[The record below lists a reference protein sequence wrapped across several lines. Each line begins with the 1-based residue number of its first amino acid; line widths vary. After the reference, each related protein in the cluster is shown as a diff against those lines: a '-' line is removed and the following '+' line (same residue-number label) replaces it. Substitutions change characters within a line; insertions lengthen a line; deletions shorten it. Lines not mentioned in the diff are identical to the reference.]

1 MATRWEQI
9 TELFKQTAREV
20 TTTPASW
27 RAFLTSAC
35 RNYRL
40 PFDEQLLIYA
50 QRPDATA
57 VLEMERWNQR
67 FGRWVN
73 RGAKGIAVFD
83 REHPN
88 RLRYYFD
95 VADTHET
102 RMSRPVPLWQVRP
115 EYEQDV
121 VETLE
126 NSFGELEHR
135 EDLGDAL
142 LSAARNA
149 VEDNMG
155 DYLGELEQLTQGSLL
170 EELDGDN
177 LALQF
182 RTVLGNSVAAMLLA
196 RCGIDPAGYLEDED
210 FQEIGN
216 FNTPETR
223 NALGV
228 ATRDIARMCLDE
240 IARTVLPL
248 ERQIQKDNRTFAN
261 SPTRLYAEAREP
273 ENSPERSP
281 HDGSDLH
288 HAGGLPASQPT
299 AAPGGAS
306 AHGQIRP
313 DTETLFAG
321 ASENYVHQPADQRQA
336 EQPSGGDSADRPA
349 PDGGNR
355 GADGESRGRDGGT
368 ESQRSDE
375 VGADDEQPAE
385 RGGGNG
391 AGGADLQLTTQEPE
405 PEESAGG
412 EQLPALL
419 DEKQIM
425 AIIANKDDDLK
436 YKKNQIELFF
446 SVHSDVQERA
456 EYLRSA
462 YQDRYTEIIA
472 DGQRLGYKPQEN
484 GLLMWEG
491 SYPSRTRE
499 SVFSWDI
506 VAQWTAQL
514 IDKKEYFIQTDI
526 PQLPTQE
533 SQQMS
538 LFDFAAFQQP
548 AQAEGTAQP
557 SIFPHP
563 ALPQQ
568 VIDEALCIGANDQ
581 NSRLIICA
589 YFKKDKPDNARF
601 LSEHYGENGAG
612 FYLDGRQYAIW
623 YNAEGIRIAQGES
636 AQRSSAT
643 LIPWEQAAARI
654 RELLDLGRYMP
665 QSELDRVDHYEINVL
680 ADRLLMMF
688 RDIEDEDKRFF
699 PSLRAAYDKP
709 KGFPEAVEEIA
720 GLLSREDG
728 LQTIISEYKTFAAAY
743 QENPDIMRFRF
754 YRPQKLLEQLSDLQR
769 EPLHFTAAEGYDPQR
784 RFFISGDEINNLLRG
799 GKRSTDYRLAV
810 YSFYRN
816 HTERKERV
824 DFLKHYHGE
833 YSGHSS
839 GNDDVTYQL
848 SKGVS
853 FSHGS
858 ITAPYAK
865 VELKWPA
872 VEKRVSAMIAQG
884 RFLTDEDRA
893 AMPQY
898 EKHQLARN
906 IRAFFE
912 NVPQEQ
918 PHPYPFGF
926 DYWDAV
932 KLIEPQ
938 LDDPAS
944 VEEIYQMMV
953 PIWEATP
960 QDDRMYA
967 LRRQAF
973 ENLAAFRQGT
983 FTLFAEHKEPV
994 APAMPQAKAYDL
1006 GYGHLGNG
1014 LTVWNRLEE
1023 EHGDYKTVAHIAPD
1037 RTVTI
1042 YDEEM
1047 PQAVREEIQWI
1058 ADTSEMTISATQD
1071 APVFA
1076 VPPRVQGPPQ
1086 KEELADPYPEL
1097 AAQVLRFVGEFD
1109 GSRMGYGED
1118 DAQAVENI
1126 AQQLHDPV
1134 QREEIRRLLQS
1145 FLDHADPEEEIAVD
1159 ITLCMEQIAEL
1170 PPALTPEQAQIE
1182 EIAGYLEEAGYAVSS
1197 ELVEEGLMD
1206 YRAHGGKGNS
1216 QDVADFIERGFLS
1229 EEPEPASLEIAK
1241 EFINDFCVAEYGSPA
1256 DFSDLEKVGI
1266 AYTTVT
1272 DEEIPIQVNADL
1284 VHYRIE
1290 RYLDG
1295 QFLERR
1301 QYESLDELIQNELAE
1316 LDFDDLISVS
1326 DEELESISTTP
1337 EQDSD
1342 DYRLL
1347 SRLKADCDYFLGA
1360 GGRAEKHLWA
1370 GNVREQIAKMREL
1383 YAALP
1388 DEPEWLTMEDID
1400 RYAQRMEPPYEVVVY
1415 HHFENGV
1422 DERLDYQTLAEAEQ
1436 AAQKYVAGTMEGE
1449 DGFAYDGAGI
1459 YDLQENRWLRVYGNF
1474 PDKRAIAEA
1483 SRVLPDDRQE
1493 KTGPVLMS
1501 IEDPAPYEDL
1511 VGKELTIDGHRFV
1524 VERVSDLTGDV
1535 ALRDVTFE
1543 ESQGFPLDRMEK
1555 IDRVRQLIVEQEE
1568 PVKQRSTV
1576 IDLTAPVR
1584 EEEAPTQK
1592 EELPTPPSARRARV
1606 SPTVLHP
1613 EIPPEQRRNFRITDG
1628 HLGEGGAKTKFH
1640 NNVAAIQTLRK
1651 IESEGRLATPEEQE
1665 ILSRYVG
1672 WGGLPQAFDGN
1683 NPQWAE
1689 EFTQLQKLLS
1699 PEEYEAAK
1707 ATTLNAHYT
1716 SPTVIKAIY
1725 QAVENMGFRAGNILE
1740 PSCGIGNFFGL
1751 VPESMTESKLYG
1763 VELDPLTGRIAQ
1775 QLYQQSSIAVQ
1786 GFENTELPD
1795 SFFDLAIG
1803 NVPFGSYTLHDKRY
1817 DKHHFLIHDYFFAK
1831 TLDKV
1836 RPGGIV
1842 AFITSKGTLDKQNPS
1857 VRKYIAERAE
1867 LIGAI
1872 RLPNNAFLANAG
1884 TQVTTDILFL
1894 QKREKLVDVS
1904 TPAPDSGLEWLHL
1917 VQTEDGVPINQ
1928 YFLEHPEMMLGQM
1941 AFDRSMYGNAKETT
1955 CKPLEGE
1962 SLSDLLAK
1970 AVGNLHAQYTP
1981 YEIEEREDEEDR
1993 SIPADPT
2000 VRNFSYTVVDGVI
2013 YYREDSRMFPVEVSV
2028 TAENRIR
2035 GMIELRDCAR
2045 SLIEVQMENGSEEAV
2060 QEGQRELNRL
2070 YDSFTAQYGLL
2081 NSRANTSVFS
2091 SDSSFP
2097 LLCSLEILDEQG
2109 NLKRKA
2115 DLFTKR
2121 TIQPYRAVTH
2131 VDTAP
2136 EALAVSLGEKAR
2148 VDLEYMGSLTGKTQ
2162 EQLAE
2167 ELRGVIFPV
2176 PGEVE
2181 TNGKP
2186 HYVTADEYLSGNVR
2200 EKLKTARQAAEQN
2213 PSFAVNVQALEKV
2226 QPKDLTAGEI
2236 SVRLGAA
2243 WIPED
2248 VAEQFTHELLQT
2260 PFYYK
2265 SRIRVQ
2271 YSPVTGEWNVSEKSL
2286 DRSNIRVSS
2295 TYGTKRVSAYKIIED
2310 TLNLRDVR
2318 VFDTVQDEN
2327 GKDQRMLNK
2336 KETAIAQDKQ
2346 DQIKEKFQE
2355 WVWADPA
2362 RRERL
2367 CTLYNEKFNAI
2378 RPREYDGSHLVF
2390 AGMNPEITLRP
2401 HQRNAVARAIY
2412 GGNALFAHVV
2422 GAGKTYEMIATAM
2435 ESKRLGLSSKALF
2448 VVPNHII
2455 GDFASDFLDLYPG
2468 ANILVATKRDFE
2480 KQRRKK
2486 FCARIATGD
2495 YDGIILGHSQ
2505 FEKIPLS
2512 PERQQAMLK
2521 RQIAEVVAGI
2531 ETAKKQEGSRFTVKQ
2546 MEKSKKSLE
2555 AKLKKLNDQSAK
2567 DDVVTFEELGVD
2579 RLFIDEADLFKNLY
2593 LYTKMRNVGG
2603 ISQTES
2609 QKASDLYMKCQ
2620 YMDERTGGKGVV
2632 FATGTPVSNSMAELY
2647 TMQRYLQGNLLKE
2660 LGLSHFDAWASQ
2672 FGETVTSMELKPEGQ
2687 GFQQKTR
2694 FSNFYNLPE
2703 LMALFKEVA
2712 DIQTADMLNLPVPK
2726 AKYETV
2732 VCKPSDIQKE
2742 MVEAL
2747 GQRADAVRCGAVD
2760 ASKDNMLL
2768 ITNDG
2773 RKLALDQ
2780 RLLNPL
2786 LPDVEGSKVNVCA
2799 EKVYRI
2805 WKDTQKDRLTQLV
2818 FCDLSTPKSDGTF
2831 SVYNDLKDKL
2841 VGCGI
2846 PEEEIAFVHSAA
2858 NETQKQQLFGKVRAG
2873 QVRVLMGSTAKM
2885 GAGTNVQDKLITLH
2899 DLDCP
2904 WRPRDLEQR
2913 SGRIIRQ
2920 GNQNPEVQIYRYVTE
2935 GTFDSYLYQMVENKQ
2950 RFISQVFT
2958 SKAPARVMQE
2968 IDDVVLSYNEIKAL
2982 ATGNP
2987 QIIERANLE
2996 TEVNKL
3002 KMLRASFLSQK
3013 YELEDKVLKY
3023 YPKEIQQYEERIAG
3037 YTADIARRDKNTPTE
3052 GFAPMNVKEIACTE
3066 KSQAGQALLDACS
3079 QLENTGPVSIGSY
3092 RGFKMKLTYEAF
3104 SKEYQVSLKGALSHR
3119 VSLGTDVFGNITRL
3133 DNALNGLE
3141 QRLESNREALERT
3154 QEQMA
3159 AARTEA
3165 EKPFPREEELKE
3177 KSQRLAE
3184 LTKLLKLDE
3193 KDRELLDTAPEEGEK
3208 APIRKVVGRER

>member
-1 MATRWEQI
+1 MADKFQNI
-9 TELFKQTAREV
+9 TELYESTAKAA
-20 TTTPASW
+20 TATPSSW
-27 RAFLTSAC
+27 RAFLTFAC

-57 VLEMERWNQR
+57 VLELDRWNQR

-102 RMSRPVPLWQVRP
+102 RMSRPVPLWQVRS

-126 NSFGELEHR
+126 NCFGELEHQ

-142 LSAARNA
+142 LSAVRNA

-155 DYLGELEQLTQGSLL
+155 DYLGELEQLTQDSLL
-170 EELDGDN
+170 EGLDSDN
-177 LALQF
+177 LTLQF

-196 RCGIDPAGYLEDED
+196 RCGIDTASYLEDED
-210 FQEIGN
+210 FQDVGN

-240 IARTVLPL
+240 IARTVLSL
-248 ERQIQKDNRTFAN
+248 ERQGQKENRTLAD
-261 SPTRLYAEAREP
+261 SPTNLYAETREP
-273 ENSPERSP
+273 ETPPERSP

-288 HAGGLPASQPT
+288 HAGELPASQSAAVPGE
-299 AAPGGAS
+299 ANAPG
-306 AHGQIRP
+306 QVRP
-313 DTETLFAG
+313 DAEALFAG
-321 ASENYVHQPADQRQA
+321 APENHLHQPVDQREA
-336 EQPSGGDSADRPA
+336 FQPSGRNSADGTA
-349 PDGGNR
+349 PDRGNR
-355 GADGESRGRDGGT
+355 SADGESRGRDGGT
-368 ESQRSDE
+368 ESQRPDE
-375 VGADDEQPAE
+375 MGADDEQPAE
-385 RGGGNG
+385 RSGGNG
-391 AGGADLQLTTQEPE
+391 AGGTDLQLTQGPQQLSLFPSEQEQIRRIDQVESEQTLSAFSVSQESIDHVLRLGGNTDRNRERVAVLYEEQKPLAE
-405 PEESAGG
+405 IVASLPSLYHGGDGIGSVTAWYDQDGIHLSQGQSARYDSAQVIPWQTAAERIGQLLENGQFATNVELAEAGSYERSLLADRFWYLYHDLSVEAMEAGYLQSLSSIQGNGFPEESAWLTQ
-412 EQLPALL
+412 QLADPAFRAALL
-419 DEKQIM
+419 DEYQQFLTAHQENRGLLRFHYHRLEEMLRNLRDLDLPRKTFSTGMPEVPEVRQFITEDEIDAALAAGPYMAGGKGRIYAFFQGNHTSQEKAGFLKQ
-425 AIIANKDDDLK
+425 
-436 YKKNQIELFF
+436 
-446 SVHSDVQERA
+446 
-456 EYLRSA
+456 EYGIGGRSHA
-462 YQDRYTEIIA
+462 LSGNGKSWENS
-472 DGQRLGYKPQEN
+472 DGQGLVYRKENCLDVRLSWTHVARHIDHLVEQGRYLSPQE
-484 GLLMWEG
+484 LDEWEKDQA
-491 SYPSRTRE
+491 E
-499 SVFSWDI
+499 
-506 VAQWTAQL
+506 
-514 IDKKEYFIQTDI
+514 KE
-526 PQLPTQE
+526 L
-533 SQQMS
+533 
-538 LFDFAAFQQP
+538 
-548 AQAEGTAQP
+548 AQA
-557 SIFPHP
+557 
-563 ALPQQ
+563 
-568 VIDEALCIGANDQ
+568 D
-581 NSRLIICA
+581 
-589 YFKKDKPDNARF
+589 
-601 LSEHYGENGAG
+601 
-612 FYLDGRQYAIW
+612 
-623 YNAEGIRIAQGES
+623 
-636 AQRSSAT
+636 
-643 LIPWEQAAARI
+643 
-654 RELLDLGRYMP
+654 
-665 QSELDRVDHYEINVL
+665 
-680 ADRLLMMF
+680 
-688 RDIEDEDKRFF
+688 
-699 PSLRAAYDKP
+699 
-709 KGFPEAVEEIA
+709 EIA
-720 GLLSREDG
+720 S
-728 LQTIISEYKTFAAAY
+728 A
-743 QENPDIMRFRF
+743 N
-754 YRPQKLLEQLSDLQR
+754 
-769 EPLHFTAAEGYDPQR
+769 
-784 RFFISGDEINNLLRG
+784 
-799 GKRSTDYRLAV
+799 
-810 YSFYRN
+810 
-816 HTERKERV
+816 TEE
-824 DFLKHYHGE
+824 HAP
-833 YSGHSS
+833 
-839 GNDDVTYQL
+839 
-848 SKGVS
+848 SKV
-853 FSHGS
+853 
-858 ITAPYAK
+858 
-865 VELKWPA
+865 
-872 VEKRVSAMIAQG
+872 
-884 RFLTDEDRA
+884 
-893 AMPQY
+893 
-898 EKHQLARN
+898 
-906 IRAFFE
+906 
-912 NVPQEQ
+912 
-918 PHPYPFGF
+918 
-926 DYWDAV
+926 
-932 KLIEPQ
+932 
-938 LDDPAS
+938 
-944 VEEIYQMMV
+944 
-953 PIWEATP
+953 
-960 QDDRMYA
+960 
-967 LRRQAF
+967 
-973 ENLAAFRQGT
+973 
-983 FTLFAEHKEPV
+983 
-994 APAMPQAKAYDL
+994 YDL

-1014 LTVWNRLEE
+1014 VTVWNRLEE

-1037 RTVTI
+1037 RTVQI

-1047 PQAVREEIQWI
+1047 PQAVREEIQRI
-1058 ADTSEMTISATQD
+1058 AGTSEMTVSATQN

-1076 VPPRVQGPPQ
+1076 VPPKVQEPPR
-1086 KEELADPYPEL
+1086 KEE
-1097 AAQVLRFVGEFD
+1097 
-1109 GSRMGYGED
+1109 
-1118 DAQAVENI
+1118 
-1126 AQQLHDPV
+1126 
-1134 QREEIRRLLQS
+1134 
-1145 FLDHADPEEEIAVD
+1145 
-1159 ITLCMEQIAEL
+1159 
-1170 PPALTPEQAQIE
+1170 
-1182 EIAGYLEEAGYAVSS
+1182 
-1197 ELVEEGLMD
+1197 
-1206 YRAHGGKGNS
+1206 
-1216 QDVADFIERGFLS
+1216 
-1229 EEPEPASLEIAK
+1229 
-1241 EFINDFCVAEYGSPA
+1241 VAEGS
-1256 DFSDLEKVGI
+1256 
-1266 AYTTVT
+1266 Y
-1272 DEEIPIQVNADL
+1272 Q
-1284 VHYRIE
+1284 
-1290 RYLDG
+1290 
-1295 QFLERR
+1295 
-1301 QYESLDELIQNELAE
+1301 
-1316 LDFDDLISVS
+1316 
-1326 DEELESISTTP
+1326 
-1337 EQDSD
+1337 
-1342 DYRLL
+1342 LL

-1383 YAALP
+1383 YDALP
-1388 DEPEWLTMEDID
+1388 EKPEWLTMEDID
-1400 RYAQRMEPPYEVVVY
+1400 RYAQRMEPFYEVVVY
-1415 HHFENGV
+1415 HHFENGF
-1422 DERLDYQTLAEAEQ
+1422 DERMDYQTLDEAERV
-1436 AAQKYVAGTMEGE
+1436 AQKYVAGTMEGE
-1449 DGFAYDGAGI
+1449 DGFAYDGAGV

-1474 PDKRAIAEA
+1474 PDERAIAEA

-1493 KTGPVLMS
+1493 KTGPVQMS

-1543 ESQGFPLDRMEK
+1543 ESHGFPLDRMEK
-1555 IDRVRQLIVEQEE
+1555 IDQVRQLIVEQEE

-1584 EEEAPTQK
+1584 EEEASTQK

-1672 WGGLPQAFDGN
+1672 WGGLPQVFDGE

-1689 EFTQLQKLLS
+1689 EFAALKGLLS
-1699 PEEYEAAK
+1699 PEEYDAAK

-1725 QAVENMGFRAGNILE
+1725 QAVENMGFRTGNILE

-1751 VPESMTESKLYG
+1751 VPESMKDSHLYG

-1775 QLYQQSSIAVQ
+1775 QLYQQNSIAVQ

-1803 NVPFGSYTLHDKRY
+1803 NVPFGSYSLHDKRY

-1842 AFITSKGTLDKQNPS
+1842 AFITSKGTMDKQNPS
-1857 VRKYIAERAE
+1857 VRKYLAERAQ

-1884 TQVTTDILFL
+1884 TRVTTDILFL

-1904 TPAPDSGLEWLHL
+1904 MPAPDSGLEWLHL

-2035 GMIELRDCAR
+2035 GMIALRDCAR
-2045 SLIEVQMENGSEEAV
+2045 SLIEVQMEDGSEEAV
-2060 QEGQRELNRL
+2060 QAGQQELNRL

-2115 DLFTKR
+2115 DLFSKR

-2131 VDTAP
+2131 VDTAS

-2162 EQLAE
+2162 EQLTE

-2176 PGEVE
+2176 PSEVE
-2181 TNGKP
+2181 ADGKP

-2236 SVRLGAA
+2236 SVRLGAT

-2265 SRIRVQ
+2265 SRIRVR
-2271 YSPVTGEWNVSEKSL
+2271 YSTVTGEWNVSEKSL
-2286 DRSNIRVSS
+2286 DRSNIRVFN
-2295 TYGTKRVSAYKIIED
+2295 TYGTKRVSAYKIVED

-2327 GKDQRMLNK
+2327 GKDQRVLNK

-2355 WVWADPA
+2355 WVWSDPA

-2367 CTLYNEKFNAI
+2367 CSLYNEKFNAI

-2422 GAGKTYEMIATAM
+2422 GAGKTYEMIAAAM
-2435 ESKRLGLSSKALF
+2435 ESKRLGLSSKVLF

-2468 ANILVATKRDFE
+2468 ANILVATKKDFE
-2480 KQRRKK
+2480 KQCRKK

-2521 RQIAEVVAGI
+2521 KQIAEVVAGI
-2531 ETAKKQEGSRFTVKQ
+2531 QAAKKQEGARFTIKQ

-2555 AKLKKLNDQSAK
+2555 AKLKKLHDQSAK
-2567 DDVVTFEELGVD
+2567 DDVVTFEELGID
-2579 RLFIDEADLFKNLY
+2579 RLFMDEADLFKNLY

-2609 QKASDLYMKCQ
+2609 LKASDLYMKCQ
-2620 YMDERTGGKGVV
+2620 YMDELTGGKGVV

-2712 DIQTADMLNLPVPK
+2712 DIQTSDMLNLPVPK

-2732 VCKPSDIQKE
+2732 VCKPSDIQRE

-2747 GQRADAVRCGAVD
+2747 GQRADAVRSGAVD
-2760 ASKDNMLL
+2760 ASQDNMLL

-2799 EKVYRI
+2799 EKVYQI
-2805 WKDTQKDRLTQLV
+2805 WKNSQKDRLTQLV
-2818 FCDLSTPKSDGTF
+2818 FCDLSTPKTDGSF
-2831 SVYNDLKDKL
+2831 SVYNELKDKL
-2841 VGCGI
+2841 VARGI
-2846 PEEEIAFVHSAA
+2846 PQEEIAFVHSAA
-2858 NETQKQQLFGKVRAG
+2858 NEAQKQQLFGKVRAG

-2885 GAGTNVQDKLITLH
+2885 GAGTNVQDKLIALH

-3023 YPKEIQQYEERIAG
+3023 YPKEIQQYEEQIAG
-3037 YTADIARRDKNTPTE
+3037 TTTDIARRDKNTPAE
-3052 GFAPMNVKEIACTE
+3052 GFSSMNVKGIAYTE
-3066 KSQAGQALLDACS
+3066 KAQAGKALLDACS
-3079 QLENTGPVSIGSY
+3079 QMESTESVPIGSY
-3092 RGFKMKLTYEAF
+3092 RGFEMELSYEAF
-3104 SKEYQVSLKGALSHR
+3104 SKEYQVSLKGVLSHR
-3119 VSLGTDVFGNITRL
+3119 VSLGTDVFGNITRM

-3141 QRLESNREALERT
+3141 QFLESYRGALERT
-3154 QEQMA
+3154 KEQMETA
-3159 AARTEA
+3159 KTEA
-3165 EKPFPREEELKE
+3165 EKPFPRERELRK

-3193 KDRELLDTAPEEGEK
+3193 KDRELLDSVPEEGED
-3208 APIRKVVGRER
+3208 APTRKVVGRER

>member
-1 MATRWEQI
+1 MADKFQNI
-9 TELFKQTAREV
+9 TELYESTAKAA
-20 TTTPASW
+20 TATPSSW

-57 VLEMERWNQR
+57 VLEIERWNQR

-73 RGAKGIAVFD
+73 RGARGIAVFD
-83 REHPN
+83 RERPH

-102 RMSRPVPLWQVRP
+102 RMSRAVPLWRVRQ

-126 NSFGELEHR
+126 NSFGELENR

-149 VEDNMG
+149 AEDNLG
-155 DYLGELEQLTQGSLL
+155 DYLGELGQLTQDSLL
-170 EELDGDN
+170 EGLDREN
-177 LALQF
+177 LEMQF
-182 RTVLGNSVAAMLLA
+182 RVLLGNSVAAMLLA
-196 RCGIDPAGYLEDED
+196 RCGIDTASYLEDED
-210 FQEIGN
+210 FQDVGN

-240 IARTVLPL
+240 IARTVLSL
-248 ERQIQKDNRTFAN
+248 ERQGQKENRTLAD
-261 SPTRLYAEAREP
+261 SPTNLYAETREP
-273 ENSPERSP
+273 ETPPERSQ
-281 HDGSDLH
+281 HNGSDLH
-288 HAGGLPASQPT
+288 HAGGLPAAQSA
-299 AAPGGAS
+299 AAPGGADFP
-306 AHGQIRP
+306 GQIRP
-313 DTETLFAG
+313 DAETLFAG
-321 ASENYVHQPADQRQA
+321 APENHLHQPVDQR
-336 EQPSGGDSADRPA
+336 ETFQPSGGDSADRPA
-349 PDGGNR
+349 PDGENR
-355 GADGESRGRDGGT
+355 SADGESRGRDGGT

-385 RGGGNG
+385 R
-391 AGGADLQLTTQEPE
+391 
-405 PEESAGG
+405 S
-412 EQLPALL
+412 
-419 DEKQIM
+419 
-425 AIIANKDDDLK
+425 
-436 YKKNQIELFF
+436 
-446 SVHSDVQERA
+446 
-456 EYLRSA
+456 
-462 YQDRYTEIIA
+462 
-472 DGQRLGYKPQEN
+472 
-484 GLLMWEG
+484 
-491 SYPSRTRE
+491 
-499 SVFSWDI
+499 
-506 VAQWTAQL
+506 
-514 IDKKEYFIQTDI
+514 
-526 PQLPTQE
+526 
-533 SQQMS
+533 
-538 LFDFAAFQQP
+538 
-548 AQAEGTAQP
+548 
-557 SIFPHP
+557 
-563 ALPQQ
+563 
-568 VIDEALCIGANDQ
+568 
-581 NSRLIICA
+581 
-589 YFKKDKPDNARF
+589 
-601 LSEHYGENGAG
+601 GENGAG
-612 FYLDGRQYAIW
+612 RTDLQLTQGPQQLSLFPSEQERIRRIDQVESEQTLSAFSVSQESIDHVLRLGGNTDRNRERVAVLYEEQKPLAEIAASLPSLYHGGDGIGSVTAW
-623 YNAEGIRIAQGES
+623 YDQDGIHLSQGQSARYDS
-636 AQRSSAT
+636 AQV
-643 LIPWEQAAARI
+643 IPWQTAAERIEQLLENGQFATNV
-654 RELLDLGRYMP
+654 ELAEAG
-665 QSELDRVDHYEINVL
+665 SYERSLL
-680 ADRLLMMF
+680 ADRFWYLYHDLSVEAM
-688 RDIEDEDKRFF
+688 EAGYLQ
-699 PSLRAAYDKP
+699 SLSSIQGN
-709 KGFPEAVEEIA
+709 GFPEESAWLTQQLADPAFRAALLDEYQQFLTAHQENRGLLRFHYHRLEEMLRNLRDLDLPRKTFSSGMPEVPEVRQFITEDEIDAALAAGPYMAGGKGRIYAFFQGNHTSQEKAGFLKQEYGIGGRSHALSGNGKSWENSDGQGLVYRKENCLDVRLSWTQVARHIDHLVEQGRYLPPQELDEWEKNQAEKELAQADEIA
-720 GLLSREDG
+720 S
-728 LQTIISEYKTFAAAY
+728 A
-743 QENPDIMRFRF
+743 N
-754 YRPQKLLEQLSDLQR
+754 
-769 EPLHFTAAEGYDPQR
+769 
-784 RFFISGDEINNLLRG
+784 
-799 GKRSTDYRLAV
+799 
-810 YSFYRN
+810 
-816 HTERKERV
+816 TEE
-824 DFLKHYHGE
+824 HAP
-833 YSGHSS
+833 
-839 GNDDVTYQL
+839 
-848 SKGVS
+848 SKV
-853 FSHGS
+853 
-858 ITAPYAK
+858 
-865 VELKWPA
+865 
-872 VEKRVSAMIAQG
+872 
-884 RFLTDEDRA
+884 
-893 AMPQY
+893 
-898 EKHQLARN
+898 
-906 IRAFFE
+906 
-912 NVPQEQ
+912 
-918 PHPYPFGF
+918 
-926 DYWDAV
+926 
-932 KLIEPQ
+932 
-938 LDDPAS
+938 
-944 VEEIYQMMV
+944 
-953 PIWEATP
+953 
-960 QDDRMYA
+960 
-967 LRRQAF
+967 
-973 ENLAAFRQGT
+973 
-983 FTLFAEHKEPV
+983 
-994 APAMPQAKAYDL
+994 YDL

-1014 LTVWNRLEE
+1014 VTVWNRLEE

-1037 RTVTI
+1037 RTVQI

-1047 PQAVREEIQWI
+1047 PQAVREEIQRI
-1058 ADTSEMTISATQD
+1058 ADTSEMTVSATQD

-1076 VPPRVQGPPQ
+1076 VPPKVQEPPQ
-1086 KEELADPYPEL
+1086 KEE
-1097 AAQVLRFVGEFD
+1097 AAE
-1109 GSRMGYGED
+1109 GSY
-1118 DAQAVENI
+1118 Q
-1126 AQQLHDPV
+1126 
-1134 QREEIRRLLQS
+1134 
-1145 FLDHADPEEEIAVD
+1145 
-1159 ITLCMEQIAEL
+1159 
-1170 PPALTPEQAQIE
+1170 
-1182 EIAGYLEEAGYAVSS
+1182 
-1197 ELVEEGLMD
+1197 
-1206 YRAHGGKGNS
+1206 
-1216 QDVADFIERGFLS
+1216 
-1229 EEPEPASLEIAK
+1229 
-1241 EFINDFCVAEYGSPA
+1241 
-1256 DFSDLEKVGI
+1256 
-1266 AYTTVT
+1266 
-1272 DEEIPIQVNADL
+1272 
-1284 VHYRIE
+1284 
-1290 RYLDG
+1290 
-1295 QFLERR
+1295 
-1301 QYESLDELIQNELAE
+1301 
-1316 LDFDDLISVS
+1316 
-1326 DEELESISTTP
+1326 
-1337 EQDSD
+1337 
-1342 DYRLL
+1342 LL

-1370 GNVREQIAKMREL
+1370 GNVDGQIAKMREL

-1388 DEPEWLTMEDID
+1388 EKPEWFTMEDID
-1400 RYAQRMEPPYEVVVY
+1400 RYAQRMEPFYEVVVY
-1415 HHFENGV
+1415 HHFENGF
-1422 DERLDYQTLAEAEQ
+1422 DERMDYQTLAEAERV
-1436 AAQKYVAGTMEGE
+1436 AQKYVAGTMEGE
-1449 DGFAYDGAGI
+1449 DGFAYDGAGV

-1474 PDKRAIAEA
+1474 PDERAIAEA

-1493 KTGPVLMS
+1493 KTGPVQMS

-1651 IESEGRLATPEEQE
+1651 IESEGRLAAPEEQE

-1683 NPQWAE
+1683 NKQWAE

-1716 SPTVIKAIY
+1716 SPTVIQAIY
-1725 QAVENMGFRAGNILE
+1725 QAVENMGFRTGNILE

-1751 VPESMTESKLYG
+1751 VPESMGESKLYG

-1786 GFENTELPD
+1786 GFEETELPD
-1795 SFFDLAIG
+1795 SFIDLAIG

-1842 AFITSKGTLDKQNPS
+1842 AFITSKGTLDKQNPN

-1904 TPAPDSGLEWLHL
+1904 LPEPDLGLEWLYL
-1917 VQTEDGVPINQ
+1917 GQTEDGVPVNQ
-1928 YFLEHPEMMLGQM
+1928 YFLDHPEMLLGKM
-1941 AFDRSMYGNAKETT
+1941 AFDRSMYGNEKETT
-1955 CKPLEGE
+1955 CKPLEDAD
-1962 SLSDLLAK
+1962 LSDLLAK
-1970 AVGNLHAQYTP
+1970 AVENFHAQYAP
-1981 YEIEEREDEEDR
+1981 YEIEEREEEEEDR

-2000 VRNFSYTVVDGVI
+2000 VKNFSYTIADGQV
-2013 YYREDSRMFPVEVSV
+2013 YYRENSRMFPVEVSV

-2035 GMIELRDCAR
+2035 GMIALRDCAR
-2045 SLIEVQMENGSEEAV
+2045 NLIEVQMENGSEEAV
-2060 QEGQRELNRL
+2060 QTGQQELNRL

-2091 SDSSFP
+2091 ADSSFP

-2109 NLKRKA
+2109 SLKRKA

-2131 VDTAP
+2131 VDTAS

-2176 PGEVE
+2176 PGQNEPD
-2181 TNGKP
+2181 GSP

-2200 EKLKTARQAAEQN
+2200 EKLRQARAAAETE
-2213 PSFAVNVQALEKV
+2213 PTYATNVEALEKV

-2265 SRIRVQ
+2265 SRIRVR

-2286 DRSNIRVSS
+2286 DRSNIRVFS

-2327 GKDQRMLNK
+2327 GKEQRVLNK

-2346 DQIKEKFQE
+2346 DQIKERFQE

-2367 CTLYNEKFNAI
+2367 CRLYNEKFNAI

-2468 ANILVATKRDFE
+2468 ANILVATKKDFE

-2531 ETAKKQEGSRFTVKQ
+2531 EAAKKQEGSRFTVKQ

-2609 QKASDLYMKCQ
+2609 LKASDLYMKCQ
-2620 YMDERTGGKGVV
+2620 YMDEFTGGKGVV

-2747 GQRADAVRCGAVD
+2747 GQRADAVRSGAVD
-2760 ASKDNMLL
+2760 ASQDNMLL

-2786 LPDVEGSKVNVCA
+2786 LPDMEGSKVNVCA
-2799 EKVYRI
+2799 EKVYQI
-2805 WKDTQKDRLTQLV
+2805 WKDTQKDKLTQLV
-2818 FCDLSTPKSDGTF
+2818 FCDLSTPKTDGFF
-2831 SVYNDLKDKL
+2831 SVYNELKDKL
-2841 VGCGI
+2841 VARGI
-2846 PEEEIAFVHSAA
+2846 PQEEIAFVHSAA
-2858 NETQKQQLFGKVRAG
+2858 NETQKQQLFGRVRAG

-2885 GAGTNVQDKLITLH
+2885 GAGTNVQDKLIALH

-2920 GNQNPEVQIYRYVTE
+2920 GNQNPEVQIYSYVTE

-3023 YPKEIQQYEERIAG
+3023 YPKEIQQYEEQIAG
-3037 YTADIARRDKNTPTE
+3037 TTTDIARRDKNTPAE
-3052 GFAPMNVKEIACTE
+3052 GFSPMNVKGIAYTE
-3066 KSQAGQALLDACS
+3066 KAQAGKALLDACS
-3079 QLENTGPVSIGSY
+3079 QMESTEPVPIGSY
-3092 RGFKMKLTYEAF
+3092 RGFEMELSYEAF
-3104 SKEYQVSLKGALSHR
+3104 SKEYQVSLKGVLSHR
-3119 VSLGTDVFGNITRL
+3119 VSLGTDVFGNITRM

-3141 QRLESNREALERT
+3141 QFLESYRGALERT
-3154 QEQMA
+3154 KEQMETA
-3159 AARTEA
+3159 KTEA
-3165 EKPFPREEELKE
+3165 EKPFPRERELRK

-3193 KDRELLDTAPEEGEK
+3193 KDRELLDSAPDEGEE
-3208 APIRKVVGRER
+3208 APTRKVVGRER

>member
-1 MATRWEQI
+1 MAEKFQTI
-9 TELFKQTAREV
+9 TELYESTAKAV
-20 TTTPASW
+20 TATFASW
-27 RAFLTSAC
+27 RAFLTFSC

-57 VLEMERWNQR
+57 VLELERWNQR

-83 REHPN
+83 QERPH

-155 DYLGELEQLTQGSLL
+155 DYLAELEQLTQGSLL

-261 SPTRLYAEAREP
+261 SPTRLYAEAKES

-288 HAGGLPASQPT
+288 HAGGLPAAQPA
-299 AAPGGAS
+299 AAPGGAD
-306 AHGQIRP
+306 APGQIRP
-313 DTETLFAG
+313 DAETLFAG
-321 ASENYVHQPADQRQA
+321 APENHLHQPADQR
-336 EQPSGGDSADRPA
+336 ETFQPSGGDPADRPA

-355 GADGESRGRDGGT
+355 SADGESPGRDGGT
-368 ESQRSDE
+368 EGQRPDE
-375 VGADDEQPAE
+375 MGGSDEQPAE

-391 AGGADLQLTTQEPE
+391 AGGANLQL
-405 PEESAGG
+405 
-412 EQLPALL
+412 
-419 DEKQIM
+419 
-425 AIIANKDDDLK
+425 N
-436 YKKNQIELFF
+436 
-446 SVHSDVQERA
+446 
-456 EYLRSA
+456 
-462 YQDRYTEIIA
+462 
-472 DGQRLGYKPQEN
+472 
-484 GLLMWEG
+484 
-491 SYPSRTRE
+491 
-499 SVFSWDI
+499 
-506 VAQWTAQL
+506 
-514 IDKKEYFIQTDI
+514 I
-526 PQLPTQE
+526 PQDSGDIQRPSQE

-538 LFDFAAFQQP
+538 LFHFGEAAP
-548 AQAEGTAQP
+548 
-557 SIFPHP
+557 
-563 ALPQQ
+563 
-568 VIDEALCIGANDQ
+568 
-581 NSRLIICA
+581 
-589 YFKKDKPDNARF
+589 
-601 LSEHYGENGAG
+601 
-612 FYLDGRQYAIW
+612 
-623 YNAEGIRIAQGES
+623 
-636 AQRSSAT
+636 
-643 LIPWEQAAARI
+643 
-654 RELLDLGRYMP
+654 
-665 QSELDRVDHYEINVL
+665 
-680 ADRLLMMF
+680 
-688 RDIEDEDKRFF
+688 
-699 PSLRAAYDKP
+699 
-709 KGFPEAVEEIA
+709 
-720 GLLSREDG
+720 
-728 LQTIISEYKTFAAAY
+728 
-743 QENPDIMRFRF
+743 
-754 YRPQKLLEQLSDLQR
+754 
-769 EPLHFTAAEGYDPQR
+769 
-784 RFFISGDEINNLLRG
+784 
-799 GKRSTDYRLAV
+799 
-810 YSFYRN
+810 
-816 HTERKERV
+816 
-824 DFLKHYHGE
+824 
-833 YSGHSS
+833 
-839 GNDDVTYQL
+839 
-848 SKGVS
+848 
-853 FSHGS
+853 
-858 ITAPYAK
+858 
-865 VELKWPA
+865 
-872 VEKRVSAMIAQG
+872 
-884 RFLTDEDRA
+884 
-893 AMPQY
+893 
-898 EKHQLARN
+898 
-906 IRAFFE
+906 
-912 NVPQEQ
+912 
-918 PHPYPFGF
+918 
-926 DYWDAV
+926 
-932 KLIEPQ
+932 
-938 LDDPAS
+938 
-944 VEEIYQMMV
+944 
-953 PIWEATP
+953 
-960 QDDRMYA
+960 
-967 LRRQAF
+967 
-973 ENLAAFRQGT
+973 
-983 FTLFAEHKEPV
+983 
-994 APAMPQAKAYDL
+994 AKAYDL

-1014 LTVWNRLEE
+1014 VTVWNRLEE

-1047 PQAVREEIQWI
+1047 PQAVREEIQRI
-1058 ADTSEMTISATQD
+1058 ADTSEMAISATQD

-1076 VPPRVQGPPQ
+1076 VPPRVPEPP
-1086 KEELADPYPEL
+1086 
-1097 AAQVLRFVGEFD
+1097 
-1109 GSRMGYGED
+1109 
-1118 DAQAVENI
+1118 
-1126 AQQLHDPV
+1126 
-1134 QREEIRRLLQS
+1134 QREE
-1145 FLDHADPEEEIAVD
+1145 
-1159 ITLCMEQIAEL
+1159 
-1170 PPALTPEQAQIE
+1170 
-1182 EIAGYLEEAGYAVSS
+1182 
-1197 ELVEEGLMD
+1197 
-1206 YRAHGGKGNS
+1206 
-1216 QDVADFIERGFLS
+1216 
-1229 EEPEPASLEIAK
+1229 
-1241 EFINDFCVAEYGSPA
+1241 VAEGS
-1256 DFSDLEKVGI
+1256 
-1266 AYTTVT
+1266 Y
-1272 DEEIPIQVNADL
+1272 Q
-1284 VHYRIE
+1284 
-1290 RYLDG
+1290 
-1295 QFLERR
+1295 
-1301 QYESLDELIQNELAE
+1301 
-1316 LDFDDLISVS
+1316 
-1326 DEELESISTTP
+1326 
-1337 EQDSD
+1337 
-1342 DYRLL
+1342 LL

-1360 GGRAEKHLWA
+1360 GGRVEKHLWA

-1383 YAALP
+1383 YDALP
-1388 DEPEWLTMEDID
+1388 GEPEWLTMEEID
-1400 RYAQRMEPPYEVVVY
+1400 RYTQRMEPPYEVVVY
-1415 HHFENGV
+1415 HHFENGF

-1459 YDLQENRWLRVYGNF
+1459 FDLQENRWLRVYGNF
-1474 PDKRAIAEA
+1474 PDERAMEQAKQAPAAQEQPA
-1483 SRVLPDDRQE
+1483 SPEQAGLQP
-1493 KTGPVLMS
+1493 K
-1501 IEDPAPYEDL
+1501 
-1511 VGKELTIDGHRFV
+1511 K
-1524 VERVSDLTGDV
+1524 
-1535 ALRDVTFE
+1535 E
-1543 ESQGFPLDRMEK
+1543 ESLP
-1555 IDRVRQLIVEQEE
+1555 
-1568 PVKQRSTV
+1568 P
-1576 IDLTAPVR
+1576 P
-1584 EEEAPTQK
+1584 PTRHRH
-1592 EELPTPPSARRARV
+1592 EGITF
-1606 SPTVLHP
+1606 TTLHP

-1628 HLGEGGAKTKFH
+1628 HLGEGGVKTKFR

-1672 WGGLPQAFDGN
+1672 WGGLPQVFDGE

-1689 EFTQLQKLLS
+1689 EFAKLKGLLS

-1716 SPTVIKAIY
+1716 SPTVIQAVY
-1725 QAVENMGFRAGNILE
+1725 QAVENMGFRTGNILE

-1751 VPESMTESKLYG
+1751 VPESLKDSRLYG

-1786 GFENTELPD
+1786 GFEETELPD

-1803 NVPFGSYTLHDKRY
+1803 NVPFGSYSLHDKRY

-1904 TPAPDSGLEWLHL
+1904 MPEPNAGLEWLHL

-1941 AFDRSMYGNAKETT
+1941 AFDRSMYGNVKETT
-1955 CKPLEGE
+1955 CKPLEDTD
-1962 SLSDLLAK
+1962 LSDLLEK

-1981 YEIEEREDEEDR
+1981 YEIEEREDAEDR
-1993 SIPADPT
+1993 SIPASPT
-2000 VRNFSYTVVDGVI
+2000 VRNFSYTVVDEKV
-2013 YYREDSRMFPVEVSV
+2013 YYRENSRMFPVEVSV

-2035 GMIELRDCAR
+2035 GMIKLRDCAR
-2045 SLIEVQMENGSEEAV
+2045 SLLEIQMENGSEEAV
-2060 QEGQRELNRL
+2060 QAGQRELNRL

-2091 SDSSFP
+2091 ADSSFP
-2097 LLCSLEILDEQG
+2097 LLCSLEVLDEQG
-2109 NLKRKA
+2109 SFKRKA
-2115 DLFTKR
+2115 DLFSKR
-2121 TIQPYRAVTH
+2121 TIQPYRVVTH
-2131 VDTAP
+2131 VDTAS
-2136 EALAVSLGEKAR
+2136 EALAVSIGEKAQ
-2148 VDLEYMGSLTGKTQ
+2148 VDLEYMGSLTGKTK

-2200 EKLKTARQAAEQN
+2200 EKLRQARAAAEAG
-2213 PSFAVNVQALEKV
+2213 PTYTTNVEALEKV
-2226 QPKDLTAGEI
+2226 RPKDLTAGEI

-2265 SRIRVQ
+2265 SRIRVR
-2271 YSPVTGEWNVSEKSL
+2271 YSTVTGEWNVSEKSL
-2286 DRSNIRVSS
+2286 DRSSIRVFN
-2295 TYGTKRVSAYKIIED
+2295 TYGTKRVNAYKLIED

-2327 GKDQRMLNK
+2327 GKEQRVLNK

-2355 WVWADPA
+2355 WVWADPT

-2422 GAGKTYEMIATAM
+2422 GAGKTYEMIAAAM

-2468 ANILVATKRDFE
+2468 ANILVATKKDFE

-2512 PERQQAMLK
+2512 TERQQAMLK

-2531 ETAKKQEGSRFTVKQ
+2531 QAAKKQDGSRFTVKQ

-2555 AKLKKLNDQSAK
+2555 AKLKKLHDQSTK

-2609 QKASDLYMKCQ
+2609 LKASDLYMKCQ
-2620 YMDERTGGKGVV
+2620 YMDEFTGGKGVV

-2747 GQRADAVRCGAVD
+2747 GQRADAVRSGAVD

-2799 EKVYRI
+2799 EKVYQI
-2805 WKDTQKDRLTQLV
+2805 WKDTREQRLTQLV
-2818 FCDLSTPKSDGTF
+2818 FCDLSTPKTDGTF

-2841 VGCGI
+2841 VARGI

-2858 NETQKQQLFGKVRAG
+2858 NEAQKQQLFGKVRAG

-2885 GAGTNVQDKLITLH
+2885 GAGTNVQDRLIALH

-3002 KMLRASFLSQK
+3002 KMLRASFLSQR
-3013 YELEDKVLKY
+3013 YELEDKVLQY

-3037 YTADIARRDKNTPTE
+3037 YTADIARRDKNTQGD
-3052 GFAPMNVKEIACTE
+3052 GFPPMNVKGMTYTE
-3066 KSQAGQALLDACS
+3066 KAQAGQALLDACS
-3079 QLENTGPVSIGSY
+3079 QMESTEPVSIGSY
-3092 RGFKMKLTYEAF
+3092 RGFGMELSYEAF
-3104 SKEYQVSLKGALSHR
+3104 SKEYQVSLKGELSHR

-3154 QEQMA
+3154 KEQMVVA
-3159 AARTEA
+3159 QAES
-3165 EKPFPREEELKE
+3165 EKPFPREQELRE

-3193 KDRELLDTAPEEGEK
+3193 KDRELLDSAPEEGEV
-3208 APIRKVVGRER
+3208 APTRKVVGRDR

>member
-9 TELFKQTAREV
+9 TELFKQTAREM
-20 TTTPASW
+20 TATPSSW
-27 RAFLTSAC
+27 RAFLTFAC

-57 VLEMERWNQR
+57 VLELERWNQR

-83 REHPN
+83 QECPH

-155 DYLGELEQLTQGSLL
+155 DYLAELEQLTHGSLL

-248 ERQIQKDNRTFAN
+248 ERHAQKENRTLAD
-261 SPTRLYAEAREP
+261 SPTNLYAEAREP
-273 ENSPERSP
+273 ENSPERSQ
-281 HDGSDLH
+281 HYGSDLH
-288 HAGGLPASQPT
+288 HARGNPAAQPA
-299 AAPGGAS
+299 AAPGGAN
-306 AHGQIRP
+306 APGQVRP
-313 DTETLFAG
+313 DAETLFAG
-321 ASENYVHQPADQRQA
+321 APENHLHQPADQR
-336 EQPSGGDSADRPA
+336 ETFQPSGGDPADRPA

-355 GADGESRGRDGGT
+355 GADGQGSGRDGGT
-368 ESQRSDE
+368 EGQRPDE
-375 VGADDEQPAE
+375 MGADDEQPAE

-391 AGGADLQLTTQEPE
+391 AGGADLQL
-405 PEESAGG
+405 
-412 EQLPALL
+412 
-419 DEKQIM
+419 
-425 AIIANKDDDLK
+425 N
-436 YKKNQIELFF
+436 
-446 SVHSDVQERA
+446 
-456 EYLRSA
+456 
-462 YQDRYTEIIA
+462 
-472 DGQRLGYKPQEN
+472 
-484 GLLMWEG
+484 
-491 SYPSRTRE
+491 
-499 SVFSWDI
+499 
-506 VAQWTAQL
+506 
-514 IDKKEYFIQTDI
+514 I
-526 PQLPTQE
+526 PQDNRDIQRPSQE

-538 LFDFAAFQQP
+538 LFHFGEAAP
-548 AQAEGTAQP
+548 
-557 SIFPHP
+557 
-563 ALPQQ
+563 
-568 VIDEALCIGANDQ
+568 
-581 NSRLIICA
+581 
-589 YFKKDKPDNARF
+589 
-601 LSEHYGENGAG
+601 
-612 FYLDGRQYAIW
+612 
-623 YNAEGIRIAQGES
+623 
-636 AQRSSAT
+636 
-643 LIPWEQAAARI
+643 
-654 RELLDLGRYMP
+654 
-665 QSELDRVDHYEINVL
+665 
-680 ADRLLMMF
+680 
-688 RDIEDEDKRFF
+688 
-699 PSLRAAYDKP
+699 
-709 KGFPEAVEEIA
+709 
-720 GLLSREDG
+720 
-728 LQTIISEYKTFAAAY
+728 
-743 QENPDIMRFRF
+743 
-754 YRPQKLLEQLSDLQR
+754 
-769 EPLHFTAAEGYDPQR
+769 
-784 RFFISGDEINNLLRG
+784 
-799 GKRSTDYRLAV
+799 
-810 YSFYRN
+810 
-816 HTERKERV
+816 
-824 DFLKHYHGE
+824 
-833 YSGHSS
+833 
-839 GNDDVTYQL
+839 
-848 SKGVS
+848 
-853 FSHGS
+853 
-858 ITAPYAK
+858 
-865 VELKWPA
+865 
-872 VEKRVSAMIAQG
+872 
-884 RFLTDEDRA
+884 
-893 AMPQY
+893 
-898 EKHQLARN
+898 
-906 IRAFFE
+906 
-912 NVPQEQ
+912 
-918 PHPYPFGF
+918 
-926 DYWDAV
+926 
-932 KLIEPQ
+932 
-938 LDDPAS
+938 
-944 VEEIYQMMV
+944 
-953 PIWEATP
+953 
-960 QDDRMYA
+960 
-967 LRRQAF
+967 
-973 ENLAAFRQGT
+973 
-983 FTLFAEHKEPV
+983 
-994 APAMPQAKAYDL
+994 AKAYDL
-1006 GYGHLGNG
+1006 GYGYLGNG
-1014 LTVWNRLEE
+1014 VTVWNRMEE

-1047 PQAVREEIQWI
+1047 PQAVREEIQRI
-1058 ADTSEMTISATQD
+1058 ADTSEITISATQD

-1076 VPPRVQGPPQ
+1076 VPPRVQEPP
-1086 KEELADPYPEL
+1086 
-1097 AAQVLRFVGEFD
+1097 
-1109 GSRMGYGED
+1109 
-1118 DAQAVENI
+1118 
-1126 AQQLHDPV
+1126 
-1134 QREEIRRLLQS
+1134 QREE
-1145 FLDHADPEEEIAVD
+1145 A
-1159 ITLCMEQIAEL
+1159 AE
-1170 PPALTPEQAQIE
+1170 
-1182 EIAGYLEEAGYAVSS
+1182 
-1197 ELVEEGLMD
+1197 
-1206 YRAHGGKGNS
+1206 
-1216 QDVADFIERGFLS
+1216 
-1229 EEPEPASLEIAK
+1229 
-1241 EFINDFCVAEYGSPA
+1241 GS
-1256 DFSDLEKVGI
+1256 
-1266 AYTTVT
+1266 Y
-1272 DEEIPIQVNADL
+1272 Q
-1284 VHYRIE
+1284 
-1290 RYLDG
+1290 
-1295 QFLERR
+1295 
-1301 QYESLDELIQNELAE
+1301 
-1316 LDFDDLISVS
+1316 
-1326 DEELESISTTP
+1326 
-1337 EQDSD
+1337 
-1342 DYRLL
+1342 LL
-1347 SRLKADCDYFLGA
+1347 SRLKADCDYFLDA

-1370 GNVREQIAKMREL
+1370 GNVDAQIAKMREL
-1383 YAALP
+1383 YTALP
-1388 DEPEWLTMEDID
+1388 EKPEWLTMEDID

-1415 HHFENGV
+1415 HHFDNGF
-1422 DERLDYQTLAEAEQ
+1422 DERLDYQTLVEAEQ
-1436 AAQKYVAGTMEGE
+1436 AAQQYVAGTMEGE

-1474 PDKRAIAEA
+1474 PDERAMEQAKQAPAAQEQPA
-1483 SRVLPDDRQE
+1483 SPEQAGLQP
-1493 KTGPVLMS
+1493 K
-1501 IEDPAPYEDL
+1501 
-1511 VGKELTIDGHRFV
+1511 K
-1524 VERVSDLTGDV
+1524 
-1535 ALRDVTFE
+1535 E
-1543 ESQGFPLDRMEK
+1543 ESLP
-1555 IDRVRQLIVEQEE
+1555 
-1568 PVKQRSTV
+1568 P
-1576 IDLTAPVR
+1576 P
-1584 EEEAPTQK
+1584 PTRHRH
-1592 EELPTPPSARRARV
+1592 EGITF
-1606 SPTVLHP
+1606 TTLHP

-1628 HLGEGGAKTKFH
+1628 HLGEGGVKTKFR

-1672 WGGLPQAFDGN
+1672 WGGLPQVFDGE

-1689 EFTQLQKLLS
+1689 EFAELKGLLS

-1716 SPTVIKAIY
+1716 SPTVIQAIY
-1725 QAVENMGFRAGNILE
+1725 QAVENMGFRTGNILE

-1751 VPESMTESKLYG
+1751 VPESMKDSHLYG

-1775 QLYQQSSIAVQ
+1775 QLYQQNSIAVQ
-1786 GFENTELPD
+1786 GFEDTELPD

-1842 AFITSKGTLDKQNPS
+1842 AFITSKGTLDKQNSS

-1904 TPAPDSGLEWLHL
+1904 MPEADSGLEWLHL

-1928 YFLEHPEMMLGQM
+1928 YFLEHPEMLLGQM

-1955 CKPLEGE
+1955 CKPLEDAD
-1962 SLSDLLAK
+1962 LSDLLAK

-2000 VRNFSYTVVDGVI
+2000 VRNFSYTVVDGAI
-2013 YYREDSRMFPVEVSV
+2013 YYRENSRMFPVEVSV

-2045 SLIEVQMENGSEEAV
+2045 SLIEVQMGNGSEEAV
-2060 QEGQRELNRL
+2060 QAGQQELNRL

-2081 NSRANTSVFS
+2081 NGRANTTVFS
-2091 SDSSFP
+2091 ADSSFP
-2097 LLCSLEILDEQG
+2097 LLCSLEVLDEQG
-2109 NLKRKA
+2109 NLQRKA

-2131 VDTAP
+2131 VDTAS

-2176 PGEVE
+2176 PGEVA

-2200 EKLKTARQAAEQN
+2200 EKLKTARQAAEQD
-2213 PSFAVNVQALEKV
+2213 PSFAVNVEALEKV

-2248 VAEQFTHELLQT
+2248 VVEQFTHELLQT

-2265 SRIRVQ
+2265 SRIRVR
-2271 YSPVTGEWNVSEKSL
+2271 YSSVTGEWNVSEKSL
-2286 DRSNIRVSS
+2286 DRSSIRVFN
-2295 TYGTKRVSAYKIIED
+2295 TYGTKRVNAYKLIED

-2327 GKDQRMLNK
+2327 GKEQRVLNK
-2336 KETAIAQDKQ
+2336 RETAIAQDKQ

-2355 WVWADPA
+2355 WVWANPA
-2362 RRERL
+2362 RREQL
-2367 CTLYNEKFNAI
+2367 CSLYNEKFNAI

-2422 GAGKTYEMIATAM
+2422 GAGKTYEMIAAAM

-2468 ANILVATKRDFE
+2468 ANILVATKKDFE

-2521 RQIAEVVAGI
+2521 KQIAEVVAGI
-2531 ETAKKQEGSRFTVKQ
+2531 QTAKKQEGSRFTVKQ

-2555 AKLKKLNDQSAK
+2555 AKLKKLHDQSAK

-2609 QKASDLYMKCQ
+2609 LKASDLYMKCQ
-2620 YMDERTGGKGVV
+2620 YMDELTGGKGVV

-2747 GQRADAVRCGAVD
+2747 GQRADAVRSGAVD
-2760 ASKDNMLL
+2760 ASQDNMLL

-2799 EKVYRI
+2799 EKVYQI

-2818 FCDLSTPKSDGTF
+2818 FCDLSTPKTDGSF
-2831 SVYNDLKDKL
+2831 SVYNELKDKL
-2841 VGCGI
+2841 VVRGI
-2846 PEEEIAFVHSAA
+2846 PQEEIAFVHSAA

-2885 GAGTNVQDKLITLH
+2885 GAGTNVQDRLIALH

-2920 GNQNPEVQIYRYVTE
+2920 GNQNLEVRIYRYVTE

-3023 YPKEIQQYEERIAG
+3023 YPQQIQQYEERIVG
-3037 YTADIARRDKNTPTE
+3037 TTADIARRDKNTPAE
-3052 GFAPMNVKEIACTE
+3052 GFPPMNVKGIAYTE
-3066 KSQAGQALLDACS
+3066 KAQAGKALLEACS
-3079 QLENTGPVSIGSY
+3079 QMESTEPVSIGSY
-3092 RGFKMKLTYEAF
+3092 RGFGMELSYEAF
-3104 SKEYQVSLKGALSHR
+3104 SKEYQVSLKGELSHR

-3133 DNALNGLE
+3133 DNALNSLE

-3154 QEQMA
+3154 KEQMKTA
-3159 AARTEA
+3159 KTEA
-3165 EKPFPREEELKE
+3165 EKPFPREGELKE

-3193 KDRELLDTAPEEGEK
+3193 KDRELLDSVPDEGEE
-3208 APIRKVVGRER
+3208 APTRKVVGRER

>member
-20 TTTPASW
+20 TATPSSW
-27 RAFLTSAC
+27 RAFLTFAC

-57 VLEMERWNQR
+57 VLELDRWNQR

-102 RMSRPVPLWQVRP
+102 RMSRLVPLWQVRP

-784 RFFISGDEINNLLRG
+784 RFFISGDEIDNLLRG

-816 HTERKERV
+816 HTERKEREN
-824 DFLKHYHGE
+824 FLKHYHGE
-833 YSGHSS
+833 YSGYSG

-848 SKGVS
+848 SRGVS
-853 FSHGS
+853 FSHGDL
-858 ITAPYAK
+858 TRPYAK
-865 VELKWPA
+865 VELKWNA

-884 RFLTDEDRA
+884 RFLSDEDRA

-906 IRAFFE
+906 ICAFFE

-926 DYWDAV
+926 AYWDAV

-938 LDDPAS
+938 LDDPAR

-953 PIWEATP
+953 TIWEATP
-960 QDDRMYA
+960 QDDRRYD

-983 FTLFAEHKEPV
+983 FTLFAEHKEPA
-994 APAMPQAKAYDL
+994 APAMPQTKAYDL

-1037 RTVTI
+1037 RTVQI

-1047 PQAVREEIQWI
+1047 PQAVREAIQRV
-1058 ADTSEMTISATQD
+1058 ADTSEMTVSATQD
-1071 APVFA
+1071 APVFT
-1076 VPPRVQGPPQ
+1076 VPPRVQEPPQ
-1086 KEELADPYPEL
+1086 KEEPADPYPEL

-1118 DAQAVENI
+1118 DAQTVENI
-1126 AQQLHDPV
+1126 ARQLHDPV

-1159 ITLCMEQIAEL
+1159 VTLCMEQIAEL
-1170 PPALTPEQAQIE
+1170 PPALTPEQAL
-1182 EIAGYLEEAGYAVSS
+1182 LE
-1197 ELVEEGLMD
+1197 
-1206 YRAHGGKGNS
+1206 
-1216 QDVADFIERGFLS
+1216 Q
-1229 EEPEPASLEIAK
+1229 AK
-1241 EFINDFCVAEYGSPA
+1241 ERIDQFCQKEYDSPA

-1272 DEEIPIQVNADL
+1272 DAEIPVQVNADL
-1284 VHYRIE
+1284 VHYRME

-1316 LDFDDLISVS
+1316 LDFDDLVSVS

-1388 DEPEWLTMEDID
+1388 EKPEWLTMEDID
-1400 RYAQRMEPPYEVVVY
+1400 RYAQRMEPPFEVVVY
-1415 HHFENGV
+1415 HHFENGF

-1775 QLYQQSSIAVQ
+1775 QLYQQNSIAVQ

-1803 NVPFGSYTLHDKRY
+1803 NVPFGSYSLHDKRY

-1842 AFITSKGTLDKQNPS
+1842 AFITSKGTMDKQNPS

-1904 TPAPDSGLEWLHL
+1904 LPEPNAGLEWLHL
-1917 VQTEDGVPINQ
+1917 GQAEDGVPINQ
-1928 YFLEHPEMMLGQM
+1928 YFLEHPEMLLGQM
-1941 AFDRSMYGNAKETT
+1941 AFDRSMYGNVKETT

-2045 SLIEVQMENGSEEAV
+2045 SLLEIQMENGSEEAV
-2060 QEGQRELNRL
+2060 QAGQRELNRL

-2115 DLFTKR
+2115 DLFSKR

-2131 VDTAP
+2131 VDTAS

-2162 EQLAE
+2162 EQLTE

-2176 PGEVE
+2176 PSEVE
-2181 TNGKP
+2181 ADGKP

-2236 SVRLGAA
+2236 SVRLGAT

-2265 SRIRVQ
+2265 SRIRVR
-2271 YSPVTGEWNVSEKSL
+2271 YSTVTGEWNVSEKSL
-2286 DRSNIRVSS
+2286 DRSNIRVFN
-2295 TYGTKRVSAYKIIED
+2295 TYGTKRVSAYKIVED

-2327 GKDQRMLNK
+2327 GKDQRVLNK

-2355 WVWADPA
+2355 WVWSDPA

-2367 CTLYNEKFNAI
+2367 CSLYNEKFNAI

-2422 GAGKTYEMIATAM
+2422 GAGKTYEMIAAAM

-2468 ANILVATKRDFE
+2468 ANILVATKKDFE
-2480 KQRRKK
+2480 KQCRKK

-2521 RQIAEVVAGI
+2521 KQIAEVVAGI
-2531 ETAKKQEGSRFTVKQ
+2531 QTAKKQEGSRFTVKQ

-2609 QKASDLYMKCQ
+2609 LKASDLYMKCQ
-2620 YMDERTGGKGVV
+2620 YMDELTGGKGVV

-2747 GQRADAVRCGAVD
+2747 GQRADAVRSGAVD
-2760 ASKDNMLL
+2760 ASQDNMLL

-2799 EKVYRI
+2799 EKVFQI
-2805 WKDTQKDRLTQLV
+2805 WKDTREQRLTQLV
-2818 FCDLSTPKSDGTF
+2818 FCDLSTPKTDGNF
-2831 SVYNDLKDKL
+2831 SVYNDLRDKL
-2841 VGCGI
+2841 VARGI
-2846 PEEEIAFVHSAA
+2846 PQEEIAFVHSAA
-2858 NETQKQQLFGKVRAG
+2858 NEAQKQQLFGKVRAG
-2873 QVRVLMGSTAKM
+2873 QVRVLLGSTAKM
-2885 GAGTNVQDKLITLH
+2885 GAGTNVQDRLIALH

-2920 GNQNPEVQIYRYVTE
+2920 GNQNPGVQIYRYVTE

>member
-83 REHPN
+83 RERPH

-95 VADTHET
+95 MTDTHET

-121 VETLE
+121 AESLE

-135 EDLGDAL
+135 EDFGDAL
-142 LSAARNA
+142 LSATRNA

-155 DYLGELEQLTQGSLL
+155 DYLGELEQLAPGSLL
-170 EELDGDN
+170 EESDDDN
-177 LALQF
+177 LTIQF

-196 RCGIDPAGYLEDED
+196 RCGIDPLDYLEDED

-240 IARTVLPL
+240 IARTVLSL
-248 ERQIQKDNRTFAN
+248 ERQAQKENRTLAN
-261 SPTRLYAEAREP
+261 LSTNLYAEAREP
-273 ENSPERSP
+273 ENPLERSQ
-281 HDGSDLH
+281 HHGSDLH
-288 HAGGLPASQPT
+288 QAGGLFDSQSA
-299 AAPGGAS
+299 AAPGGAD
-306 AHGQIRP
+306 APGQVRP
-313 DTETLFAG
+313 DAEALFTG
-321 ASENYVHQPADQRQA
+321 ASENHLHQPADQREA
-336 EQPSGGDSADRPA
+336 FQPSGRDPADRPA
-349 PDGGNR
+349 PDGGASS
-355 GADGESRGRDGGT
+355 ADGESPGRDGRA
-368 ESQRSDE
+368 ESQQSHA
-375 VGADDEQPAE
+375 VGGPDEQPAQ
-385 RGGGNG
+385 RGGRNG
-391 AGGADLQLTTQEPE
+391 FDGADLQLNTPQNN
-405 PEESAGG
+405 G
-412 EQLPALL
+412 
-419 DEKQIM
+419 DI
-425 AIIANKDDDLK
+425 
-436 YKKNQIELFF
+436 
-446 SVHSDVQERA
+446 
-456 EYLRSA
+456 
-462 YQDRYTEIIA
+462 
-472 DGQRLGYKPQEN
+472 QR
-484 GLLMWEG
+484 
-491 SYPSRTRE
+491 PS
-499 SVFSWDI
+499 
-506 VAQWTAQL
+506 
-514 IDKKEYFIQTDI
+514 
-526 PQLPTQE
+526 QE
-533 SQQMS
+533 SQQMP
-538 LFDFAAFQQP
+538 LFDFGEAA
-548 AQAEGTAQP
+548 P
-557 SIFPHP
+557 S
-563 ALPQQ
+563 
-568 VIDEALCIGANDQ
+568 
-581 NSRLIICA
+581 
-589 YFKKDKPDNARF
+589 
-601 LSEHYGENGAG
+601 
-612 FYLDGRQYAIW
+612 
-623 YNAEGIRIAQGES
+623 
-636 AQRSSAT
+636 
-643 LIPWEQAAARI
+643 
-654 RELLDLGRYMP
+654 
-665 QSELDRVDHYEINVL
+665 
-680 ADRLLMMF
+680 
-688 RDIEDEDKRFF
+688 
-699 PSLRAAYDKP
+699 
-709 KGFPEAVEEIA
+709 
-720 GLLSREDG
+720 
-728 LQTIISEYKTFAAAY
+728 
-743 QENPDIMRFRF
+743 
-754 YRPQKLLEQLSDLQR
+754 
-769 EPLHFTAAEGYDPQR
+769 
-784 RFFISGDEINNLLRG
+784 
-799 GKRSTDYRLAV
+799 
-810 YSFYRN
+810 
-816 HTERKERV
+816 
-824 DFLKHYHGE
+824 
-833 YSGHSS
+833 
-839 GNDDVTYQL
+839 
-848 SKGVS
+848 
-853 FSHGS
+853 
-858 ITAPYAK
+858 
-865 VELKWPA
+865 
-872 VEKRVSAMIAQG
+872 
-884 RFLTDEDRA
+884 
-893 AMPQY
+893 
-898 EKHQLARN
+898 
-906 IRAFFE
+906 
-912 NVPQEQ
+912 
-918 PHPYPFGF
+918 
-926 DYWDAV
+926 
-932 KLIEPQ
+932 
-938 LDDPAS
+938 
-944 VEEIYQMMV
+944 
-953 PIWEATP
+953 
-960 QDDRMYA
+960 
-967 LRRQAF
+967 
-973 ENLAAFRQGT
+973 
-983 FTLFAEHKEPV
+983 
-994 APAMPQAKAYDL
+994 KAYDL

-1014 LTVWNRLEE
+1014 VTVWNRLEE

-1042 YDEEM
+1042 YEEEM
-1047 PQAVREEIQWI
+1047 PQTVRGEIQRI

-1071 APVFA
+1071 TSVFTVPPSEKEPQLNQDTFSIYQIPSTPEGRDFRFRSYEELESEGLAVDRNSYDLIYTAPLADGTTLEDIYYTFNTDDRPTGFRGHSLSVSDVVVLNHDGKEEAYYCDNYGFTPVPEFLRGIPLETAETSIESAPAQEETGTGSGLEGAEAALAEQIPEPLQRHGEQHPPDTEPYIYCEWSESPVFA
-1076 VPPRVQGPPQ
+1076 DKSR
-1086 KEELADPYPEL
+1086 YS
-1097 AAQVLRFVGEFD
+1097 VGEFD
-1109 GSRMGYGED
+1109 ALMRQADAERVAGSQAALEKYGGNWQAWY
-1118 DAQAVENI
+1118 DA
-1126 AQQLHDPV
+1126 D
-1134 QREEIRRLLQS
+1134 
-1145 FLDHADPEEEIAVD
+1145 DPENAQYLGYDKVKFTVVMPDGTTYTERQD
-1159 ITLCMEQIAEL
+1159 IGDGDGGVLDFLAKYPQYQNVL
-1170 PPALTPEQAQIE
+1170 PALREAAVRSQPALE
-1182 EIAGYLEEAGYAVSS
+1182 EPVEETVPYNYEHGYL
-1197 ELVEEGLMD
+1197 
-1206 YRAHGGKGNS
+1206 
-1216 QDVADFIERGFLS
+1216 
-1229 EEPEPASLEIAK
+1229 
-1241 EFINDFCVAEYGSPA
+1241 
-1256 DFSDLEKVGI
+1256 
-1266 AYTTVT
+1266 
-1272 DEEIPIQVNADL
+1272 
-1284 VHYRIE
+1284 
-1290 RYLDG
+1290 
-1295 QFLERR
+1295 
-1301 QYESLDELIQNELAE
+1301 
-1316 LDFDDLISVS
+1316 
-1326 DEELESISTTP
+1326 
-1337 EQDSD
+1337 
-1342 DYRLL
+1342 LL

-1360 GGRAEKHLWA
+1360 GGRVEKHLWA

-1388 DEPEWLTMEDID
+1388 EKPEWLTSEDID
-1400 RYAQRMEPPYEVVVY
+1400 RY
-1415 HHFENGV
+1415 
-1422 DERLDYQTLAEAEQ
+1422 
-1436 AAQKYVAGTMEGE
+1436 
-1449 DGFAYDGAGI
+1449 
-1459 YDLQENRWLRVYGNF
+1459 
-1474 PDKRAIAEA
+1474 
-1483 SRVLPDDRQE
+1483 
-1493 KTGPVLMS
+1493 
-1501 IEDPAPYEDL
+1501 
-1511 VGKELTIDGHRFV
+1511 
-1524 VERVSDLTGDV
+1524 
-1535 ALRDVTFE
+1535 
-1543 ESQGFPLDRMEK
+1543 ESQMA
-1555 IDRVRQLIVEQEE
+1555 
-1568 PVKQRSTV
+1568 
-1576 IDLTAPVR
+1576 APVR
-1584 EEEAPTQK
+1584 EEEAPAQK
-1592 EELPTPPSARRARV
+1592 EEQLSLP
-1606 SPTVLHP
+1606 HP
-1613 EIPPEQRRNFRITDG
+1613 EIPNSGRHNFRITDD
-1628 HLGEGGAKTKFH
+1628 HLGEGGAKTKFR
-1640 NNVAAIQTLRK
+1640 NNVAAIQILKK
-1651 IESEGRLATPEEQE
+1651 IESEERLATPEEQE

-1683 NPQWAE
+1683 NPQWEE
-1689 EFTQLQKLLS
+1689 EFAELKGLLA
-1699 PEEYEAAK
+1699 PEEYAAAK

-1725 QAVENMGFRAGNILE
+1725 QAVENMGFRTGNILE

-1751 VPESMTESKLYG
+1751 VPETMQDSRLYG

-1786 GFENTELPD
+1786 GFEEAELPD
-1795 SFFDLAIG
+1795 SFFNLAIG

-1817 DKHHFLIHDYFFAK
+1817 DKYHFLIHDYFFAK

-1836 RPGGIV
+1836 RPGGVV
-1842 AFITSKGTLDKQNPS
+1842 AFITSKGTMDKQNPS
-1857 VRKYIAERAE
+1857 VRQYIAERAQ
-1867 LIGAI
+1867 LIGVI

-1894 QKREKLVDVS
+1894 QKREKLVDVRL
-1904 TPAPDSGLEWLHL
+1904 PEPDSGLEWLHL
-1917 VQTEDGVPINQ
+1917 GQTEDGVPVNQ
-1928 YFLEHPEMMLGQM
+1928 YFIDHPEMMLGRM
-1941 AFDRSMYGNAKETT
+1941 AFDRSMYGNEKETT
-1955 CKPLEGE
+1955 CQPLEGAG
-1962 SLSDLLAK
+1962 LADLLEK
-1970 AVGNLHAQYTP
+1970 AVENLRAQYTP
-1981 YEIEEREDEEDR
+1981 YEMEEREDEDT
-1993 SIPADPT
+1993 SIPASPT
-2000 VRNFSYTVVDGVI
+2000 VRNFSYTVVDEKV
-2013 YYREDSRMFPVEVSV
+2013 YYRENSRMFPVEVSV

-2035 GMIELRDCAR
+2035 GMISIRDCAR
-2045 SLIEVQMENGSEEAV
+2045 GLIETQMENGSEEAV
-2060 QEGQRELNRL
+2060 QTGQRELNRL

-2091 SDSSFP
+2091 ADSSFP
-2097 LLCSLEILDEQG
+2097 LLCSLEVLDEQG
-2109 NLKRKA
+2109 SLKRKA
-2115 DLFTKR
+2115 DLFSKR

-2131 VDTAP
+2131 VDTAS

-2148 VDLEYMGSLTGKTQ
+2148 VDLGYMA
-2162 EQLAE
+2162 QLSDKSEE
-2167 ELRGVIFPV
+2167 ELVRDLRDVIFPV
-2176 PGEVE
+2176 PGQNEPD
-2181 TNGKP
+2181 GSP
-2186 HYVTADEYLSGNVR
+2186 HYVTADEYLSGNAR
-2200 EKLKTARQAAEQN
+2200 EKLRQARTAAETY
-2213 PSFAVNVQALEKV
+2213 PTYATNVESLEKV

-2265 SRIRVQ
+2265 SRIRVR
-2271 YSPVTGEWNVSEKSL
+2271 YSPVTGEWNISEKSL
-2286 DRSNIRVSS
+2286 DRSNIRVFN
-2295 TYGTKRVSAYKIIED
+2295 TYGTKRVSAYKIVED
-2310 TLNLRDVR
+2310 TLNIRDVR
-2318 VFDTVQDEN
+2318 VFDTVQDGN
-2327 GKDQRMLNK
+2327 GKEQRVLNK

-2422 GAGKTYEMIATAM
+2422 GAGKSFAMIATAM

-2468 ANILVATKRDFE
+2468 ANILVATKKDFE

-2512 PERQQAMLK
+2512 TDRQQAMLK
-2521 RQIAEVVAGI
+2521 KQIAEVVAGM
-2531 ETAKKQEGSRFTVKQ
+2531 EAAKKQEGSRFTVKQ

-2620 YMDERTGGKGVV
+2620 YMDELTGGKGVV

-2647 TMQRYLQGNLLKE
+2647 TMQRYLQGSLLKE

-2747 GQRADAVRCGAVD
+2747 GQRADAVRSGAVD
-2760 ASKDNMLL
+2760 ASQDNMLL

-2786 LPDVEGSKVNVCA
+2786 LPDMEGSKVNVCA
-2799 EKVYRI
+2799 EKVYQI
-2805 WKDTQKDRLTQLV
+2805 WKNSQKDRLTQLV
-2818 FCDLSTPKSDGTF
+2818 FCDLSTPKTDGSF
-2831 SVYNDLKDKL
+2831 SVYNELKDKL
-2841 VGCGI
+2841 VARGI
-2846 PEEEIAFVHSAA
+2846 PQEEIAFVHSAA
-2858 NETQKQQLFGKVRAG
+2858 NEAQKQQLFGKVRAG
-2873 QVRVLMGSTAKM
+2873 QVRVLLGSTAKM
-2885 GAGTNVQDKLITLH
+2885 GAGTNVQDRLIALH

-3023 YPKEIQQYEERIAG
+3023 YPQQIQQYEERIAG
-3037 YTADIARRDKNTPTE
+3037 TTADIARRDQNTPAE
-3052 GFAPMNVKEIACTE
+3052 GFPPMCVKEITYTE
-3066 KSQAGQALLDACS
+3066 KAQAGKALLDACS
-3079 QLENTGPVSIGSY
+3079 QMESTEPVSVGSY
-3092 RGFKMKLTYEAF
+3092 RGFGMELSYEAF

-3141 QRLESNREALERT
+3141 QRLESSREALERT
-3154 QEQMA
+3154 KEQMETA
-3159 AARTEA
+3159 KA
-3165 EKPFPREEELKE
+3165 ESGKPFPREQELRE

-3193 KDRELLDTAPEEGEK
+3193 KDRELLDSAPEEGDDVPTRK
-3208 APIRKVVGRER
+3208 AACRER

>member
-1 MATRWEQI
+1 MADKIQNI
-9 TELFKQTAREV
+9 TELYESTAKAV
-20 TTTPASW
+20 TATSASW
-27 RAFLTSAC
+27 RAFLTFAC

-57 VLEMERWNQR
+57 VLELERWNQR

-83 REHPN
+83 QERPH

-102 RMSRPVPLWQVRP
+102 RMSRPVPLWTVRE
-115 EYEQDV
+115 EYALDII
-121 VETLE
+121 ETLE

-196 RCGIDPAGYLEDED
+196 RCGIDPVSYLEDED
-210 FQEIGN
+210 FQEIGS

-261 SPTRLYAEAREP
+261 SPTRLYAEAKES
-273 ENSPERSP
+273 ENSPERSQ
-281 HDGSDLH
+281 HYGSDLH
-288 HAGGLPASQPT
+288 HAGELLAAQST
-299 AAPGGAS
+299 AAPGGAD
-306 AHGQIRP
+306 APGQIRP
-313 DTETLFAG
+313 DAETLFAG
-321 ASENYVHQPADQRQA
+321 ASENHLHQPADQRQA
-336 EQPSGGDSADRPA
+336 EQPSGGDPADRPA
-349 PDGGNR
+349 PDGADR
-355 GADGESRGRDGGT
+355 GADGQGSGRDGGT
-368 ESQRSDE
+368 EGQRPDE
-375 VGADDEQPAE
+375 MGADDEQSAE

-391 AGGADLQLTTQEPE
+391 AGGANLQLNTP
-405 PEESAGG
+405 
-412 EQLPALL
+412 
-419 DEKQIM
+419 
-425 AIIANKDDDLK
+425 
-436 YKKNQIELFF
+436 
-446 SVHSDVQERA
+446 
-456 EYLRSA
+456 
-462 YQDRYTEIIA
+462 QDSGDI
-472 DGQRLGYKPQEN
+472 QR
-484 GLLMWEG
+484 
-491 SYPSRTRE
+491 PS
-499 SVFSWDI
+499 
-506 VAQWTAQL
+506 
-514 IDKKEYFIQTDI
+514 
-526 PQLPTQE
+526 QE

-538 LFDFAAFQQP
+538 LFHFGEAAP
-548 AQAEGTAQP
+548 
-557 SIFPHP
+557 
-563 ALPQQ
+563 
-568 VIDEALCIGANDQ
+568 
-581 NSRLIICA
+581 
-589 YFKKDKPDNARF
+589 
-601 LSEHYGENGAG
+601 
-612 FYLDGRQYAIW
+612 
-623 YNAEGIRIAQGES
+623 
-636 AQRSSAT
+636 
-643 LIPWEQAAARI
+643 
-654 RELLDLGRYMP
+654 
-665 QSELDRVDHYEINVL
+665 
-680 ADRLLMMF
+680 
-688 RDIEDEDKRFF
+688 
-699 PSLRAAYDKP
+699 
-709 KGFPEAVEEIA
+709 
-720 GLLSREDG
+720 
-728 LQTIISEYKTFAAAY
+728 
-743 QENPDIMRFRF
+743 
-754 YRPQKLLEQLSDLQR
+754 
-769 EPLHFTAAEGYDPQR
+769 
-784 RFFISGDEINNLLRG
+784 
-799 GKRSTDYRLAV
+799 
-810 YSFYRN
+810 
-816 HTERKERV
+816 
-824 DFLKHYHGE
+824 
-833 YSGHSS
+833 
-839 GNDDVTYQL
+839 
-848 SKGVS
+848 
-853 FSHGS
+853 
-858 ITAPYAK
+858 
-865 VELKWPA
+865 
-872 VEKRVSAMIAQG
+872 
-884 RFLTDEDRA
+884 
-893 AMPQY
+893 
-898 EKHQLARN
+898 
-906 IRAFFE
+906 
-912 NVPQEQ
+912 
-918 PHPYPFGF
+918 
-926 DYWDAV
+926 
-932 KLIEPQ
+932 
-938 LDDPAS
+938 
-944 VEEIYQMMV
+944 
-953 PIWEATP
+953 
-960 QDDRMYA
+960 
-967 LRRQAF
+967 
-973 ENLAAFRQGT
+973 
-983 FTLFAEHKEPV
+983 
-994 APAMPQAKAYDL
+994 AKAYDL

-1047 PQAVREEIQWI
+1047 PQAVREEIQHI
-1058 ADTSEMTISATQD
+1058 ADTSEMTVSATQD
-1071 APVFA
+1071 APVFT
-1076 VPPRVQGPPQ
+1076 VPPKVQEPP
-1086 KEELADPYPEL
+1086 
-1097 AAQVLRFVGEFD
+1097 
-1109 GSRMGYGED
+1109 
-1118 DAQAVENI
+1118 
-1126 AQQLHDPV
+1126 
-1134 QREEIRRLLQS
+1134 QREE
-1145 FLDHADPEEEIAVD
+1145 A
-1159 ITLCMEQIAEL
+1159 AE
-1170 PPALTPEQAQIE
+1170 
-1182 EIAGYLEEAGYAVSS
+1182 
-1197 ELVEEGLMD
+1197 
-1206 YRAHGGKGNS
+1206 
-1216 QDVADFIERGFLS
+1216 
-1229 EEPEPASLEIAK
+1229 
-1241 EFINDFCVAEYGSPA
+1241 GS
-1256 DFSDLEKVGI
+1256 
-1266 AYTTVT
+1266 Y
-1272 DEEIPIQVNADL
+1272 Q
-1284 VHYRIE
+1284 
-1290 RYLDG
+1290 
-1295 QFLERR
+1295 
-1301 QYESLDELIQNELAE
+1301 
-1316 LDFDDLISVS
+1316 
-1326 DEELESISTTP
+1326 
-1337 EQDSD
+1337 
-1342 DYRLL
+1342 LL
-1347 SRLKADCDYFLGA
+1347 SRLKADCDYFLDA

-1370 GNVREQIAKMREL
+1370 GNVDAQIAKMREL
-1383 YAALP
+1383 YTALP
-1388 DEPEWLTMEDID
+1388 EKPEWLTMEDID

-1415 HHFENGV
+1415 HHFENGF
-1422 DERLDYQTLAEAEQ
+1422 DERLDYQTLVEAEQ
-1436 AAQKYVAGTMEGE
+1436 AAQQYVAGTMEGE

-1459 YDLQENRWLRVYGNF
+1459 YDLNEHWWLCVYGNF
-1474 PDKRAIAEA
+1474 PDERAMEQAKQAPVAQEQPA
-1483 SRVLPDDRQE
+1483 SPEQAGLQP
-1493 KTGPVLMS
+1493 K
-1501 IEDPAPYEDL
+1501 
-1511 VGKELTIDGHRFV
+1511 K
-1524 VERVSDLTGDV
+1524 
-1535 ALRDVTFE
+1535 E
-1543 ESQGFPLDRMEK
+1543 ESLP
-1555 IDRVRQLIVEQEE
+1555 
-1568 PVKQRSTV
+1568 P
-1576 IDLTAPVR
+1576 P
-1584 EEEAPTQK
+1584 PTRHRH
-1592 EELPTPPSARRARV
+1592 EGITF
-1606 SPTVLHP
+1606 TTLHP

-1672 WGGLPQAFDGN
+1672 WGGLPQVFDGE

-1716 SPTVIKAIY
+1716 SPTVIQAIY
-1725 QAVENMGFRAGNILE
+1725 QAVENMGFRTGNILE

-1751 VPESMTESKLYG
+1751 VPESMKDSHLYG

-1857 VRKYIAERAE
+1857 VRKYIAERAQ

-1894 QKREKLVDVS
+1894 QKREKLMDVS
-1904 TPAPDSGLEWLHL
+1904 MPEPDSGLEWLHL
-1917 VQTEDGVPINQ
+1917 GQTEDGVPVNQ
-1928 YFLEHPEMMLGQM
+1928 YFLDHPEMMLGQM

-1970 AVGNLHAQYTP
+1970 AVGNLHAQYTS

-2000 VRNFSYTVVDGVI
+2000 VRNFSYTVVDGAI
-2013 YYREDSRMFPVEVSV
+2013 YYRENSRMFPVEVSV

-2035 GMIELRDCAR
+2035 GMIALRDCAR
-2045 SLIEVQMENGSEEAV
+2045 SLIEVQMGNGSEEAV
-2060 QEGQRELNRL
+2060 QAGQQELNRL

-2081 NSRANTSVFS
+2081 NGRANTTVFS
-2091 SDSSFP
+2091 ADSSFP
-2097 LLCSLEILDEQG
+2097 LLCSLEVLDEQG
-2109 NLKRKA
+2109 NLQRKA

-2131 VDTAP
+2131 VDTAS
-2136 EALAVSLGEKAR
+2136 EALAVSIGEKAR

-2181 TNGKP
+2181 PNGKP
-2186 HYVTADEYLSGNVR
+2186 HYVTTDEYLSGNVR
-2200 EKLKTARQAAEQN
+2200 EKLKTARQAAEQD
-2213 PSFAVNVQALEKV
+2213 PSFAVNVEALEKV

-2248 VAEQFTHELLQT
+2248 VVEQFTHELLQT

-2265 SRIRVQ
+2265 SRIRVR
-2271 YSPVTGEWNVSEKSL
+2271 YSSVTGEWNVSEKSL
-2286 DRSNIRVSS
+2286 DRSSIRVFN
-2295 TYGTKRVSAYKIIED
+2295 TYGTKRVNAYKLIED

-2327 GKDQRMLNK
+2327 GKEQRVLNK
-2336 KETAIAQDKQ
+2336 RETAIAQDKQ

-2355 WVWADPA
+2355 WVWANPA
-2362 RRERL
+2362 RREQL
-2367 CTLYNEKFNAI
+2367 CSLYNEKFNAI

-2422 GAGKTYEMIATAM
+2422 GAGKTYEMIAAAM

-2468 ANILVATKRDFE
+2468 ANILVATKKDFE

-2521 RQIAEVVAGI
+2521 KQIAEVVAGI
-2531 ETAKKQEGSRFTVKQ
+2531 QTAKKQEGSRFTVKQ

-2555 AKLKKLNDQSAK
+2555 AKLKKLHDQSAK

-2609 QKASDLYMKCQ
+2609 LKASDLYMKCQ
-2620 YMDERTGGKGVV
+2620 YMDELTGGKGVV

-2747 GQRADAVRCGAVD
+2747 GQRADAVRSGAVD
-2760 ASKDNMLL
+2760 ASQDNMLL

-2799 EKVYRI
+2799 EKVYQI

-2818 FCDLSTPKSDGTF
+2818 FCDLSTPKTDGSF
-2831 SVYNDLKDKL
+2831 SVYNELKDKL
-2841 VGCGI
+2841 VVRGI
-2846 PEEEIAFVHSAA
+2846 PQEEIAFVHSAA

-2885 GAGTNVQDKLITLH
+2885 GAGTNVQDRLIALH

-2920 GNQNPEVQIYRYVTE
+2920 GNQNLEVRIYRYVTE

-3023 YPKEIQQYEERIAG
+3023 YPQQIQQYEERIAG
-3037 YTADIARRDKNTPTE
+3037 TTADIARRDKNTQGD
-3052 GFAPMNVKEIACTE
+3052 GFPPMNVKGMTYTE
-3066 KSQAGQALLDACS
+3066 KAQAGQALLDACS
-3079 QLENTGPVSIGSY
+3079 KMESTEPVSIGSY
-3092 RGFKMKLTYEAF
+3092 RGFGMELSYEAF
-3104 SKEYQVSLKGALSHR
+3104 SKEYQVSLKGALTHR
-3119 VSLGTDVFGNITRL
+3119 VPLGTDVFGNITRL

-3141 QRLESNREALERT
+3141 QRLESNRETLERT
-3154 QEQMA
+3154 KEQMVVA
-3159 AARTEA
+3159 QAES
-3165 EKPFPREEELKE
+3165 EKPFPREQELRE

-3193 KDRELLDTAPEEGEK
+3193 KDRELLDSAPEEDEV
-3208 APIRKVVGRER
+3208 ALIRKVVGRER

>member
-1 MATRWEQI
+1 MADKFQNI
-9 TELFKQTAREV
+9 TELYESTAKAA
-20 TTTPASW
+20 TATPSSW

-57 VLEMERWNQR
+57 VLEIERWNQR

-73 RGAKGIAVFD
+73 RGARGIAVFD
-83 REHPN
+83 RERPH

-102 RMSRPVPLWQVRP
+102 RMSRAVPLWRVRQ

-126 NSFGELEHR
+126 NSFGELENR

-149 VEDNMG
+149 AEDNLG
-155 DYLGELEQLTQGSLL
+155 DYLGELGQLTQDSLL
-170 EELDGDN
+170 EGLDREN
-177 LALQF
+177 LEMQF
-182 RTVLGNSVAAMLLA
+182 RVLLGNSVAAMLLT
-196 RCGIDPAGYLEDED
+196 RCGIDTASYLEDED
-210 FQEIGN
+210 FQDVGN

-240 IARTVLPL
+240 IARTVLSL
-248 ERQIQKDNRTFAN
+248 ERQGQKENRTLAD
-261 SPTRLYAEAREP
+261 SPTNLYAETREP
-273 ENSPERSP
+273 ETPPERSQQN
-281 HDGSDLH
+281 GSDLH
-288 HAGGLPASQPT
+288 HAGELLAAQSA

-306 AHGQIRP
+306 ALGQIRP
-313 DTETLFAG
+313 DAETLFAG
-321 ASENYVHQPADQRQA
+321 APENHLHQPVDQR
-336 EQPSGGDSADRPA
+336 ETFQPSGGDSADRPA
-349 PDGGNR
+349 PDGENR
-355 GADGESRGRDGGT
+355 SADGESRGRDGGT
-368 ESQRSDE
+368 ESQRPDE

-385 RGGGNG
+385 R
-391 AGGADLQLTTQEPE
+391 
-405 PEESAGG
+405 S
-412 EQLPALL
+412 
-419 DEKQIM
+419 
-425 AIIANKDDDLK
+425 
-436 YKKNQIELFF
+436 
-446 SVHSDVQERA
+446 
-456 EYLRSA
+456 
-462 YQDRYTEIIA
+462 
-472 DGQRLGYKPQEN
+472 
-484 GLLMWEG
+484 
-491 SYPSRTRE
+491 
-499 SVFSWDI
+499 
-506 VAQWTAQL
+506 
-514 IDKKEYFIQTDI
+514 
-526 PQLPTQE
+526 
-533 SQQMS
+533 
-538 LFDFAAFQQP
+538 
-548 AQAEGTAQP
+548 
-557 SIFPHP
+557 
-563 ALPQQ
+563 
-568 VIDEALCIGANDQ
+568 
-581 NSRLIICA
+581 
-589 YFKKDKPDNARF
+589 
-601 LSEHYGENGAG
+601 GENGAG
-612 FYLDGRQYAIW
+612 RTDLQLTQGPQQLSLFPSEQEQIRRIDQVESEQTLSAFSVSQDSIDHVLRLGGNTDRNRERVAVLYEEQKPLAEIAASLPSLYHGGDGIGSVTAW
-623 YNAEGIRIAQGES
+623 YDQDGIHLSQGQSARYDS
-636 AQRSSAT
+636 AQV
-643 LIPWEQAAARI
+643 IPWQTAAERI
-654 RELLDLGRYMP
+654 GQLLENGRFATNVELAEAG
-665 QSELDRVDHYEINVL
+665 SYERSLL
-680 ADRLLMMF
+680 ADRFWNLYHDLSVEAMEAGYLQSLSSIQGNGFPEESAWLTQQLADPAFRAALLDEYQQFLTAHQENRGLLRFHDYRLEEMLRNL
-688 RDIEDEDKRFF
+688 RDLDLPRKTFSTGMPEVPEVRQFIIEDEIDAALAAGPYMAGGKGRIYAFF
-699 PSLRAAYDKP
+699 QGNHTSQEKA
-709 KGFPEAVEEIA
+709 GFLKQEYGIGGRSHALSGNGKSWENSDGQGLVYRKENCLDVHLSWTQVARHIDHLVEQGRYLSPQELDEWEKNQAEKELAQADEIA
-720 GLLSREDG
+720 S
-728 LQTIISEYKTFAAAY
+728 A
-743 QENPDIMRFRF
+743 N
-754 YRPQKLLEQLSDLQR
+754 
-769 EPLHFTAAEGYDPQR
+769 
-784 RFFISGDEINNLLRG
+784 
-799 GKRSTDYRLAV
+799 
-810 YSFYRN
+810 
-816 HTERKERV
+816 TEE
-824 DFLKHYHGE
+824 H
-833 YSGHSS
+833 
-839 GNDDVTYQL
+839 
-848 SKGVS
+848 
-853 FSHGS
+853 
-858 ITAPYAK
+858 AP
-865 VELKWPA
+865 
-872 VEKRVSAMIAQG
+872 S
-884 RFLTDEDRA
+884 
-893 AMPQY
+893 
-898 EKHQLARN
+898 
-906 IRAFFE
+906 
-912 NVPQEQ
+912 
-918 PHPYPFGF
+918 
-926 DYWDAV
+926 
-932 KLIEPQ
+932 
-938 LDDPAS
+938 
-944 VEEIYQMMV
+944 
-953 PIWEATP
+953 
-960 QDDRMYA
+960 
-967 LRRQAF
+967 
-973 ENLAAFRQGT
+973 
-983 FTLFAEHKEPV
+983 
-994 APAMPQAKAYDL
+994 KAYDL

-1014 LTVWNRLEE
+1014 VTVWNRLEE

-1037 RTVTI
+1037 RTVQI

-1047 PQAVREEIQWI
+1047 PQAVREEIQRI
-1058 ADTSEMTISATQD
+1058 ADNSEMTVSATQD

-1076 VPPRVQGPPQ
+1076 VPPKVQEPPQ
-1086 KEELADPYPEL
+1086 KEE
-1097 AAQVLRFVGEFD
+1097 
-1109 GSRMGYGED
+1109 
-1118 DAQAVENI
+1118 
-1126 AQQLHDPV
+1126 
-1134 QREEIRRLLQS
+1134 
-1145 FLDHADPEEEIAVD
+1145 
-1159 ITLCMEQIAEL
+1159 
-1170 PPALTPEQAQIE
+1170 
-1182 EIAGYLEEAGYAVSS
+1182 
-1197 ELVEEGLMD
+1197 
-1206 YRAHGGKGNS
+1206 
-1216 QDVADFIERGFLS
+1216 
-1229 EEPEPASLEIAK
+1229 
-1241 EFINDFCVAEYGSPA
+1241 VAEGS
-1256 DFSDLEKVGI
+1256 
-1266 AYTTVT
+1266 Y
-1272 DEEIPIQVNADL
+1272 Q
-1284 VHYRIE
+1284 
-1290 RYLDG
+1290 
-1295 QFLERR
+1295 
-1301 QYESLDELIQNELAE
+1301 
-1316 LDFDDLISVS
+1316 
-1326 DEELESISTTP
+1326 
-1337 EQDSD
+1337 
-1342 DYRLL
+1342 LL

-1370 GNVREQIAKMREL
+1370 GNVGEQIAKMREL
-1383 YAALP
+1383 YNALP
-1388 DEPEWLTMEDID
+1388 EKPEWLTQEDID
-1400 RYAQRMEPPYEVVVY
+1400 HYAQRM
-1415 HHFENGV
+1415 
-1422 DERLDYQTLAEAEQ
+1422 DYQTLAEAERV
-1436 AAQKYVAGTMEGE
+1436 AQKYVAGTMEGE

-1459 YDLQENRWLRVYGNF
+1459 FDLQENRWLRVYGNF
-1474 PDKRAIAEA
+1474 PDERAIAET
-1483 SRVLPDDRQE
+1483 SRVLPDDRQK
-1493 KTGPVLMS
+1493 KTEPVQMS
-1501 IEDPAPYEDL
+1501 IEDLAPCEDL

-1524 VERVSDLTGDV
+1524 VENVIELTGDV
-1535 ALRDVTFE
+1535 TLRDVTFE
-1543 ESQGFPLDRMEK
+1543 ENQGFPIDRMEK

-1568 PVKQRSTV
+1568 SVKLHSTV

-1584 EEEAPTQK
+1584 EEETPPQR
-1592 EELPTPPSARRARV
+1592 EELPAPPPVRRENV

-1613 EIPPEQRRNFRITDG
+1613 EILNSERHNFRITDD
-1628 HLGEGGAKTKFH
+1628 HLGAGGAKTKFH

-1651 IESEGRLATPEEQE
+1651 IESEGRLAAPEEQE

-1683 NPQWAE
+1683 NKQWAE

-1725 QAVENMGFRAGNILE
+1725 QAVENMGFRTGNILE

-1751 VPESMTESKLYG
+1751 VPESMKDSHLYG

-1775 QLYQQSSIAVQ
+1775 QLYQQNSIAVQ
-1786 GFENTELPD
+1786 GFEDIELPD
-1795 SFFDLAIG
+1795 SFFDLAIS

-1817 DKHHFLIHDYFFAK
+1817 DKYHFLIHDYFFAK

-1857 VRKYIAERAE
+1857 VRKYLAERAQ

-1904 TPAPDSGLEWLHL
+1904 LPDSGLEWLHL
-1917 VQTEDGVPINQ
+1917 GRTEDGVPVNQ
-1928 YFLEHPEMMLGQM
+1928 YFIDHPEMVLGEM
-1941 AFDRSMYGNAKETT
+1941 AFDRSMYGNEKETT
-1955 CKPLEGE
+1955 CTPLEGAE
-1962 SLSDLLAK
+1962 LSDLLAK
-1970 AVGNLHAQYTP
+1970 AVENLHAAYTP
-1981 YEIEEREDEEDR
+1981 YEMEEREDEDT
-1993 SIPADPT
+1993 SIPASPD
-2000 VRNFSYTVVDGVI
+2000 VRNFSYTVIDEKV
-2013 YYREDSRMFPVEVSV
+2013 YYRENSRMFPVEVSV
-2028 TAENRIR
+2028 TAGNRIR
-2035 GMIELRDCAR
+2035 GMIALRDCAR
-2045 SLIEVQMENGSEEAV
+2045 GLIETQMENGSEEAV
-2060 QEGQRELNRL
+2060 QTGQRELNRL

-2091 SDSSFP
+2091 ADSSFP
-2097 LLCSLEILDEQG
+2097 LLCSLEVLDEQG

-2115 DLFTKR
+2115 DLFSKR

-2131 VDTAP
+2131 VDTAS

-2148 VDLEYMGSLTGKTQ
+2148 VDLDYMA
-2162 EQLAE
+2162 QLSDKSEE
-2167 ELRGVIFPV
+2167 ELVRDLQGVIFPV
-2176 PGEVE
+2176 PGEAE
-2181 TNGKP
+2181 EDGSP

-2200 EKLKTARQAAEQN
+2200 EKLKTARQAAEQD
-2213 PSFAVNVQALEKV
+2213 PSFTVNVESLEKV

-2236 SVRLGAA
+2236 SVRLGAT

-2265 SRIRVQ
+2265 SRIRVR

-2435 ESKRLGLSSKALF
+2435 ESKRLGLSSKAMF

-2512 PERQQAMLK
+2512 TERQQAMLK
-2521 RQIAEVVAGI
+2521 KQIAEVVEGI
-2531 ETAKKQEGSRFTVKQ
+2531 QAAKKQEGSRFTVKQ
-2546 MEKSKKSLE
+2546 MERSKKSLE

-2567 DDVVTFEELGVD
+2567 DDVVTFEELGID
-2579 RLFIDEADLFKNLY
+2579 RLFMDEADLFKNLY

-2620 YMDERTGGKGVV
+2620 YMDELTGGKGVV

-2747 GQRADAVRCGAVD
+2747 GQRADAVRSGAVD
-2760 ASKDNMLL
+2760 ASQDNMLL

-2799 EKVYRI
+2799 EKVYQI
-2805 WKDTQKDRLTQLV
+2805 WKNTREQRLTQLV
-2818 FCDLSTPKSDGTF
+2818 FCDLSTPKTDGSF
-2831 SVYNDLKDKL
+2831 SVYNELKDKL
-2841 VGCGI
+2841 VARGI
-2846 PEEEIAFVHSAA
+2846 PQEEIAFVHSAA
-2858 NETQKQQLFGKVRAG
+2858 NEAQKQQLFGKVRAG
-2873 QVRVLMGSTAKM
+2873 QVRVLLGSTAKM
-2885 GAGTNVQDKLITLH
+2885 GAGTNVQDRLIALH

-3013 YELEDKVLKY
+3013 YELEEKVLKY

-3037 YTADIARRDKNTPTE
+3037 TTADIARRDKNTPAE
-3052 GFAPMNVKEIACTE
+3052 GFPPMNVKEIAYTE
-3066 KSQAGQALLDACS
+3066 KAQAGKALLEACS
-3079 QLENTGPVSIGSY
+3079 QMESTEPVSIGSY
-3092 RGFKMKLTYEAF
+3092 RGFGMELSYEAF

-3141 QRLESNREALERT
+3141 QFLESYREALERT
-3154 QEQMA
+3154 KEQMKTA
-3159 AARTEA
+3159 KIEA
-3165 EKPFPREEELKE
+3165 EKPFPREGELRE

-3184 LTKLLKLDE
+3184 LTKLLKLDK
-3193 KDRELLDTAPEEGEK
+3193 KDRELLDSVPEEGED
-3208 APIRKVVGRER
+3208 APTRKVVGKER

>member
-1 MATRWEQI
+1 MADKFQNI
-9 TELFKQTAREV
+9 TELYESTAKAA
-20 TTTPASW
+20 TATPSSW

-57 VLEMERWNQR
+57 VLEIERWNQR

-73 RGAKGIAVFD
+73 RGARGIAVFD
-83 REHPN
+83 RERPH

-102 RMSRPVPLWQVRP
+102 RMSRAVPLWRVRQ

-126 NSFGELEHR
+126 NSFGELENR

-149 VEDNMG
+149 AEDNLG
-155 DYLGELEQLTQGSLL
+155 DYLGELGQLTQDSLL
-170 EELDGDN
+170 EGLDREN
-177 LALQF
+177 LEMQF
-182 RTVLGNSVAAMLLA
+182 RVLLGNSVAAMLLT
-196 RCGIDPAGYLEDED
+196 RCGIDTASYLEDED
-210 FQEIGN
+210 FQDVGN
-216 FNTPETR
+216 FNTSETR

-240 IARTVLPL
+240 IARTVLSL
-248 ERQIQKDNRTFAN
+248 ERQGQKENRTLAD
-261 SPTRLYAEAREP
+261 SPTNLYAETREP
-273 ENSPERSP
+273 ETPPERSQ
-281 HDGSDLH
+281 HNGSDLH
-288 HAGGLPASQPT
+288 HAGGLPAAQSA
-299 AAPGGAS
+299 AAPGGADFP
-306 AHGQIRP
+306 GQIRP
-313 DTETLFAG
+313 DAETLFAG
-321 ASENYVHQPADQRQA
+321 APENHLHQPVDQR
-336 EQPSGGDSADRPA
+336 ETFQPSGGDSADRPA
-349 PDGGNR
+349 PDGENR
-355 GADGESRGRDGGT
+355 SADGESRGRDGGT

-385 RGGGNG
+385 R
-391 AGGADLQLTTQEPE
+391 
-405 PEESAGG
+405 S
-412 EQLPALL
+412 
-419 DEKQIM
+419 
-425 AIIANKDDDLK
+425 
-436 YKKNQIELFF
+436 
-446 SVHSDVQERA
+446 
-456 EYLRSA
+456 
-462 YQDRYTEIIA
+462 
-472 DGQRLGYKPQEN
+472 
-484 GLLMWEG
+484 
-491 SYPSRTRE
+491 
-499 SVFSWDI
+499 
-506 VAQWTAQL
+506 
-514 IDKKEYFIQTDI
+514 
-526 PQLPTQE
+526 
-533 SQQMS
+533 
-538 LFDFAAFQQP
+538 
-548 AQAEGTAQP
+548 
-557 SIFPHP
+557 
-563 ALPQQ
+563 
-568 VIDEALCIGANDQ
+568 
-581 NSRLIICA
+581 
-589 YFKKDKPDNARF
+589 
-601 LSEHYGENGAG
+601 GENGAG
-612 FYLDGRQYAIW
+612 RTDLQLTQGPQQLSLFPSEQEQIRRIDQVESEQTLSAFSVSQDSIDHVLRLGGNTDRNRERVAVLYEEQKPLAEIAASLPSLYHGGDGIGSVTAW
-623 YNAEGIRIAQGES
+623 YDQDGIHLSQGQSARYDS
-636 AQRSSAT
+636 AQV
-643 LIPWEQAAARI
+643 IPWQTAAERI
-654 RELLDLGRYMP
+654 GQLLENGRFATNVELAEAG
-665 QSELDRVDHYEINVL
+665 SYERSLL
-680 ADRLLMMF
+680 ADRFWNLYHDLSVEAMEAGYLQNLSS
-688 RDIEDEDKRFF
+688 IQGN
-699 PSLRAAYDKP
+699 
-709 KGFPEAVEEIA
+709 GFPEESAWLTQQLADPAFRAALLDEYQQFLTAHQENR
-720 GLLSREDG
+720 GLL
-728 LQTIISEYKTFAAAY
+728 
-743 QENPDIMRFRF
+743 RF
-754 YRPQKLLEQLSDLQR
+754 
-769 EPLHFTAAEGYDPQR
+769 H
-784 RFFISGDEINNLLRG
+784 
-799 GKRSTDYRLAV
+799 DYRLEEMLRNLRDLDLPRKTFSTGMPEVPEVRQFITEDEIDAALAAGP
-810 YSFYRN
+810 YMAGGKGRIYAFFQGN
-816 HTERKERV
+816 HTSQEKAGFLKQEYGIGGRSHALSGNGKSWENSDGQGLVYRKENC
-824 DFLKHYHGE
+824 L
-833 YSGHSS
+833 
-839 GNDDVTYQL
+839 DVRL
-848 SKGVS
+848 SWTQVAR
-853 FSHGS
+853 H
-858 ITAPYAK
+858 IDHL
-865 VELKWPA
+865 VEQGRYLSPQELDEWEKKQ
-872 VEKRVSAMIAQG
+872 VEKELAQADEIASAN
-884 RFLTDEDRA
+884 T
-893 AMPQY
+893 
-898 EKHQLARN
+898 
-906 IRAFFE
+906 
-912 NVPQEQ
+912 
-918 PHPYPFGF
+918 
-926 DYWDAV
+926 
-932 KLIEPQ
+932 
-938 LDDPAS
+938 
-944 VEEIYQMMV
+944 EE
-953 PIWEATP
+953 
-960 QDDRMYA
+960 
-967 LRRQAF
+967 
-973 ENLAAFRQGT
+973 
-983 FTLFAEHKEPV
+983 H
-994 APAMPQAKAYDL
+994 APSKAYDL

-1014 LTVWNRLEE
+1014 VTVWNRLEE

-1037 RTVTI
+1037 RTVQI

-1047 PQAVREEIQWI
+1047 PQAVREEIQRI
-1058 ADTSEMTISATQD
+1058 ADTSEMTVSATQD

-1076 VPPRVQGPPQ
+1076 VPPKVQEPPQ
-1086 KEELADPYPEL
+1086 KEE
-1097 AAQVLRFVGEFD
+1097 
-1109 GSRMGYGED
+1109 
-1118 DAQAVENI
+1118 
-1126 AQQLHDPV
+1126 
-1134 QREEIRRLLQS
+1134 
-1145 FLDHADPEEEIAVD
+1145 
-1159 ITLCMEQIAEL
+1159 
-1170 PPALTPEQAQIE
+1170 
-1182 EIAGYLEEAGYAVSS
+1182 
-1197 ELVEEGLMD
+1197 
-1206 YRAHGGKGNS
+1206 
-1216 QDVADFIERGFLS
+1216 
-1229 EEPEPASLEIAK
+1229 
-1241 EFINDFCVAEYGSPA
+1241 VAEGS
-1256 DFSDLEKVGI
+1256 
-1266 AYTTVT
+1266 Y
-1272 DEEIPIQVNADL
+1272 Q
-1284 VHYRIE
+1284 
-1290 RYLDG
+1290 
-1295 QFLERR
+1295 
-1301 QYESLDELIQNELAE
+1301 
-1316 LDFDDLISVS
+1316 
-1326 DEELESISTTP
+1326 
-1337 EQDSD
+1337 
-1342 DYRLL
+1342 LL

-1370 GNVREQIAKMREL
+1370 GNVGEQIAKMREL

-1388 DEPEWLTMEDID
+1388 EKPEWLTMEDID
-1400 RYAQRMEPPYEVVVY
+1400 RYAQRMEPFYEVVVY

-1449 DGFAYDGAGI
+1449 GGFAYDGAGI
-1459 YDLQENRWLRVYGNF
+1459 YDLQENRWLRIYGNF
-1474 PDKRAIAEA
+1474 PDERAIEQTAQALADDQQKKDGPAIAE
-1483 SRVLPDDRQE
+1483 VDKPN
-1493 KTGPVLMS
+1493 
-1501 IEDPAPYEDL
+1501 PYEEL
-1511 VGKELTIDGHRFV
+1511 VGKEVTLDGHRFI
-1524 VERVSDLTGDV
+1524 VERVSDLSDDV
-1535 ALRDVTFE
+1535 TLRDLTFE
-1543 ESQGFPLDRMEK
+1543 GNVGFPISRIEK
-1555 IDRVRQLIVEQEE
+1555 IGRVRRLLQEQEE
-1568 PVKQRSTV
+1568 AQP
-1576 IDLTAPVR
+1576 
-1584 EEEAPTQK
+1584 QK
-1592 EELPTPPSARRARV
+1592 EEPAPLPQKRPRRERI
-1606 SPTVLHP
+1606 TFTTLHP
-1613 EIPPEQRRNFRITDG
+1613 EIPRDQRHDFHITDDALG
-1628 HLGEGGAKTKFH
+1628 HGTPSEKYAA
-1640 NNVAAIQTLRK
+1640 NVAAIRTLK
-1651 IESEGRLATPEEQE
+1651 QIEAEERLATPEEQE

-1672 WGGLPQAFDGN
+1672 WGGLPQTFDEN
-1683 NPQWAE
+1683 NEQWADKFAE
-1689 EFTQLQKLLS
+1689 LYGLLS

-1716 SPTVIKAIY
+1716 SPTVVKAIY
-1725 QAVENMGFRAGNILE
+1725 QAVENMGFRTGNILE

-1751 VPESMTESKLYG
+1751 VPESMKDSHLYG

-1786 GFENTELPD
+1786 GFEETELPD

-1803 NVPFGSYTLHDKRY
+1803 NVPFGSYSLHDKRY

-1867 LIGAI
+1867 VIGAI

-1894 QKREKLVDVS
+1894 QKREKLVDVNL
-1904 TPAPDSGLEWLHL
+1904 PEADSGLEWLHL
-1917 VQTEDGVPINQ
+1917 GRTEDGVPVNQ
-1928 YFLEHPEMMLGQM
+1928 YFLDYPEMILGKM
-1941 AFDRSMYGNAKETT
+1941 AFDRSMYGNEKETT
-1955 CKPLEGE
+1955 CKPLEGAE
-1962 SLSDLLAK
+1962 LSDLLAK
-1970 AVGNLHAQYTP
+1970 AVENLHAAYTP
-1981 YEIEEREDEEDR
+1981 YEKEEREDEEDR
-1993 SIPADPT
+1993 SIPASPT
-2000 VRNFSYTVVDGVI
+2000 VRNFSYAVVDGKV
-2013 YYREDSRMFPVEVSV
+2013 YYRENSRMFPVEVSV

-2035 GMIELRDCAR
+2035 GMISIRDCAR

-2060 QEGQRELNRL
+2060 QAGQQELNRL

-2081 NSRANTSVFS
+2081 NSRANTAVFS
-2091 SDSSFP
+2091 ADSSFP

-2115 DLFTKR
+2115 DMFSKR

-2131 VDTAP
+2131 VDTGS

-2162 EQLAE
+2162 EQLEE

-2181 TNGKP
+2181 PNGKP
-2186 HYVTADEYLSGNVR
+2186 HYATADEYLSGNVR
-2200 EKLKTARQAAEQN
+2200 EKLRQARAAAEAG
-2213 PSFAVNVQALEKV
+2213 STYATNVEALEKV

-2236 SVRLGAA
+2236 NVRLGAT

-2265 SRIRVQ
+2265 SRIRVR

-2286 DRSNIRVSS
+2286 DRSNIRVFN
-2295 TYGTKRVSAYKIIED
+2295 TYGTKRVNAYKLIED

-2318 VFDTVQDEN
+2318 VFDTIQDEN
-2327 GKDQRMLNK
+2327 GKEQRVLNK

-2355 WVWADPA
+2355 WVWSDSA

-2367 CTLYNEKFNAI
+2367 CGLYSEKFNAI

-2422 GAGKTYEMIATAM
+2422 GAGKSFAMIATAM

-2495 YDGIILGHSQ
+2495 YDGVILGHSQ

-2512 PERQQAMLK
+2512 TERQQAMLK

-2531 ETAKKQEGSRFTVKQ
+2531 QAAKKQEGSRFTVKQ

-2555 AKLKKLNDQSAK
+2555 AKLKKLHDQSAK

-2609 QKASDLYMKCQ
+2609 LKASDLYMKCQ
-2620 YMDERTGGKGVV
+2620 YMDELTGGKGVV

-2647 TMQRYLQGNLLKE
+2647 TMQRYLQRNLLKE

-2747 GQRADAVRCGAVD
+2747 GQRADAVRAGKVD

-2799 EKVYRI
+2799 EKVYQI
-2805 WKDTQKDRLTQLV
+2805 WKDTREQRLTQLV
-2818 FCDLSTPKSDGTF
+2818 FCDLSTPKTDGTF

-2846 PEEEIAFVHSAA
+2846 PEEEISFVHSSA

-2885 GAGTNVQDKLITLH
+2885 GAGTNVQDRLIALH

-3002 KMLRASFLSQK
+3002 KMLRASFLSQR

-3037 YTADIARRDKNTPTE
+3037 TTTDIARRDNNTPAE
-3052 GFAPMNVKEIACTE
+3052 GFSPMNVKGIAYTE
-3066 KSQAGQALLDACS
+3066 KAQAGKALLDACS
-3079 QLENTGPVSIGSY
+3079 QMESTEPVSVGSY
-3092 RGFKMKLTYEAF
+3092 RGFGMELSYEAF

-3119 VSLGTDVFGNITRL
+3119 VSLGTDVFGNITRM

-3141 QRLESNREALERT
+3141 QFLESYRGALERT
-3154 QEQMA
+3154 KEQMETA
-3159 AARTEA
+3159 KTEA
-3165 EKPFPREEELKE
+3165 EKPFPRERELRK

-3193 KDRELLDTAPEEGEK
+3193 KDRELLDSAPDEGEE
-3208 APIRKVVGRER
+3208 APTRKVVGRER

>member
-9 TELFKQTAREV
+9 TELFKQTAREM
-20 TTTPASW
+20 TATPSSW
-27 RAFLTSAC
+27 RAFLTFAC

-57 VLEMERWNQR
+57 VLELERWNQR

-83 REHPN
+83 QECPH

-102 RMSRPVPLWQVRP
+102 KMSRPVPLWQVRP

-126 NSFGELEHR
+126 NSFGELEHP
-135 EDLGDAL
+135 EDLGDAF

-248 ERQIQKDNRTFAN
+248 ERQAKKRNRTFAN
-261 SPTRLYAEAREP
+261 IPTNPYDESRES
-273 ENSPERSP
+273 ENPPERSQ
-281 HDGSDLH
+281 HNGSDLH
-288 HAGGLPASQPT
+288 HAGGLSAAQSA
-299 AAPGGAS
+299 AAPGGADFP
-306 AHGQIRP
+306 GQIRL
-313 DTETLFAG
+313 DAEALFAG
-321 ASENYVHQPADQRQA
+321 APENHLHQPVDQWKI
-336 EQPSGGDSADRPA
+336 EHTSGGDSADRPA

-355 GADGESRGRDGGT
+355 SADGESPGRDGGT
-368 ESQRSDE
+368 ESQRPDE
-375 VGADDEQPAE
+375 MGADDEQSAE

-391 AGGADLQLTTQEPE
+391 AGGADLQL
-405 PEESAGG
+405 
-412 EQLPALL
+412 
-419 DEKQIM
+419 
-425 AIIANKDDDLK
+425 N
-436 YKKNQIELFF
+436 
-446 SVHSDVQERA
+446 
-456 EYLRSA
+456 
-462 YQDRYTEIIA
+462 
-472 DGQRLGYKPQEN
+472 
-484 GLLMWEG
+484 
-491 SYPSRTRE
+491 
-499 SVFSWDI
+499 
-506 VAQWTAQL
+506 
-514 IDKKEYFIQTDI
+514 I
-526 PQLPTQE
+526 PQDNRDIQRPSQE

-538 LFDFAAFQQP
+538 LFHFGEAAP
-548 AQAEGTAQP
+548 
-557 SIFPHP
+557 
-563 ALPQQ
+563 
-568 VIDEALCIGANDQ
+568 
-581 NSRLIICA
+581 
-589 YFKKDKPDNARF
+589 
-601 LSEHYGENGAG
+601 
-612 FYLDGRQYAIW
+612 
-623 YNAEGIRIAQGES
+623 
-636 AQRSSAT
+636 
-643 LIPWEQAAARI
+643 
-654 RELLDLGRYMP
+654 
-665 QSELDRVDHYEINVL
+665 
-680 ADRLLMMF
+680 
-688 RDIEDEDKRFF
+688 
-699 PSLRAAYDKP
+699 
-709 KGFPEAVEEIA
+709 
-720 GLLSREDG
+720 
-728 LQTIISEYKTFAAAY
+728 
-743 QENPDIMRFRF
+743 
-754 YRPQKLLEQLSDLQR
+754 
-769 EPLHFTAAEGYDPQR
+769 
-784 RFFISGDEINNLLRG
+784 
-799 GKRSTDYRLAV
+799 
-810 YSFYRN
+810 
-816 HTERKERV
+816 
-824 DFLKHYHGE
+824 
-833 YSGHSS
+833 
-839 GNDDVTYQL
+839 
-848 SKGVS
+848 
-853 FSHGS
+853 
-858 ITAPYAK
+858 
-865 VELKWPA
+865 
-872 VEKRVSAMIAQG
+872 
-884 RFLTDEDRA
+884 
-893 AMPQY
+893 
-898 EKHQLARN
+898 
-906 IRAFFE
+906 
-912 NVPQEQ
+912 
-918 PHPYPFGF
+918 
-926 DYWDAV
+926 
-932 KLIEPQ
+932 
-938 LDDPAS
+938 
-944 VEEIYQMMV
+944 
-953 PIWEATP
+953 
-960 QDDRMYA
+960 
-967 LRRQAF
+967 
-973 ENLAAFRQGT
+973 
-983 FTLFAEHKEPV
+983 
-994 APAMPQAKAYDL
+994 AKAYDL

-1014 LTVWNRLEE
+1014 VTVWNRLEE

-1037 RTVTI
+1037 RTVTF
-1042 YDEEM
+1042 YEEEM
-1047 PQAVREEIQWI
+1047 PQAVREEIQRI
-1058 ADTSEMTISATQD
+1058 ADTLEMTISATQD
-1071 APVFA
+1071 APVFT
-1076 VPPRVQGPPQ
+1076 VPPRVQEPP
-1086 KEELADPYPEL
+1086 
-1097 AAQVLRFVGEFD
+1097 
-1109 GSRMGYGED
+1109 
-1118 DAQAVENI
+1118 
-1126 AQQLHDPV
+1126 
-1134 QREEIRRLLQS
+1134 QREE
-1145 FLDHADPEEEIAVD
+1145 A
-1159 ITLCMEQIAEL
+1159 AE
-1170 PPALTPEQAQIE
+1170 
-1182 EIAGYLEEAGYAVSS
+1182 
-1197 ELVEEGLMD
+1197 
-1206 YRAHGGKGNS
+1206 
-1216 QDVADFIERGFLS
+1216 
-1229 EEPEPASLEIAK
+1229 
-1241 EFINDFCVAEYGSPA
+1241 GS
-1256 DFSDLEKVGI
+1256 
-1266 AYTTVT
+1266 Y
-1272 DEEIPIQVNADL
+1272 Q
-1284 VHYRIE
+1284 
-1290 RYLDG
+1290 
-1295 QFLERR
+1295 
-1301 QYESLDELIQNELAE
+1301 
-1316 LDFDDLISVS
+1316 
-1326 DEELESISTTP
+1326 
-1337 EQDSD
+1337 
-1342 DYRLL
+1342 LL
-1347 SRLKADCDYFLGA
+1347 SRLKADCDYFLDA

-1370 GNVREQIAKMREL
+1370 GNVDGQIAKMREL
-1383 YAALP
+1383 YTALP
-1388 DEPEWLTMEDID
+1388 EKPEWLTMEDID

-1415 HHFENGV
+1415 HHFENGF

-1459 YDLQENRWLRVYGNF
+1459 YDLNEHWWLRVYGNF
-1474 PDKRAIAEA
+1474 PDERAMEQAKQAPAAQEQPA
-1483 SRVLPDDRQE
+1483 SPEQAGLQPKKGESLPLPPTR
-1493 KTGPVLMS
+1493 
-1501 IEDPAPYEDL
+1501 
-1511 VGKELTIDGHRFV
+1511 HRH
-1524 VERVSDLTGDV
+1524 EGI
-1535 ALRDVTFE
+1535 TF
-1543 ESQGFPLDRMEK
+1543 
-1555 IDRVRQLIVEQEE
+1555 
-1568 PVKQRSTV
+1568 T
-1576 IDLTAPVR
+1576 T
-1584 EEEAPTQK
+1584 
-1592 EELPTPPSARRARV
+1592 
-1606 SPTVLHP
+1606 LHP

-1628 HLGEGGAKTKFH
+1628 HLGEGGVKTKFY

-1651 IESEGRLATPEEQE
+1651 IESEGRLVTPEEQE

-1672 WGGLPQAFDGN
+1672 WGGLPQAFDRE

-1689 EFTQLQKLLS
+1689 EFAALKGLLS

-1716 SPTVIKAIY
+1716 SPTVIQAIY
-1725 QAVENMGFRAGNILE
+1725 QAMENMGFRTGNILE

-1751 VPESMTESKLYG
+1751 VPESMKDSHLYG

-1775 QLYQQSSIAVQ
+1775 QLYQQSSIVVQ

-1803 NVPFGSYTLHDKRY
+1803 NVPFGSYSLHDKRY

-1894 QKREKLVDVS
+1894 QKREKLMDVS
-1904 TPAPDSGLEWLHL
+1904 MPEPDSGLEWLHL
-1917 VQTEDGVPINQ
+1917 GQTEDGVPVNQ
-1928 YFLEHPEMMLGQM
+1928 YFLDHPEMLLGQM

-1955 CKPLEGE
+1955 CKPLEDAD
-1962 SLSDLLAK
+1962 LSDLLAK

-1981 YEIEEREDEEDR
+1981 YEMEEREGEEEDR

-2000 VRNFSYTVVDGVI
+2000 VRNFSYTVVDGAI
-2013 YYREDSRMFPVEVSV
+2013 YYRENSRMFPVEVSV

-2035 GMIELRDCAR
+2035 GMLSIRDCAR
-2045 SLIEVQMENGSEEAV
+2045 SLIEVQMEDGSEEAV
-2060 QEGQRELNRL
+2060 QTGQQELNRL

-2091 SDSSFP
+2091 ADSSFP

-2109 NLKRKA
+2109 SLKRKA

-2131 VDTAP
+2131 VDTAS

-2181 TNGKP
+2181 TDGNP

-2213 PSFAVNVQALEKV
+2213 PSFAVNVHALEKV
-2226 QPKDLTAGEI
+2226 QPKNLTAGEI
-2236 SVRLGAA
+2236 NVRLGAT

-2265 SRIRVQ
+2265 SRIRIR
-2271 YSPVTGEWNVSEKSL
+2271 YSTVTGEWNVSEKSL
-2286 DRSNIRVSS
+2286 DRSSIRVFN
-2295 TYGTKRVSAYKIIED
+2295 TYGTKRVSAYKIVED

-2327 GKDQRMLNK
+2327 GKDQRVLNK

-2367 CTLYNEKFNAI
+2367 CSLYNEKFNAI

-2422 GAGKTYEMIATAM
+2422 GAGKTYEMIAAAM

-2468 ANILVATKRDFE
+2468 ANILVATKKDFE

-2512 PERQQAMLK
+2512 TERQQAMLK

-2531 ETAKKQEGSRFTVKQ
+2531 QVAKKQEGSRFTVKQ

-2555 AKLKKLNDQSAK
+2555 AKLKKLHDQSAK

-2609 QKASDLYMKCQ
+2609 LKASDLYMKCQ
-2620 YMDERTGGKGVV
+2620 YMDELTGGKGVV

-2742 MVEAL
+2742 MVETL
-2747 GQRADAVRCGAVD
+2747 GQRADAVRSGAVD
-2760 ASKDNMLL
+2760 ASQENMLL

-2799 EKVYRI
+2799 EKVYQI
-2805 WKDTQKDRLTQLV
+2805 WKDTQKDHLTQLV
-2818 FCDLSTPKSDGTF
+2818 FCDLSTPKTDGSF
-2831 SVYNDLKDKL
+2831 SVYNELKDKL
-2841 VGCGI
+2841 VVRGI
-2846 PEEEIAFVHSAA
+2846 PQEEIAFVHSAA
-2858 NETQKQQLFGKVRAG
+2858 NEAQKQQLFGKVRAG
-2873 QVRVLMGSTAKM
+2873 QVRVLLGSTAKM
-2885 GAGTNVQDKLITLH
+2885 GAGTNVQDRLIALH

-2920 GNQNPEVQIYRYVTE
+2920 GNQNPEVRIYRYVTE

-3037 YTADIARRDKNTPTE
+3037 YTADIARRDKNTPAE
-3052 GFAPMNVKEIACTE
+3052 GFAPMNVKGIAYTE
-3066 KSQAGQALLDACS
+3066 KAMAGQSLLDACS
-3079 QLENTGPVSIGSY
+3079 KLESMKPLHIGAY
-3092 RGFKMKLTYEAF
+3092 RGFEMELSYEAF

-3141 QRLESNREALERT
+3141 QRLESSREALERT
-3154 QEQMA
+3154 KEQMETA
-3159 AARTEA
+3159 KA
-3165 EKPFPREEELKE
+3165 ESGKPFPREQELRE

-3193 KDRELLDTAPEEGEK
+3193 KDRELLDSAPEEGDDVPTRK
-3208 APIRKVVGRER
+3208 AACRER

>member
-1 MATRWEQI
+1 MAARWEQI
-9 TELFKQTAREV
+9 TELFKQTVQEV
-20 TTTPASW
+20 TSTPSSW

-40 PFDEQLLIYA
+40 PFDEQVLIYA

-57 VLEMERWNQR
+57 VLEIERWNQR

-95 VADTHET
+95 LADTHET
-102 RMSRPVPLWQVRP
+102 RMSRPVPLWQVRS

-126 NSFGELEHR
+126 NCFGELEHR

-142 LSAARNA
+142 LSAVRNA

-155 DYLGELEQLTQGSLL
+155 DYLAELEQLTQGSLL

-196 RCGIDPAGYLEDED
+196 RCGVDPSGYLEDED
-210 FQEIGN
+210 FQDVGN
-216 FNTPETR
+216 FNTLETR

-240 IARTVLPL
+240 IARTVLSL
-248 ERQIQKDNRTFAN
+248 ERQGQKENRILAD
-261 SPTRLYAEAREP
+261 SPTNLYAETREP
-273 ENSPERSP
+273 ETPPERSQQN
-281 HDGSDLH
+281 GSDLH
-288 HAGGLPASQPT
+288 HAGGLPASQSA
-299 AAPGGAS
+299 AAPGGAD
-306 AHGQIRP
+306 APGQIRA
-313 DTETLFAG
+313 DAETLFAG
-321 ASENYVHQPADQRQA
+321 APENHLHQPVDQRQA
-336 EQPSGGDSADRPA
+336 EQPSGGDPADRPA
-349 PDGGNR
+349 PDGADR
-355 GADGESRGRDGGT
+355 GADGQGSGRDGGT
-368 ESQRSDE
+368 ESQRPDE
-375 VGADDEQPAE
+375 MGADDEQPAE

-391 AGGADLQLTTQEPE
+391 AGRTDLQLNTP
-405 PEESAGG
+405 
-412 EQLPALL
+412 
-419 DEKQIM
+419 
-425 AIIANKDDDLK
+425 
-436 YKKNQIELFF
+436 
-446 SVHSDVQERA
+446 
-456 EYLRSA
+456 
-462 YQDRYTEIIA
+462 QDNGDI
-472 DGQRLGYKPQEN
+472 QR
-484 GLLMWEG
+484 
-491 SYPSRTRE
+491 PS
-499 SVFSWDI
+499 
-506 VAQWTAQL
+506 
-514 IDKKEYFIQTDI
+514 
-526 PQLPTQE
+526 QE

-538 LFDFAAFQQP
+538 LFDF
-548 AQAEGTAQP
+548 
-557 SIFPHP
+557 
-563 ALPQQ
+563 
-568 VIDEALCIGANDQ
+568 
-581 NSRLIICA
+581 
-589 YFKKDKPDNARF
+589 
-601 LSEHYGENGAG
+601 
-612 FYLDGRQYAIW
+612 
-623 YNAEGIRIAQGES
+623 
-636 AQRSSAT
+636 
-643 LIPWEQAAARI
+643 
-654 RELLDLGRYMP
+654 
-665 QSELDRVDHYEINVL
+665 
-680 ADRLLMMF
+680 
-688 RDIEDEDKRFF
+688 
-699 PSLRAAYDKP
+699 
-709 KGFPEAVEEIA
+709 
-720 GLLSREDG
+720 
-728 LQTIISEYKTFAAAY
+728 
-743 QENPDIMRFRF
+743 
-754 YRPQKLLEQLSDLQR
+754 
-769 EPLHFTAAEGYDPQR
+769 
-784 RFFISGDEINNLLRG
+784 G
-799 GKRSTDYRLAV
+799 G
-810 YSFYRN
+810 
-816 HTERKERV
+816 
-824 DFLKHYHGE
+824 
-833 YSGHSS
+833 
-839 GNDDVTYQL
+839 
-848 SKGVS
+848 
-853 FSHGS
+853 
-858 ITAPYAK
+858 
-865 VELKWPA
+865 
-872 VEKRVSAMIAQG
+872 
-884 RFLTDEDRA
+884 
-893 AMPQY
+893 
-898 EKHQLARN
+898 
-906 IRAFFE
+906 
-912 NVPQEQ
+912 
-918 PHPYPFGF
+918 
-926 DYWDAV
+926 
-932 KLIEPQ
+932 
-938 LDDPAS
+938 
-944 VEEIYQMMV
+944 
-953 PIWEATP
+953 
-960 QDDRMYA
+960 
-967 LRRQAF
+967 
-973 ENLAAFRQGT
+973 
-983 FTLFAEHKEPV
+983 
-994 APAMPQAKAYDL
+994 KAYDL

-1014 LTVWNRLEE
+1014 VTVWNRLEE
-1023 EHGDYKTVAHIAPD
+1023 KHGDYKTVAHIAPD

-1047 PQAVREEIQWI
+1047 PQAVREEIQRI
-1058 ADTSEMTISATQD
+1058 ADTSEMTVSATQD
-1071 APVFA
+1071 APVFT
-1076 VPPRVQGPPQ
+1076 VLPRAQEPPQ
-1086 KEELADPYPEL
+1086 KEELSASPTQAD
-1097 AAQVLRFVGEFD
+1097 
-1109 GSRMGYGED
+1109 
-1118 DAQAVENI
+1118 
-1126 AQQLHDPV
+1126 
-1134 QREEIRRLLQS
+1134 LQPKKEGA
-1145 FLDHADPEEEIAVD
+1145 LP
-1159 ITLCMEQIAEL
+1159 L
-1170 PPALTPEQAQIE
+1170 PPKRPRRERITFTP
-1182 EIAGYLEEAGYAVSS
+1182 
-1197 ELVEEGLMD
+1197 
-1206 YRAHGGKGNS
+1206 
-1216 QDVADFIERGFLS
+1216 
-1229 EEPEPASLEIAK
+1229 
-1241 EFINDFCVAEYGSPA
+1241 
-1256 DFSDLEKVGI
+1256 
-1266 AYTTVT
+1266 
-1272 DEEIPIQVNADL
+1272 
-1284 VHYRIE
+1284 
-1290 RYLDG
+1290 
-1295 QFLERR
+1295 
-1301 QYESLDELIQNELAE
+1301 
-1316 LDFDDLISVS
+1316 
-1326 DEELESISTTP
+1326 
-1337 EQDSD
+1337 
-1342 DYRLL
+1342 
-1347 SRLKADCDYFLGA
+1347 
-1360 GGRAEKHLWA
+1360 
-1370 GNVREQIAKMREL
+1370 
-1383 YAALP
+1383 
-1388 DEPEWLTMEDID
+1388 
-1400 RYAQRMEPPYEVVVY
+1400 
-1415 HHFENGV
+1415 
-1422 DERLDYQTLAEAEQ
+1422 
-1436 AAQKYVAGTMEGE
+1436 
-1449 DGFAYDGAGI
+1449 
-1459 YDLQENRWLRVYGNF
+1459 
-1474 PDKRAIAEA
+1474 
-1483 SRVLPDDRQE
+1483 
-1493 KTGPVLMS
+1493 
-1501 IEDPAPYEDL
+1501 
-1511 VGKELTIDGHRFV
+1511 
-1524 VERVSDLTGDV
+1524 
-1535 ALRDVTFE
+1535 
-1543 ESQGFPLDRMEK
+1543 
-1555 IDRVRQLIVEQEE
+1555 
-1568 PVKQRSTV
+1568 
-1576 IDLTAPVR
+1576 
-1584 EEEAPTQK
+1584 
-1592 EELPTPPSARRARV
+1592 
-1606 SPTVLHP
+1606 LHP
-1613 EIPPEQRRNFRITDG
+1613 EILNSERHNFRITDD
-1628 HLGEGGAKTKFH
+1628 HLGAGGAKTKFR

-1672 WGGLPQAFDGN
+1672 WGGLPQVFDGE

-1689 EFTQLQKLLS
+1689 EFAELKGLLS
-1699 PEEYEAAK
+1699 PEEYDAAK

-1725 QAVENMGFRAGNILE
+1725 QAVENMGFRTGNILE

-1751 VPESMTESKLYG
+1751 VPESMKDSHLYG

-1775 QLYQQSSIAVQ
+1775 QLYQQNSIAVQ

-1842 AFITSKGTLDKQNPS
+1842 AFITSKGTLDKQNLS
-1857 VRKYIAERAE
+1857 VRKYLAERAQ

-1904 TPAPDSGLEWLHL
+1904 MPAPDSGLEWLHL
-1917 VQTEDGVPINQ
+1917 GQTEDGVPINQ

-1970 AVGNLHAQYTP
+1970 AVGNLHAQYAP
-1981 YEIEEREDEEDR
+1981 YEIEEREDEDT

-2000 VRNFSYTVVDGVI
+2000 VKNFSYTIVDGQV
-2013 YYREDSRMFPVEVSV
+2013 YYRENSLMHPVEVSV

-2045 SLIEVQMENGSEEAV
+2045 SLLEIQMENGSEDAV
-2060 QEGQRELNRL
+2060 QAGQQELNRL

-2081 NSRANTSVFS
+2081 NSRANTTVFS
-2091 SDSSFP
+2091 ADSSFP

-2131 VDTAP
+2131 VDTAS

-2186 HYVTADEYLSGNVR
+2186 HYATADEYLSGNVR
-2200 EKLKTARQAAEQN
+2200 EKLRTAKQAAEQDGTY
-2213 PSFAVNVQALEKV
+2213 SINVEALEKV

-2265 SRIRVQ
+2265 SRIRVR

-2286 DRSNIRVSS
+2286 DRSNIRVFN
-2295 TYGTKRVSAYKIIED
+2295 TYGTKRVNAYKLIED

-2327 GKDQRMLNK
+2327 GKEQRVLNK

-2367 CTLYNEKFNAI
+2367 CTLYNERFNAI

-2401 HQRNAVARAIY
+2401 HQRNAVARTIY

-2422 GAGKTYEMIATAM
+2422 GAGKTYEMIAAAM
-2435 ESKRLGLSSKALF
+2435 ESKRLGLSGKALF

-2468 ANILVATKRDFE
+2468 ANILVATKKDFE

-2512 PERQQAMLK
+2512 SERQQAMLK
-2521 RQIAEVVAGI
+2521 KQIAEVVAGI
-2531 ETAKKQEGSRFTVKQ
+2531 QVAKKQEGARFTVKQ

-2609 QKASDLYMKCQ
+2609 LKASDLYMKCQ
-2620 YMDERTGGKGVV
+2620 YMDELTGGKGVV

-2712 DIQTADMLNLPVPK
+2712 DIQTSDMLNLPVPK

-2732 VCKPSDIQKE
+2732 VCKPSDIQRE

-2747 GQRADAVRCGAVD
+2747 GQRADAVRSGAVD
-2760 ASKDNMLL
+2760 ASQDNMLL

-2799 EKVYRI
+2799 EKVYQI
-2805 WKDTQKDRLTQLV
+2805 WKDTQKDHLTQLV

-2831 SVYNDLKDKL
+2831 SVYNDLKNKL
-2841 VGCGI
+2841 MARGI

-2858 NETQKQQLFGKVRAG
+2858 NEAQKQQLFGKVRAG
-2873 QVRVLMGSTAKM
+2873 QVRVLLGSTAKM
-2885 GAGTNVQDKLITLH
+2885 GAGTNVQDRLIALH

-2920 GNQNPEVQIYRYVTE
+2920 GNQNPEAQIYRYVTE

-3002 KMLRASFLSQK
+3002 KMLRASFLSQR

-3023 YPKEIQQYEERIAG
+3023 YPQQIQQYEERIAG
-3037 YTADIARRDKNTPTE
+3037 TTADIARRDQNTPAE
-3052 GFAPMNVKEIACTE
+3052 GFAPMNVKGIAYTE
-3066 KSQAGQALLDACS
+3066 KAQAGKSLLDACS
-3079 QLENTGPVSIGSY
+3079 QIESTEPVSIGSY
-3092 RGFKMKLTYEAF
+3092 RGFGMELSYEAF

-3133 DNALNGLE
+3133 DNALNNLE
-3141 QRLESNREALERT
+3141 QFLGSYRGALERT
-3154 QEQMA
+3154 KEQMETA
-3159 AARTEA
+3159 KTEA
-3165 EKPFPREEELKE
+3165 EKPFPREGELRE

-3193 KDRELLDTAPEEGEK
+3193 KDRELLDSAPGEGEVV
-3208 APIRKVVGRER
+3208 PTRKVVGRER

>member
-57 VLEMERWNQR
+57 VLELDRWNQR

-102 RMSRPVPLWQVRP
+102 RMSRLVPLWQVRP

-299 AAPGGAS
+299 SAPGGAS
-306 AHGQIRP
+306 ALGQIRP
-313 DTETLFAG
+313 DAEALFAG
-321 ASENYVHQPADQRQA
+321 APENHLYESADQREA
-336 EQPSGGDSADRPA
+336 EQSSSGGPADGPA

-355 GADGESRGRDGGT
+355 SADGESPGRDGGT
-368 ESQRSDE
+368 ESQRPDE
-375 VGADDEQPAE
+375 MGADDEQPAE

-391 AGGADLQLTTQEPE
+391 AGGADLQLNTPQNN
-405 PEESAGG
+405 G
-412 EQLPALL
+412 
-419 DEKQIM
+419 DI
-425 AIIANKDDDLK
+425 
-436 YKKNQIELFF
+436 
-446 SVHSDVQERA
+446 
-456 EYLRSA
+456 
-462 YQDRYTEIIA
+462 
-472 DGQRLGYKPQEN
+472 QR
-484 GLLMWEG
+484 
-491 SYPSRTRE
+491 PS
-499 SVFSWDI
+499 
-506 VAQWTAQL
+506 
-514 IDKKEYFIQTDI
+514 
-526 PQLPTQE
+526 QE

-538 LFDFAAFQQP
+538 LFDFG
-548 AQAEGTAQP
+548 E
-557 SIFPHP
+557 
-563 ALPQQ
+563 
-568 VIDEALCIGANDQ
+568 VI
-581 NSRLIICA
+581 
-589 YFKKDKPDNARF
+589 P
-601 LSEHYGENGAG
+601 
-612 FYLDGRQYAIW
+612 
-623 YNAEGIRIAQGES
+623 
-636 AQRSSAT
+636 
-643 LIPWEQAAARI
+643 
-654 RELLDLGRYMP
+654 
-665 QSELDRVDHYEINVL
+665 
-680 ADRLLMMF
+680 
-688 RDIEDEDKRFF
+688 
-699 PSLRAAYDKP
+699 
-709 KGFPEAVEEIA
+709 
-720 GLLSREDG
+720 
-728 LQTIISEYKTFAAAY
+728 
-743 QENPDIMRFRF
+743 
-754 YRPQKLLEQLSDLQR
+754 
-769 EPLHFTAAEGYDPQR
+769 
-784 RFFISGDEINNLLRG
+784 
-799 GKRSTDYRLAV
+799 
-810 YSFYRN
+810 
-816 HTERKERV
+816 
-824 DFLKHYHGE
+824 
-833 YSGHSS
+833 
-839 GNDDVTYQL
+839 
-848 SKGVS
+848 
-853 FSHGS
+853 
-858 ITAPYAK
+858 
-865 VELKWPA
+865 
-872 VEKRVSAMIAQG
+872 
-884 RFLTDEDRA
+884 
-893 AMPQY
+893 
-898 EKHQLARN
+898 
-906 IRAFFE
+906 
-912 NVPQEQ
+912 
-918 PHPYPFGF
+918 
-926 DYWDAV
+926 
-932 KLIEPQ
+932 
-938 LDDPAS
+938 
-944 VEEIYQMMV
+944 
-953 PIWEATP
+953 
-960 QDDRMYA
+960 
-967 LRRQAF
+967 
-973 ENLAAFRQGT
+973 
-983 FTLFAEHKEPV
+983 
-994 APAMPQAKAYDL
+994 AKAYDL

-1014 LTVWNRLEE
+1014 VTVWNRLEE
-1023 EHGDYKTVAHIAPD
+1023 EHGDYKTVAHIVPD

-1047 PQAVREEIQWI
+1047 PQAVREEIQRI

-1071 APVFA
+1071 APVFS
-1076 VPPRVQGPPQ
+1076 VSPREKEPQ
-1086 KEELADPYPEL
+1086 LNQDTFSIYQIPSTPEGRDFRFRSHEELESEGLAVDRNNYDLIYTAPLADGTTLEDIYYTFNADDRPTGFRGHSLSVSDVVVLNRDGEEEAYYCDNYGFTPVPEFLRGIPLETAKTSMEPTPAQEETGTGSGLEGAEAAPAEQIPEPLQRHGEQHLPDTEPYIFCEWSESPVF
-1097 AAQVLRFVGEFD
+1097 ADKTRYSVGEFD
-1109 GSRMGYGED
+1109 ALMKQADEERVAGSQAALEKYGGSWQAWY
-1118 DAQAVENI
+1118 DA
-1126 AQQLHDPV
+1126 D
-1134 QREEIRRLLQS
+1134 
-1145 FLDHADPEEEIAVD
+1145 DPENAQYLGYDKVKFTVVMPDGTTYTERQNIGDGDGGVLDFLAKYPQYQDVLPTLREAAVRS
-1159 ITLCMEQIAEL
+1159 Q
-1170 PPALTPEQAQIE
+1170 PALE
-1182 EIAGYLEEAGYAVSS
+1182 EP
-1197 ELVEEGLMD
+1197 VEETVP
-1206 YRAHGGKGNS
+1206 YNYEH
-1216 QDVADFIERGFLS
+1216 
-1229 EEPEPASLEIAK
+1229 
-1241 EFINDFCVAEYGSPA
+1241 EY
-1256 DFSDLEKVGI
+1256 L
-1266 AYTTVT
+1266 
-1272 DEEIPIQVNADL
+1272 
-1284 VHYRIE
+1284 
-1290 RYLDG
+1290 
-1295 QFLERR
+1295 
-1301 QYESLDELIQNELAE
+1301 
-1316 LDFDDLISVS
+1316 
-1326 DEELESISTTP
+1326 
-1337 EQDSD
+1337 
-1342 DYRLL
+1342 LL

-1370 GNVREQIAKMREL
+1370 GNVSGQIAKMREL
-1383 YAALP
+1383 YDTLP
-1388 DEPEWLTMEDID
+1388 EKPEWLTMEDID
-1400 RYAQRMEPPYEVVVY
+1400 RY
-1415 HHFENGV
+1415 
-1422 DERLDYQTLAEAEQ
+1422 
-1436 AAQKYVAGTMEGE
+1436 
-1449 DGFAYDGAGI
+1449 
-1459 YDLQENRWLRVYGNF
+1459 
-1474 PDKRAIAEA
+1474 
-1483 SRVLPDDRQE
+1483 
-1493 KTGPVLMS
+1493 
-1501 IEDPAPYEDL
+1501 
-1511 VGKELTIDGHRFV
+1511 
-1524 VERVSDLTGDV
+1524 
-1535 ALRDVTFE
+1535 
-1543 ESQGFPLDRMEK
+1543 ESQM
-1555 IDRVRQLIVEQEE
+1555 
-1568 PVKQRSTV
+1568 
-1576 IDLTAPVR
+1576 TAPVR
-1584 EEEAPTQK
+1584 EEEAPAQK
-1592 EELPTPPSARRARV
+1592 EEPLPPQLIPPHRDRITFTTP
-1606 SPTVLHP
+1606 HP
-1613 EIPPEQRRNFRITDG
+1613 EIPNSERHNFRITDE

-1640 NNVAAIQTLRK
+1640 NNVAAIRTLRE
-1651 IESEGRLATPEEQE
+1651 IEFDNRLATPEEQE

-1707 ATTLNAHYT
+1707 STTLNAYYT
-1716 SPTVIKAIY
+1716 SPAVIKAIY

-1842 AFITSKGTLDKQNPS
+1842 AFITSKGTLDKQNLS
-1857 VRKYIAERAE
+1857 VRKYLAERAQ

-1894 QKREKLVDVS
+1894 QKREKLMDVS
-1904 TPAPDSGLEWLHL
+1904 MPEPDSGLEWLHL
-1917 VQTEDGVPINQ
+1917 GQTEDGVPVNQ
-1928 YFLEHPEMMLGQM
+1928 YFLDHPEMLLGKM
-1941 AFDRSMYGNAKETT
+1941 AFDRSMYGNEKETT
-1955 CKPLEGE
+1955 CKPLEDAD
-1962 SLSDLLAK
+1962 LSDLLAK
-1970 AVGNLHAQYTP
+1970 AVENFHAQYAP
-1981 YEIEEREDEEDR
+1981 YEIEEREEEEEDR

-2000 VRNFSYTVVDGVI
+2000 VKNFSYTIADGQV
-2013 YYREDSRMFPVEVSV
+2013 YYRENSRMFPVEVSV

-2035 GMIELRDCAR
+2035 GMIALRDCAR
-2045 SLIEVQMENGSEEAV
+2045 NLIEVQMENGSEEAV
-2060 QEGQRELNRL
+2060 QTGQQELNRL

-2091 SDSSFP
+2091 ADSSFP

-2109 NLKRKA
+2109 SLKRKA

-2131 VDTAP
+2131 VDTAS
-2136 EALAVSLGEKAR
+2136 EALAVSIGEKAQ
-2148 VDLEYMGSLTGKTQ
+2148 VDLEYMGSLTGKTK

-2200 EKLKTARQAAEQN
+2200 EKLRQARAAAEAG
-2213 PSFAVNVQALEKV
+2213 PTYTTNVEALEKV
-2226 QPKDLTAGEI
+2226 QPKDLVAGEI
-2236 SVRLGAA
+2236 NVRLGAT

-2265 SRIRVQ
+2265 SRIRVR

-2286 DRSNIRVSS
+2286 DRSSIRVFN
-2295 TYGTKRVSAYKIIED
+2295 TYGTKRVNAYKLIED

-2327 GKDQRMLNK
+2327 GKEQRVLNK

-2422 GAGKTYEMIATAM
+2422 GAGKSFAMIATAM

-2468 ANILVATKRDFE
+2468 ANILVATKKDFE

-2531 ETAKKQEGSRFTVKQ
+2531 EAAKKQEGSRFTVKQ
-2546 MEKSKKSLE
+2546 MERSKKSLE

-2609 QKASDLYMKCQ
+2609 LKASDLYMKCQ
-2620 YMDERTGGKGVV
+2620 YMDEFTGGKGVV

-2747 GQRADAVRCGAVD
+2747 GQRADAVRSGAVD
-2760 ASKDNMLL
+2760 ASQDNMLL

-2786 LPDVEGSKVNVCA
+2786 LPDMEGSKVNVCA
-2799 EKVYRI
+2799 EKVYQI
-2805 WKDTQKDRLTQLV
+2805 WKNSQKDRLTQLV
-2818 FCDLSTPKSDGTF
+2818 FCDLSTPKTDGFF
-2831 SVYNDLKDKL
+2831 SVYNELKDKL
-2841 VGCGI
+2841 VARGI

-2858 NETQKQQLFGKVRAG
+2858 NEAQKQQLFGKVRAG
-2873 QVRVLMGSTAKM
+2873 QVRVLLGSTAKM
-2885 GAGTNVQDKLITLH
+2885 GAGTNVQDRLIALH

-2920 GNQNPEVQIYRYVTE
+2920 GNQNPEAQIYRYVTE

-3023 YPKEIQQYEERIAG
+3023 YPKEIQQYEERISG
-3037 YTADIARRDKNTPTE
+3037 YTADIARRDKNTPAE
-3052 GFAPMNVKEIACTE
+3052 GFAPMNVKGIAYTE
-3066 KSQAGQALLDACS
+3066 KAMAGQSLLDACS
-3079 QLENTGPVSIGSY
+3079 KLESMKPLHIGAY
-3092 RGFKMKLTYEAF
+3092 RGFEMELSYEAF

-3141 QRLESNREALERT
+3141 QRLESSREALERT
-3154 QEQMA
+3154 KEQMETA
-3159 AARTEA
+3159 KA
-3165 EKPFPREEELKE
+3165 ESGKPFPREQELRE

-3193 KDRELLDTAPEEGEK
+3193 KDRELLDSAPEEGDDVPTRK
-3208 APIRKVVGRER
+3208 AACRER

>member
-1 MATRWEQI
+1 MAEKFQTI
-9 TELFKQTAREV
+9 TELYESTAKAV
-20 TTTPASW
+20 TATSANW
-27 RAFLTSAC
+27 RAFLTFAC

-57 VLEMERWNQR
+57 VLELEQWNQR

-135 EDLGDAL
+135 EDLGDTL

-155 DYLGELEQLTQGSLL
+155 DYLAELEQLTQGSLL

-248 ERQIQKDNRTFAN
+248 ERHAQKENRTLAN
-261 SPTRLYAEAREP
+261 LPPVPYDEAKEP
-273 ENSPERSP
+273 ENSPERSQQN
-281 HDGSDLH
+281 GSDLH
-288 HAGGLPASQPT
+288 HARGNPAAQPA
-299 AAPGGAS
+299 AAPGEAN
-306 AHGQIRP
+306 APGQVRP
-313 DTETLFAG
+313 DAETLFAG
-321 ASENYVHQPADQRQA
+321 ASENHLHQPAGQR
-336 EQPSGGDSADRPA
+336 ETFQPSGGDPADRPA
-349 PDGGNR
+349 PDGADR
-355 GADGESRGRDGGT
+355 GADGQGSGRDGGT
-368 ESQRSDE
+368 ESQRPDE
-375 VGADDEQPAE
+375 MDGSDEQPAE

-391 AGGADLQLTTQEPE
+391 AGGANLQLNTP
-405 PEESAGG
+405 
-412 EQLPALL
+412 
-419 DEKQIM
+419 
-425 AIIANKDDDLK
+425 
-436 YKKNQIELFF
+436 
-446 SVHSDVQERA
+446 
-456 EYLRSA
+456 
-462 YQDRYTEIIA
+462 QDSGDI
-472 DGQRLGYKPQEN
+472 QR
-484 GLLMWEG
+484 
-491 SYPSRTRE
+491 PS
-499 SVFSWDI
+499 
-506 VAQWTAQL
+506 
-514 IDKKEYFIQTDI
+514 
-526 PQLPTQE
+526 QE

-538 LFDFAAFQQP
+538 LFHFGEAAP
-548 AQAEGTAQP
+548 
-557 SIFPHP
+557 
-563 ALPQQ
+563 
-568 VIDEALCIGANDQ
+568 
-581 NSRLIICA
+581 
-589 YFKKDKPDNARF
+589 
-601 LSEHYGENGAG
+601 
-612 FYLDGRQYAIW
+612 
-623 YNAEGIRIAQGES
+623 
-636 AQRSSAT
+636 
-643 LIPWEQAAARI
+643 
-654 RELLDLGRYMP
+654 
-665 QSELDRVDHYEINVL
+665 
-680 ADRLLMMF
+680 
-688 RDIEDEDKRFF
+688 
-699 PSLRAAYDKP
+699 
-709 KGFPEAVEEIA
+709 
-720 GLLSREDG
+720 
-728 LQTIISEYKTFAAAY
+728 
-743 QENPDIMRFRF
+743 
-754 YRPQKLLEQLSDLQR
+754 
-769 EPLHFTAAEGYDPQR
+769 
-784 RFFISGDEINNLLRG
+784 
-799 GKRSTDYRLAV
+799 
-810 YSFYRN
+810 
-816 HTERKERV
+816 
-824 DFLKHYHGE
+824 
-833 YSGHSS
+833 
-839 GNDDVTYQL
+839 
-848 SKGVS
+848 
-853 FSHGS
+853 
-858 ITAPYAK
+858 
-865 VELKWPA
+865 
-872 VEKRVSAMIAQG
+872 
-884 RFLTDEDRA
+884 
-893 AMPQY
+893 
-898 EKHQLARN
+898 
-906 IRAFFE
+906 
-912 NVPQEQ
+912 
-918 PHPYPFGF
+918 
-926 DYWDAV
+926 
-932 KLIEPQ
+932 
-938 LDDPAS
+938 
-944 VEEIYQMMV
+944 
-953 PIWEATP
+953 
-960 QDDRMYA
+960 
-967 LRRQAF
+967 
-973 ENLAAFRQGT
+973 
-983 FTLFAEHKEPV
+983 
-994 APAMPQAKAYDL
+994 AKAYDL

-1014 LTVWNRLEE
+1014 ITVWNRLEE

-1037 RTVTI
+1037 RTVTF
-1042 YDEEM
+1042 YEEEM
-1047 PQAVREEIQWI
+1047 PQAVREEIQRI
-1058 ADTSEMTISATQD
+1058 ADTLEMTISATQD
-1071 APVFA
+1071 APVFT
-1076 VPPRVQGPPQ
+1076 VPPKVQEPP
-1086 KEELADPYPEL
+1086 
-1097 AAQVLRFVGEFD
+1097 
-1109 GSRMGYGED
+1109 
-1118 DAQAVENI
+1118 
-1126 AQQLHDPV
+1126 
-1134 QREEIRRLLQS
+1134 QREE
-1145 FLDHADPEEEIAVD
+1145 A
-1159 ITLCMEQIAEL
+1159 AERSY
-1170 PPALTPEQAQIE
+1170 Q
-1182 EIAGYLEEAGYAVSS
+1182 
-1197 ELVEEGLMD
+1197 
-1206 YRAHGGKGNS
+1206 
-1216 QDVADFIERGFLS
+1216 
-1229 EEPEPASLEIAK
+1229 
-1241 EFINDFCVAEYGSPA
+1241 
-1256 DFSDLEKVGI
+1256 
-1266 AYTTVT
+1266 
-1272 DEEIPIQVNADL
+1272 
-1284 VHYRIE
+1284 
-1290 RYLDG
+1290 
-1295 QFLERR
+1295 
-1301 QYESLDELIQNELAE
+1301 
-1316 LDFDDLISVS
+1316 
-1326 DEELESISTTP
+1326 
-1337 EQDSD
+1337 
-1342 DYRLL
+1342 LL
-1347 SRLKADCDYFLGA
+1347 SRLKADCYYFLDA

-1370 GNVREQIAKMREL
+1370 GNVDAQIAKMREL
-1383 YAALP
+1383 YTALP
-1388 DEPEWLTMEDID
+1388 EKPEWLTMEDID

-1415 HHFENGV
+1415 HHFENGF
-1422 DERLDYQTLAEAEQ
+1422 DERLDYQTLVEAEQ
-1436 AAQKYVAGTMEGE
+1436 AAQQYVAGTMEGE

-1474 PDKRAIAEA
+1474 PDERAMEQAKQAPAAEEP
-1483 SRVLPDDRQE
+1483 L
-1493 KTGPVLMS
+1493 TGPEQAGLQ
-1501 IEDPAPYEDL
+1501 P
-1511 VGKELTIDGHRFV
+1511 KK
-1524 VERVSDLTGDV
+1524 
-1535 ALRDVTFE
+1535 E
-1543 ESQGFPLDRMEK
+1543 ESLP
-1555 IDRVRQLIVEQEE
+1555 
-1568 PVKQRSTV
+1568 P
-1576 IDLTAPVR
+1576 P
-1584 EEEAPTQK
+1584 PTRPRH
-1592 EELPTPPSARRARV
+1592 EGITF
-1606 SPTVLHP
+1606 TTLHP

-1672 WGGLPQAFDGN
+1672 WGGLPQVFDGE

-1689 EFTQLQKLLS
+1689 EFAELKGLLS
-1699 PEEYEAAK
+1699 PEEYDAAK

-1716 SPTVIKAIY
+1716 SPTVIQAIY
-1725 QAVENMGFRAGNILE
+1725 QAVENMGFRTGNILE

-1751 VPESMTESKLYG
+1751 VPESLKDSRLYG
-1763 VELDPLTGRIAQ
+1763 VELDSLTGRIAQ

-1803 NVPFGSYTLHDKRY
+1803 NVPFGSYSLHDKRY

-1904 TPAPDSGLEWLHL
+1904 MPAPDSGLEWLHL

-1928 YFLEHPEMMLGQM
+1928 YFLDHPEMMLGQM
-1941 AFDRSMYGNAKETT
+1941 AFDRSMYGNVKETT
-1955 CKPLEGE
+1955 CKPLEE
-1962 SLSDLLAK
+1962 ENLSDLLEK
-1970 AVGNLHAQYTP
+1970 AVGNLHAEYTP
-1981 YEIEEREDEEDR
+1981 YEMEERENEDT

-2000 VRNFSYTVVDGVI
+2000 VRNFSYTIVDGQV
-2013 YYREDSRMFPVEVSV
+2013 YYRENSRMFPVEVSR
-2028 TAENRIR
+2028 TAETRIQ
-2035 GMIELRDCAR
+2035 GMIALRDCAR
-2045 SLIEVQMENGSEEAV
+2045 NLIEVQMEDGSEEAV
-2060 QEGQRELNRL
+2060 QAGQQELNRL

-2081 NSRANTSVFS
+2081 NGRANTTVFS
-2091 SDSSFP
+2091 ADSSFP
-2097 LLCSLEILDEQG
+2097 LLCSLEVLDEQG
-2109 NLKRKA
+2109 NLQRKA

-2131 VDTAP
+2131 VDTAS

-2181 TNGKP
+2181 TDGNP

-2200 EKLKTARQAAEQN
+2200 EKLKTAKQAAEQN
-2213 PSFAVNVQALEKV
+2213 PSFAVNVEALEKV
-2226 QPKDLTAGEI
+2226 QPKNLTAGEI
-2236 SVRLGAA
+2236 NVRLGAT

-2248 VAEQFTHELLQT
+2248 VVEQFTHELLQT

-2265 SRIRVQ
+2265 SRIRIR
-2271 YSPVTGEWNVSEKSL
+2271 YSTVTGEWNVSEKSL
-2286 DRSNIRVSS
+2286 DRSSIRVFN
-2295 TYGTKRVSAYKIIED
+2295 TYGTKRVSAYKLIED

-2327 GKDQRMLNK
+2327 GKDQRVLNK

-2355 WVWADPA
+2355 WVWSDPA

-2367 CTLYNEKFNAI
+2367 CSLYNEKFNAI

-2422 GAGKTYEMIATAM
+2422 GAGKTYEMIAAAM

-2468 ANILVATKRDFE
+2468 ANILVATKKDFE

-2512 PERQQAMLK
+2512 SERQQAMVK
-2521 RQIAEVVAGI
+2521 KQIAEVVAGI
-2531 ETAKKQEGSRFTVKQ
+2531 QAAKKQEGARFTIKQ

-2555 AKLKKLNDQSAK
+2555 AKLKKLHDQSAK

-2609 QKASDLYMKCQ
+2609 LKASDLYMKCQ
-2620 YMDERTGGKGVV
+2620 YMDEFTGGKGVV

-2647 TMQRYLQGNLLKE
+2647 TMQRYLQGSLLKE

-2747 GQRADAVRCGAVD
+2747 GQRADAVRSGAVD
-2760 ASKDNMLL
+2760 ASQDNMLL

-2786 LPDVEGSKVNVCA
+2786 LPDMEGSKVNVCA
-2799 EKVYRI
+2799 EKVFQI
-2805 WKDTQKDRLTQLV
+2805 WKDTREQRLTQLV
-2818 FCDLSTPKSDGTF
+2818 FCDLSTPKTDGNF
-2831 SVYNDLKDKL
+2831 SVYNDLRDKL
-2841 VGCGI
+2841 VARGI
-2846 PEEEIAFVHSAA
+2846 PQEEIAFVHSAA

-2885 GAGTNVQDKLITLH
+2885 GAGTNVQDRLIALH

-2920 GNQNPEVQIYRYVTE
+2920 GNHNPEVQIYRYVTE

-3013 YELEDKVLKY
+3013 YELEDKVLQY
-3023 YPKEIQQYEERIAG
+3023 YPKEIQQYEERISG
-3037 YTADIARRDKNTPTE
+3037 YTADIARRDKNTQGD
-3052 GFAPMNVKEIACTE
+3052 GFPPMNVKGMTYTE
-3066 KSQAGQALLDACS
+3066 KAQAGQALLDACS
-3079 QLENTGPVSIGSY
+3079 QMESVGPVPLGSY
-3092 RGFKMKLTYEAF
+3092 RGFGMELSYEAF
-3104 SKEYQVSLKGALSHR
+3104 SKEYQVSLKGELFHR

-3133 DNALNGLE
+3133 DNALNSLE

-3154 QEQMA
+3154 KEQMKTA
-3159 AARTEA
+3159 KTEA
-3165 EKPFPREEELKE
+3165 EKPFPREGELKE

-3193 KDRELLDTAPEEGEK
+3193 KDRELLDSAPEEGEV
-3208 APIRKVVGRER
+3208 APTRKVVGRER

>member
-1 MATRWEQI
+1 MAEKFQTI
-9 TELFKQTAREV
+9 TGLYESTAKAV
-20 TTTPASW
+20 TATSSHW
-27 RAFLTSAC
+27 RAFLTFAC

-57 VLEMERWNQR
+57 VLELERWNQR

-83 REHPN
+83 QERPH

-102 RMSRPVPLWQVRP
+102 RMSRPVPLWTVRE
-115 EYEQDV
+115 EYALDII
-121 VETLE
+121 ETLE

-216 FNTPETR
+216 FNTPEIR

-261 SPTRLYAEAREP
+261 SPTRLYAEAKES

-288 HAGGLPASQPT
+288 HAGGLPAAQPA
-299 AAPGGAS
+299 AAPGGAD
-306 AHGQIRP
+306 APGQIRP
-313 DTETLFAG
+313 DAETLFAG
-321 ASENYVHQPADQRQA
+321 APENHLHQPADQR
-336 EQPSGGDSADRPA
+336 ETFQPSGGDPADGPA
-349 PDGGNR
+349 PDGADR
-355 GADGESRGRDGGT
+355 GADGQGSGRDGGT
-368 ESQRSDE
+368 EGQRPDE
-375 VGADDEQPAE
+375 MGGSDEQPAE

-391 AGGADLQLTTQEPE
+391 AGGANLQLNTP
-405 PEESAGG
+405 
-412 EQLPALL
+412 
-419 DEKQIM
+419 
-425 AIIANKDDDLK
+425 
-436 YKKNQIELFF
+436 
-446 SVHSDVQERA
+446 
-456 EYLRSA
+456 
-462 YQDRYTEIIA
+462 QDSGDI
-472 DGQRLGYKPQEN
+472 QR
-484 GLLMWEG
+484 
-491 SYPSRTRE
+491 PS
-499 SVFSWDI
+499 
-506 VAQWTAQL
+506 
-514 IDKKEYFIQTDI
+514 
-526 PQLPTQE
+526 QE

-538 LFDFAAFQQP
+538 LFHFGEAAP
-548 AQAEGTAQP
+548 
-557 SIFPHP
+557 
-563 ALPQQ
+563 
-568 VIDEALCIGANDQ
+568 
-581 NSRLIICA
+581 
-589 YFKKDKPDNARF
+589 
-601 LSEHYGENGAG
+601 
-612 FYLDGRQYAIW
+612 
-623 YNAEGIRIAQGES
+623 
-636 AQRSSAT
+636 
-643 LIPWEQAAARI
+643 
-654 RELLDLGRYMP
+654 
-665 QSELDRVDHYEINVL
+665 
-680 ADRLLMMF
+680 
-688 RDIEDEDKRFF
+688 
-699 PSLRAAYDKP
+699 
-709 KGFPEAVEEIA
+709 
-720 GLLSREDG
+720 
-728 LQTIISEYKTFAAAY
+728 
-743 QENPDIMRFRF
+743 
-754 YRPQKLLEQLSDLQR
+754 
-769 EPLHFTAAEGYDPQR
+769 
-784 RFFISGDEINNLLRG
+784 
-799 GKRSTDYRLAV
+799 
-810 YSFYRN
+810 
-816 HTERKERV
+816 
-824 DFLKHYHGE
+824 
-833 YSGHSS
+833 
-839 GNDDVTYQL
+839 
-848 SKGVS
+848 
-853 FSHGS
+853 
-858 ITAPYAK
+858 
-865 VELKWPA
+865 
-872 VEKRVSAMIAQG
+872 
-884 RFLTDEDRA
+884 
-893 AMPQY
+893 
-898 EKHQLARN
+898 
-906 IRAFFE
+906 
-912 NVPQEQ
+912 
-918 PHPYPFGF
+918 
-926 DYWDAV
+926 
-932 KLIEPQ
+932 
-938 LDDPAS
+938 
-944 VEEIYQMMV
+944 
-953 PIWEATP
+953 
-960 QDDRMYA
+960 
-967 LRRQAF
+967 
-973 ENLAAFRQGT
+973 
-983 FTLFAEHKEPV
+983 
-994 APAMPQAKAYDL
+994 AKAYNL

-1014 LTVWNRLEE
+1014 ITVWNRLEE

-1047 PQAVREEIQWI
+1047 SQAVREEIQRI
-1058 ADTSEMTISATQD
+1058 ADTSEMAISATQD
-1071 APVFA
+1071 APVFT
-1076 VPPRVQGPPQ
+1076 VPPRVQEPP
-1086 KEELADPYPEL
+1086 
-1097 AAQVLRFVGEFD
+1097 
-1109 GSRMGYGED
+1109 
-1118 DAQAVENI
+1118 
-1126 AQQLHDPV
+1126 
-1134 QREEIRRLLQS
+1134 QREE
-1145 FLDHADPEEEIAVD
+1145 A
-1159 ITLCMEQIAEL
+1159 AE
-1170 PPALTPEQAQIE
+1170 
-1182 EIAGYLEEAGYAVSS
+1182 
-1197 ELVEEGLMD
+1197 
-1206 YRAHGGKGNS
+1206 
-1216 QDVADFIERGFLS
+1216 
-1229 EEPEPASLEIAK
+1229 
-1241 EFINDFCVAEYGSPA
+1241 GS
-1256 DFSDLEKVGI
+1256 
-1266 AYTTVT
+1266 Y
-1272 DEEIPIQVNADL
+1272 Q
-1284 VHYRIE
+1284 
-1290 RYLDG
+1290 
-1295 QFLERR
+1295 
-1301 QYESLDELIQNELAE
+1301 
-1316 LDFDDLISVS
+1316 
-1326 DEELESISTTP
+1326 
-1337 EQDSD
+1337 
-1342 DYRLL
+1342 LL
-1347 SRLKADCDYFLGA
+1347 SRLKADCDYFLDA

-1370 GNVREQIAKMREL
+1370 GNVDGQIAKMREL
-1383 YAALP
+1383 YTALP
-1388 DEPEWLTMEDID
+1388 EKPEWLTMEDID

-1415 HHFENGV
+1415 HHFENGF
-1422 DERLDYQTLAEAEQ
+1422 DERLDYQTLVEAEQ
-1436 AAQKYVAGTMEGE
+1436 AAQQYVAGTMEGE

-1474 PDKRAIAEA
+1474 PDERAMEQAKQAPAAQEQPA
-1483 SRVLPDDRQE
+1483 SPEQAGLQP
-1493 KTGPVLMS
+1493 K
-1501 IEDPAPYEDL
+1501 
-1511 VGKELTIDGHRFV
+1511 K
-1524 VERVSDLTGDV
+1524 
-1535 ALRDVTFE
+1535 E
-1543 ESQGFPLDRMEK
+1543 ESLP
-1555 IDRVRQLIVEQEE
+1555 
-1568 PVKQRSTV
+1568 P
-1576 IDLTAPVR
+1576 P
-1584 EEEAPTQK
+1584 PTRHRH
-1592 EELPTPPSARRARV
+1592 EGITF
-1606 SPTVLHP
+1606 TTLHP

-1628 HLGEGGAKTKFH
+1628 HLGEGGVKTKFY

-1689 EFTQLQKLLS
+1689 EFAQLQKLLS

-1716 SPTVIKAIY
+1716 SPTVIQAIY
-1725 QAVENMGFRAGNILE
+1725 QAVENMGFRTGNILE

-1751 VPESMTESKLYG
+1751 VPESMKDSHLYG

-1775 QLYQQSSIAVQ
+1775 QLYQQNSIAVQ
-1786 GFENTELPD
+1786 GFEETELPD

-1857 VRKYIAERAE
+1857 VRKYIAERAQ

-1904 TPAPDSGLEWLHL
+1904 MPEADSGLEWLHL
-1917 VQTEDGVPINQ
+1917 GQTEDGVPVNQ
-1928 YFLEHPEMMLGQM
+1928 YFLDHPEMMLGQM

-1955 CKPLEGE
+1955 CKPLEDAD
-1962 SLSDLLAK
+1962 LSDLLAK

-2000 VRNFSYTVVDGVI
+2000 VRNFSYTVVDGAI
-2013 YYREDSRMFPVEVSV
+2013 YYRENSRMFPVEVSV

-2035 GMIELRDCAR
+2035 GMIALRDCAR

-2060 QEGQRELNRL
+2060 QTGQQELNRL

-2081 NSRANTSVFS
+2081 NGRANTTVFS
-2091 SDSSFP
+2091 ADSSFP

-2131 VDTAP
+2131 VDTAS
-2136 EALAVSLGEKAR
+2136 EALAVSIGEKAR

-2181 TNGKP
+2181 PNGKP
-2186 HYVTADEYLSGNVR
+2186 HYVTTDEYLSGNVR
-2200 EKLKTARQAAEQN
+2200 EKLRQARTAAEAD
-2213 PSFAVNVQALEKV
+2213 PAYTTNVEALEKV

-2248 VAEQFTHELLQT
+2248 VVEQFTHELLQT

-2265 SRIRVQ
+2265 SRIRVR
-2271 YSPVTGEWNVSEKSL
+2271 YSSVTGEWNVSEKSL
-2286 DRSNIRVSS
+2286 DRSSIRVFN
-2295 TYGTKRVSAYKIIED
+2295 TYGTKRVNAYKLIED

-2327 GKDQRMLNK
+2327 GKEQRVLNK
-2336 KETAIAQDKQ
+2336 RETAIAQDKQ

-2355 WVWADPA
+2355 WVWANPA
-2362 RRERL
+2362 RREQL
-2367 CTLYNEKFNAI
+2367 CSLYNEKFNAI
-2378 RPREYDGSHLVF
+2378 RLREYDGSHLVF

-2422 GAGKTYEMIATAM
+2422 GAGKTYEMIAAAM
-2435 ESKRLGLSSKALF
+2435 ESKRLGLSTKALF

-2468 ANILVATKRDFE
+2468 ANILVATKKDFE

-2521 RQIAEVVAGI
+2521 KQIAEVVAGI
-2531 ETAKKQEGSRFTVKQ
+2531 QTAKKQEGSRFTVKQ

-2555 AKLKKLNDQSAK
+2555 AKLKKLHDQSAK

-2609 QKASDLYMKCQ
+2609 LKASDLYMKCQ
-2620 YMDERTGGKGVV
+2620 YMDELTGGKGVV

-2647 TMQRYLQGNLLKE
+2647 TMQRYLQGNFLKE

-2732 VCKPSDIQKE
+2732 VCKPSEIQKE

-2747 GQRADAVRCGAVD
+2747 GQRADAVRSGAVD
-2760 ASKDNMLL
+2760 ASQDNMLL

-2799 EKVYRI
+2799 EQVYEI
-2805 WKDTQKDRLTQLV
+2805 WKDTQKDHLTQLV
-2818 FCDLSTPKSDGTF
+2818 FCDLSTPKTDGNF
-2831 SVYNDLKDKL
+2831 SVYNDLRDKL
-2841 VGCGI
+2841 VARGI

-2873 QVRVLMGSTAKM
+2873 QVRVLLGSTAKM
-2885 GAGTNVQDKLITLH
+2885 GAGTNVQDKLIALH

-3002 KMLRASFLSQK
+3002 KMLRASFLSQR

-3023 YPKEIQQYEERIAG
+3023 FPKEIQQYEERIAG
-3037 YTADIARRDKNTPTE
+3037 TTADIARRDKNTPAE
-3052 GFAPMNVKEIACTE
+3052 GFPPMNVKGMTYTE
-3066 KSQAGQALLDACS
+3066 KAQAGQALLDACS
-3079 QLENTGPVSIGSY
+3079 QMESTEPVSIGSY
-3092 RGFKMKLTYEAF
+3092 RGFGMELSYEAF
-3104 SKEYQVSLKGALSHR
+3104 SKEYQVSLKGELSHR

-3154 QEQMA
+3154 KEQMKTA
-3159 AARTEA
+3159 KTEA
-3165 EKPFPREEELKE
+3165 EKPFPREGELKE

-3193 KDRELLDTAPEEGEK
+3193 KDRELLDSVPDEGEE
-3208 APIRKVVGRER
+3208 APARKVVGRER

>member
-1 MATRWEQI
+1 MADKFQNI
-9 TELFKQTAREV
+9 TELYESTAKAA
-20 TTTPASW
+20 TATPSSW
-27 RAFLTSAC
+27 RAFLTFAC

-57 VLEMERWNQR
+57 VLELDRWNQR

-102 RMSRPVPLWQVRP
+102 RMSRPVPLWQVRS

-126 NSFGELEHR
+126 NCFGELEHQ

-142 LSAARNA
+142 LSAVRNA

-155 DYLGELEQLTQGSLL
+155 DYLGELEQLTQDSLL
-170 EELDGDN
+170 EGLDSDN
-177 LALQF
+177 LTLQF

-196 RCGIDPAGYLEDED
+196 RCGIDTASYLEDED
-210 FQEIGN
+210 FQDVGN

-240 IARTVLPL
+240 IARTVLSL
-248 ERQIQKDNRTFAN
+248 ERQGQKENRTLAD
-261 SPTRLYAEAREP
+261 SPTNLYAETREP
-273 ENSPERSP
+273 ETPPERSP

-288 HAGGLPASQPT
+288 HAGELPASQSAAVPGE
-299 AAPGGAS
+299 ANAPG
-306 AHGQIRP
+306 QVRP
-313 DTETLFAG
+313 DAEALFAG
-321 ASENYVHQPADQRQA
+321 APENHLHQPVDQREA
-336 EQPSGGDSADRPA
+336 FQPSGRNSADGTA
-349 PDGGNR
+349 PDRGNR
-355 GADGESRGRDGGT
+355 SADGESSGRDGGT
-368 ESQRSDE
+368 ESQRPDE
-375 VGADDEQPAE
+375 MGADDEQPAE
-385 RGGGNG
+385 RSGGNG
-391 AGGADLQLTTQEPE
+391 AGGTDLQLTQGPQQLSLFPSEQEQIRRIDQVESEQTLSAFSVSQESIDHVLRLGGNTDRNRERVAVLYEEQKPLAE
-405 PEESAGG
+405 IVASLPSLYHGGDGIGSVTAWYDQDGIHLSQGQSARYDSAQVIPWQTAAERIGQLLENGQFATNVELAEAGSYERSLLADRFWYLYHDLSVEAMEAGYLQSLSSIQGNGFPEESAWLTQ
-412 EQLPALL
+412 QLADPAFRAALL
-419 DEKQIM
+419 DEYQQFLTAHQENRGLLRFHYHRLEEMLRNLRDLDLPRKTFSTGMPEVPEVRQFITEDEIDAALAAGPYMAGGKGRIYAFFQGNHTSQEKAGFLKQ
-425 AIIANKDDDLK
+425 
-436 YKKNQIELFF
+436 
-446 SVHSDVQERA
+446 
-456 EYLRSA
+456 EYGIGGRSHA
-462 YQDRYTEIIA
+462 LSGNGKSWENS
-472 DGQRLGYKPQEN
+472 DGQGLVYRKENCLDVRLSWTHVARHIDHLVEQGRYLSPQE
-484 GLLMWEG
+484 LDEWEKDQA
-491 SYPSRTRE
+491 E
-499 SVFSWDI
+499 
-506 VAQWTAQL
+506 
-514 IDKKEYFIQTDI
+514 KE
-526 PQLPTQE
+526 L
-533 SQQMS
+533 
-538 LFDFAAFQQP
+538 
-548 AQAEGTAQP
+548 AQA
-557 SIFPHP
+557 
-563 ALPQQ
+563 
-568 VIDEALCIGANDQ
+568 D
-581 NSRLIICA
+581 
-589 YFKKDKPDNARF
+589 
-601 LSEHYGENGAG
+601 
-612 FYLDGRQYAIW
+612 
-623 YNAEGIRIAQGES
+623 
-636 AQRSSAT
+636 
-643 LIPWEQAAARI
+643 
-654 RELLDLGRYMP
+654 
-665 QSELDRVDHYEINVL
+665 
-680 ADRLLMMF
+680 
-688 RDIEDEDKRFF
+688 
-699 PSLRAAYDKP
+699 
-709 KGFPEAVEEIA
+709 EIA
-720 GLLSREDG
+720 S
-728 LQTIISEYKTFAAAY
+728 A
-743 QENPDIMRFRF
+743 N
-754 YRPQKLLEQLSDLQR
+754 
-769 EPLHFTAAEGYDPQR
+769 
-784 RFFISGDEINNLLRG
+784 
-799 GKRSTDYRLAV
+799 
-810 YSFYRN
+810 
-816 HTERKERV
+816 TEE
-824 DFLKHYHGE
+824 HAP
-833 YSGHSS
+833 
-839 GNDDVTYQL
+839 
-848 SKGVS
+848 SKV
-853 FSHGS
+853 
-858 ITAPYAK
+858 
-865 VELKWPA
+865 
-872 VEKRVSAMIAQG
+872 
-884 RFLTDEDRA
+884 
-893 AMPQY
+893 
-898 EKHQLARN
+898 
-906 IRAFFE
+906 
-912 NVPQEQ
+912 
-918 PHPYPFGF
+918 
-926 DYWDAV
+926 
-932 KLIEPQ
+932 
-938 LDDPAS
+938 
-944 VEEIYQMMV
+944 
-953 PIWEATP
+953 
-960 QDDRMYA
+960 
-967 LRRQAF
+967 
-973 ENLAAFRQGT
+973 
-983 FTLFAEHKEPV
+983 
-994 APAMPQAKAYDL
+994 YDL

-1014 LTVWNRLEE
+1014 VTVWNRLEE

-1037 RTVTI
+1037 RTVQI

-1047 PQAVREEIQWI
+1047 PQAVREEIQRI
-1058 ADTSEMTISATQD
+1058 AGTSEMTVSATQN

-1076 VPPRVQGPPQ
+1076 VPPKVQEPPR
-1086 KEELADPYPEL
+1086 KEE
-1097 AAQVLRFVGEFD
+1097 
-1109 GSRMGYGED
+1109 
-1118 DAQAVENI
+1118 
-1126 AQQLHDPV
+1126 
-1134 QREEIRRLLQS
+1134 
-1145 FLDHADPEEEIAVD
+1145 
-1159 ITLCMEQIAEL
+1159 
-1170 PPALTPEQAQIE
+1170 
-1182 EIAGYLEEAGYAVSS
+1182 
-1197 ELVEEGLMD
+1197 
-1206 YRAHGGKGNS
+1206 
-1216 QDVADFIERGFLS
+1216 
-1229 EEPEPASLEIAK
+1229 
-1241 EFINDFCVAEYGSPA
+1241 VAEGS
-1256 DFSDLEKVGI
+1256 
-1266 AYTTVT
+1266 Y
-1272 DEEIPIQVNADL
+1272 Q
-1284 VHYRIE
+1284 
-1290 RYLDG
+1290 
-1295 QFLERR
+1295 
-1301 QYESLDELIQNELAE
+1301 
-1316 LDFDDLISVS
+1316 
-1326 DEELESISTTP
+1326 
-1337 EQDSD
+1337 
-1342 DYRLL
+1342 LL

-1360 GGRAEKHLWA
+1360 GGRAEKHLWT
-1370 GNVREQIAKMREL
+1370 GNVDGQIAKMWEL

-1388 DEPEWLTMEDID
+1388 EKPEWLTMEDID
-1400 RYAQRMEPPYEVVVY
+1400 RYAQRMEPFYEVVVY
-1415 HHFENGV
+1415 HHFENGF
-1422 DERLDYQTLAEAEQ
+1422 DERMDYQTLDEAERV
-1436 AAQKYVAGTMEGE
+1436 AQKYVAGTMEGE
-1449 DGFAYDGAGI
+1449 DGFAYDGAGV

-1474 PDKRAIAEA
+1474 PDERAIAEA

-1493 KTGPVLMS
+1493 KTGPVQMS

-1543 ESQGFPLDRMEK
+1543 ESHGFPLDRMEK
-1555 IDRVRQLIVEQEE
+1555 IDQVRQLIVEQEE

-1584 EEEAPTQK
+1584 EEEASTQK

-1672 WGGLPQAFDGN
+1672 WGGLPQVFDGE

-1689 EFTQLQKLLS
+1689 EFAALKGLLS
-1699 PEEYEAAK
+1699 PEEYDAAK

-1725 QAVENMGFRAGNILE
+1725 QAVENMGFRTGNILE

-1751 VPESMTESKLYG
+1751 VPESMKDSHLYG

-1775 QLYQQSSIAVQ
+1775 QLYQQNSIAVQ

-1803 NVPFGSYTLHDKRY
+1803 NVPFGSYSLHDKRY

-1842 AFITSKGTLDKQNPS
+1842 AFITSKGTMDKQNPS
-1857 VRKYIAERAE
+1857 VRKYLAERAQ

-1884 TQVTTDILFL
+1884 TRVTTDILFL

-1904 TPAPDSGLEWLHL
+1904 MPAPDSGLEWLHL

-2035 GMIELRDCAR
+2035 GMIALRDCAR
-2045 SLIEVQMENGSEEAV
+2045 SLIEVQMEDGSEEAV
-2060 QEGQRELNRL
+2060 QAGQQELNRL

-2115 DLFTKR
+2115 DLFSKR

-2131 VDTAP
+2131 VDTAS

-2162 EQLAE
+2162 EQLTE

-2176 PGEVE
+2176 PSEVE
-2181 TNGKP
+2181 ADGKP

-2236 SVRLGAA
+2236 SVRLGAT

-2265 SRIRVQ
+2265 SRIRVR
-2271 YSPVTGEWNVSEKSL
+2271 YSTVTGEWNVSEKSL
-2286 DRSNIRVSS
+2286 DRSNIRVFN
-2295 TYGTKRVSAYKIIED
+2295 TYGTKRVSAYKIVED

-2327 GKDQRMLNK
+2327 GKDQRVLNK

-2355 WVWADPA
+2355 WVWSDPA

-2367 CTLYNEKFNAI
+2367 CSLYNEKFNAI

-2422 GAGKTYEMIATAM
+2422 GAGKTYEMIAAAM

-2468 ANILVATKRDFE
+2468 ANILVATKKDFE
-2480 KQRRKK
+2480 KQCRKK

-2521 RQIAEVVAGI
+2521 KQIAEVVAGI
-2531 ETAKKQEGSRFTVKQ
+2531 QAAKKQEGARFTIKQ

-2555 AKLKKLNDQSAK
+2555 AKLKKLHDQSAK
-2567 DDVVTFEELGVD
+2567 DDVVTFEELGID
-2579 RLFIDEADLFKNLY
+2579 RLFMDEADLFKNLY

-2609 QKASDLYMKCQ
+2609 LKASDLYMKCQ
-2620 YMDERTGGKGVV
+2620 YMDELTGGKGVV

-2712 DIQTADMLNLPVPK
+2712 DIQTSDMLNLPVPK

-2732 VCKPSDIQKE
+2732 VCKPSDIQRE

-2747 GQRADAVRCGAVD
+2747 GQRADAVRSGAVD
-2760 ASKDNMLL
+2760 ASQDNMLL

-2799 EKVYRI
+2799 EKVYQI
-2805 WKDTQKDRLTQLV
+2805 WKDTQKDHLTQLV

-2831 SVYNDLKDKL
+2831 SVYNDLKNKL
-2841 VGCGI
+2841 MARGI

-2858 NETQKQQLFGKVRAG
+2858 NEAQKQQLFGKVRAG

-2885 GAGTNVQDKLITLH
+2885 GAGTNVQDKLIALH

-2920 GNQNPEVQIYRYVTE
+2920 GNRNPEVQIYRYVTE

-3037 YTADIARRDKNTPTE
+3037 TTADIARRDKNTPAE
-3052 GFAPMNVKEIACTE
+3052 GFPPMNVKGIAYTE
-3066 KSQAGQALLDACS
+3066 KAQAGKALLEACS
-3079 QLENTGPVSIGSY
+3079 QMESTEPVSIGSY
-3092 RGFKMKLTYEAF
+3092 RGFGMELSYEAF

-3133 DNALNGLE
+3133 DNALNNLE
-3141 QRLESNREALERT
+3141 QFLGSYRGALERT
-3154 QEQMA
+3154 KEQMETA
-3159 AARTEA
+3159 KTEA
-3165 EKPFPREEELKE
+3165 EKPFPRERELRK

-3193 KDRELLDTAPEEGEK
+3193 KDRELLDSVPEEGED
-3208 APIRKVVGRER
+3208 APTRKVVGRER

>member
-1 MATRWEQI
+1 MAARWEQI
-9 TELFKQTAREV
+9 TELFKQTVQEV
-20 TTTPASW
+20 TSTPSSW

-40 PFDEQLLIYA
+40 PFDEQVLIYA

-57 VLEMERWNQR
+57 VLEIERWNQR

-95 VADTHET
+95 LADTHET
-102 RMSRPVPLWQVRP
+102 RMSRPVPLWQVRS

-126 NSFGELEHR
+126 NCFGELEHR

-142 LSAARNA
+142 LSAVRNA

-155 DYLGELEQLTQGSLL
+155 DYLAELEQLTQGSLL

-196 RCGIDPAGYLEDED
+196 RCGVDPSGYLEDED
-210 FQEIGN
+210 FQDVGN
-216 FNTPETR
+216 FNTLETR

-240 IARTVLPL
+240 IARTVLSL
-248 ERQIQKDNRTFAN
+248 ERQGQKENRILAD
-261 SPTRLYAEAREP
+261 SPTNLYAETREP
-273 ENSPERSP
+273 ETPPERSP

-288 HAGGLPASQPT
+288 HAGELPASQSAAVPGE
-299 AAPGGAS
+299 ANAPG
-306 AHGQIRP
+306 QVRP
-313 DTETLFAG
+313 DAEALFAG
-321 ASENYVHQPADQRQA
+321 APENHLHQPVDQREA
-336 EQPSGGDSADRPA
+336 FQPSGRNSADGTA
-349 PDGGNR
+349 PDRGNR
-355 GADGESRGRDGGT
+355 SADGESSGRDGGT
-368 ESQRSDE
+368 ESQRPDE
-375 VGADDEQPAE
+375 MGADDEQPAE
-385 RGGGNG
+385 RSGGNG
-391 AGGADLQLTTQEPE
+391 AGRADLQLNTP
-405 PEESAGG
+405 
-412 EQLPALL
+412 
-419 DEKQIM
+419 
-425 AIIANKDDDLK
+425 
-436 YKKNQIELFF
+436 
-446 SVHSDVQERA
+446 
-456 EYLRSA
+456 
-462 YQDRYTEIIA
+462 QDNGDI
-472 DGQRLGYKPQEN
+472 QR
-484 GLLMWEG
+484 
-491 SYPSRTRE
+491 PS
-499 SVFSWDI
+499 
-506 VAQWTAQL
+506 
-514 IDKKEYFIQTDI
+514 
-526 PQLPTQE
+526 QE

-538 LFDFAAFQQP
+538 LFDF
-548 AQAEGTAQP
+548 
-557 SIFPHP
+557 
-563 ALPQQ
+563 
-568 VIDEALCIGANDQ
+568 
-581 NSRLIICA
+581 
-589 YFKKDKPDNARF
+589 
-601 LSEHYGENGAG
+601 
-612 FYLDGRQYAIW
+612 
-623 YNAEGIRIAQGES
+623 
-636 AQRSSAT
+636 
-643 LIPWEQAAARI
+643 
-654 RELLDLGRYMP
+654 
-665 QSELDRVDHYEINVL
+665 
-680 ADRLLMMF
+680 
-688 RDIEDEDKRFF
+688 
-699 PSLRAAYDKP
+699 
-709 KGFPEAVEEIA
+709 
-720 GLLSREDG
+720 
-728 LQTIISEYKTFAAAY
+728 
-743 QENPDIMRFRF
+743 
-754 YRPQKLLEQLSDLQR
+754 
-769 EPLHFTAAEGYDPQR
+769 
-784 RFFISGDEINNLLRG
+784 G
-799 GKRSTDYRLAV
+799 G
-810 YSFYRN
+810 
-816 HTERKERV
+816 
-824 DFLKHYHGE
+824 
-833 YSGHSS
+833 
-839 GNDDVTYQL
+839 
-848 SKGVS
+848 
-853 FSHGS
+853 
-858 ITAPYAK
+858 
-865 VELKWPA
+865 
-872 VEKRVSAMIAQG
+872 
-884 RFLTDEDRA
+884 
-893 AMPQY
+893 
-898 EKHQLARN
+898 
-906 IRAFFE
+906 
-912 NVPQEQ
+912 
-918 PHPYPFGF
+918 
-926 DYWDAV
+926 
-932 KLIEPQ
+932 
-938 LDDPAS
+938 
-944 VEEIYQMMV
+944 
-953 PIWEATP
+953 
-960 QDDRMYA
+960 
-967 LRRQAF
+967 
-973 ENLAAFRQGT
+973 
-983 FTLFAEHKEPV
+983 
-994 APAMPQAKAYDL
+994 KAYDL

-1047 PQAVREEIQWI
+1047 PQAVREEIQRI
-1058 ADTSEMTISATQD
+1058 ADTSEMTVSATQD
-1071 APVFA
+1071 APVFT
-1076 VPPRVQGPPQ
+1076 VLPRAQEPPQ
-1086 KEELADPYPEL
+1086 KEELSASPTQAD
-1097 AAQVLRFVGEFD
+1097 
-1109 GSRMGYGED
+1109 
-1118 DAQAVENI
+1118 
-1126 AQQLHDPV
+1126 
-1134 QREEIRRLLQS
+1134 LQPKKEGA
-1145 FLDHADPEEEIAVD
+1145 LP
-1159 ITLCMEQIAEL
+1159 L
-1170 PPALTPEQAQIE
+1170 PPKRPRRERITFTP
-1182 EIAGYLEEAGYAVSS
+1182 
-1197 ELVEEGLMD
+1197 
-1206 YRAHGGKGNS
+1206 
-1216 QDVADFIERGFLS
+1216 
-1229 EEPEPASLEIAK
+1229 
-1241 EFINDFCVAEYGSPA
+1241 
-1256 DFSDLEKVGI
+1256 
-1266 AYTTVT
+1266 
-1272 DEEIPIQVNADL
+1272 
-1284 VHYRIE
+1284 
-1290 RYLDG
+1290 
-1295 QFLERR
+1295 
-1301 QYESLDELIQNELAE
+1301 
-1316 LDFDDLISVS
+1316 
-1326 DEELESISTTP
+1326 
-1337 EQDSD
+1337 
-1342 DYRLL
+1342 
-1347 SRLKADCDYFLGA
+1347 
-1360 GGRAEKHLWA
+1360 
-1370 GNVREQIAKMREL
+1370 
-1383 YAALP
+1383 
-1388 DEPEWLTMEDID
+1388 
-1400 RYAQRMEPPYEVVVY
+1400 
-1415 HHFENGV
+1415 
-1422 DERLDYQTLAEAEQ
+1422 
-1436 AAQKYVAGTMEGE
+1436 
-1449 DGFAYDGAGI
+1449 
-1459 YDLQENRWLRVYGNF
+1459 
-1474 PDKRAIAEA
+1474 
-1483 SRVLPDDRQE
+1483 
-1493 KTGPVLMS
+1493 
-1501 IEDPAPYEDL
+1501 
-1511 VGKELTIDGHRFV
+1511 
-1524 VERVSDLTGDV
+1524 
-1535 ALRDVTFE
+1535 
-1543 ESQGFPLDRMEK
+1543 
-1555 IDRVRQLIVEQEE
+1555 
-1568 PVKQRSTV
+1568 
-1576 IDLTAPVR
+1576 
-1584 EEEAPTQK
+1584 
-1592 EELPTPPSARRARV
+1592 
-1606 SPTVLHP
+1606 LHP
-1613 EIPPEQRRNFRITDG
+1613 EILNSERHNFRITDD
-1628 HLGEGGAKTKFH
+1628 HLGAGGAKTKFR

-1672 WGGLPQAFDGN
+1672 WGGLPQVFDGE

-1689 EFTQLQKLLS
+1689 EFAELKGLLS

-1716 SPTVIKAIY
+1716 SPTVIQAIY
-1725 QAVENMGFRAGNILE
+1725 QAVENMGFRTGNFLE

-1751 VPESMTESKLYG
+1751 VPESMKDSRLYG
-1763 VELDPLTGRIAQ
+1763 VELDSLTGRIAQ

-1786 GFENTELPD
+1786 GFEDTELPD

-1803 NVPFGSYTLHDKRY
+1803 NVPFGSYSLHDKRY
-1817 DKHHFLIHDYFFAK
+1817 DKYHFLIHDYFFAK

-1904 TPAPDSGLEWLHL
+1904 LPDSGLEWLHL
-1917 VQTEDGVPINQ
+1917 GQTEDGVPVNQ
-1928 YFLEHPEMMLGQM
+1928 YFIDHPEMMLGRM
-1941 AFDRSMYGNAKETT
+1941 AFDRSMYGNEKETT
-1955 CKPLEGE
+1955 CQPLEGAG
-1962 SLSDLLAK
+1962 LADLLEK
-1970 AVGNLHAQYTP
+1970 AVENLRAQYTP
-1981 YEIEEREDEEDR
+1981 YEMEEREDEDN
-1993 SIPADPT
+1993 SIPADPD
-2000 VRNFSYTVVDGVI
+2000 VRNFSYTVVDGQV
-2013 YYREDSRMFPVEVSV
+2013 YYRENSRMFPVEASV

-2035 GMIELRDCAR
+2035 GMIAIRDCAR
-2045 SLIEVQMENGSEEAV
+2045 NLLEIQMENGSEEAV
-2060 QEGQRELNRL
+2060 QAGQRELNRL

-2091 SDSSFP
+2091 ADSSFP
-2097 LLCSLEILDEQG
+2097 LLCSLEVLDEQG

-2131 VDTAP
+2131 VDTAS
-2136 EALAVSLGEKAR
+2136 EALAVSIGEKAR
-2148 VDLEYMGSLTGKTQ
+2148 VDLGYMASLTGKTQ

-2176 PGEVE
+2176 PGEVG

-2200 EKLKTARQAAEQN
+2200 EKLRQARAAAEAG
-2213 PSFAVNVQALEKV
+2213 STYATNVEALEKV

-2236 SVRLGAA
+2236 NVRLGAT
-2243 WIPED
+2243 WIPEN

-2265 SRIRVQ
+2265 SRIRVR

-2286 DRSNIRVSS
+2286 DRSNIRVFN
-2295 TYGTKRVSAYKIIED
+2295 TYGTKRVNAYKLIED

-2327 GKDQRMLNK
+2327 GKEQRVLNK

-2367 CTLYNEKFNAI
+2367 CGLYNEKFNAI

-2422 GAGKTYEMIATAM
+2422 GAGKSFAMIATAM

-2455 GDFASDFLDLYPG
+2455 GDFASDFLNLYPG
-2468 ANILVATKRDFE
+2468 ANILVATKKDFE

-2512 PERQQAMLK
+2512 TERQQAMLK
-2521 RQIAEVVAGI
+2521 KQIAEVVEGI
-2531 ETAKKQEGSRFTVKQ
+2531 QAAKKQEGSRFTVKQ
-2546 MEKSKKSLE
+2546 MERSKKSLE

-2609 QKASDLYMKCQ
+2609 LKASDLYMKCQ
-2620 YMDERTGGKGVV
+2620 YMDEFTGGKGVV

-2747 GQRADAVRCGAVD
+2747 GQRADAVRSGAVD
-2760 ASKDNMLL
+2760 ASQDNMLL

-2786 LPDVEGSKVNVCA
+2786 LPDMEGSKVNVCA
-2799 EKVYRI
+2799 EKVYQI
-2805 WKDTQKDRLTQLV
+2805 WKNSQKDRLTQLV
-2818 FCDLSTPKSDGTF
+2818 FCDLSTPKTDGSF
-2831 SVYNDLKDKL
+2831 SVYNELKDKL
-2841 VGCGI
+2841 VARGI
-2846 PEEEIAFVHSAA
+2846 PQEEIAFVHSAA
-2858 NETQKQQLFGKVRAG
+2858 NEAQKQQLFGKVRAG
-2873 QVRVLMGSTAKM
+2873 QVRVLLGSTAKM
-2885 GAGTNVQDKLITLH
+2885 GAGTNVQDRLIALH

-3023 YPKEIQQYEERIAG
+3023 YPQQIQQYEERIAG
-3037 YTADIARRDKNTPTE
+3037 TTADIARRDQNTPAE
-3052 GFAPMNVKEIACTE
+3052 GFPPMCVKEITYTE
-3066 KSQAGQALLDACS
+3066 KAQAGKALLDACS
-3079 QLENTGPVSIGSY
+3079 QMESTEPVSVGSY
-3092 RGFKMKLTYEAF
+3092 RGFEMELSYEVF
-3104 SKEYQVSLKGALSHR
+3104 SKEYQVSLKGVLSHR
-3119 VSLGTDVFGNITRL
+3119 VSLGTDVFGNITRM

-3141 QRLESNREALERT
+3141 QFLESYRGALERT
-3154 QEQMA
+3154 KEQMETA
-3159 AARTEA
+3159 KTEA
-3165 EKPFPREEELKE
+3165 EKPFPREGELRE

-3193 KDRELLDTAPEEGEK
+3193 KDRELLDSAPGEGEVV
-3208 APIRKVVGRER
+3208 PTRKVVGRER

>member
-1 MATRWEQI
+1 MADKFQNI
-9 TELFKQTAREV
+9 TELYESTAKAA
-20 TTTPASW
+20 TATPSSW

-57 VLEMERWNQR
+57 VLEIERWNQR

-73 RGAKGIAVFD
+73 RGARGIAVFD
-83 REHPN
+83 RERPH

-102 RMSRPVPLWQVRP
+102 RMSRAVPLWRVRQ

-126 NSFGELEHR
+126 NSFGELENR

-149 VEDNMG
+149 AEDNLG
-155 DYLGELEQLTQGSLL
+155 DYLGELGQLTQDSLL
-170 EELDGDN
+170 EGLDREN
-177 LALQF
+177 LEMQF
-182 RTVLGNSVAAMLLA
+182 RVLLGNSVAAMLLA
-196 RCGIDPAGYLEDED
+196 RCGIDTASYLEDED
-210 FQEIGN
+210 FQDVGN

-240 IARTVLPL
+240 IARTVLSL
-248 ERQIQKDNRTFAN
+248 ERQGQKENRTLAD
-261 SPTRLYAEAREP
+261 SPTNLYAETREP
-273 ENSPERSP
+273 ETPPERSQ
-281 HDGSDLH
+281 HNGSDLH
-288 HAGGLPASQPT
+288 HAGGLPAAQSA
-299 AAPGGAS
+299 AAPGGADFP
-306 AHGQIRP
+306 GQIRP
-313 DTETLFAG
+313 DAETLFAG
-321 ASENYVHQPADQRQA
+321 APENHLHQPVDQR
-336 EQPSGGDSADRPA
+336 ETFQPSGGDSADRPA
-349 PDGGNR
+349 PDGENR
-355 GADGESRGRDGGT
+355 SADGESRGRDGGT

-385 RGGGNG
+385 R
-391 AGGADLQLTTQEPE
+391 
-405 PEESAGG
+405 S
-412 EQLPALL
+412 
-419 DEKQIM
+419 
-425 AIIANKDDDLK
+425 
-436 YKKNQIELFF
+436 
-446 SVHSDVQERA
+446 
-456 EYLRSA
+456 
-462 YQDRYTEIIA
+462 
-472 DGQRLGYKPQEN
+472 
-484 GLLMWEG
+484 
-491 SYPSRTRE
+491 
-499 SVFSWDI
+499 
-506 VAQWTAQL
+506 
-514 IDKKEYFIQTDI
+514 
-526 PQLPTQE
+526 
-533 SQQMS
+533 
-538 LFDFAAFQQP
+538 
-548 AQAEGTAQP
+548 
-557 SIFPHP
+557 
-563 ALPQQ
+563 
-568 VIDEALCIGANDQ
+568 
-581 NSRLIICA
+581 
-589 YFKKDKPDNARF
+589 
-601 LSEHYGENGAG
+601 GENGAG
-612 FYLDGRQYAIW
+612 RTDLQLTQGPQQLSLFPSEQEQIRRIDQVESEQTLSAFSVSQESIDHVLRLGGNTDRNRERVAVLYEEQKPLAEIAASLPSLYHGGDGIGSVTAW
-623 YNAEGIRIAQGES
+623 YDQDGIHLSQGQSARYDS
-636 AQRSSAT
+636 AQV
-643 LIPWEQAAARI
+643 IPWQTAAERI
-654 RELLDLGRYMP
+654 GQLLENGRFATNVELAEAG
-665 QSELDRVDHYEINVL
+665 SYERSLL
-680 ADRLLMMF
+680 ADRFWNLYHDLSVEAM
-688 RDIEDEDKRFF
+688 EAGYLQ
-699 PSLRAAYDKP
+699 SLSSIQGN
-709 KGFPEAVEEIA
+709 GFPEESAWLTQQLADPAFRAALLDEYQQFLTAHQENRGLLRFHYYRLEEMLRNLRDLDLPRKTFSTGMPEVPEVRQFITEDEIDAALAAGPYMAGGKGRIYAFFQGNHTSQEKAGFLKQEYGIGGRSHALSGNGKSWENSDGQGLVYRKENCLDVRLSWTQVARHIDHLVEQGRYLSPQELDEWEKNQAEKELAQADEIA
-720 GLLSREDG
+720 S
-728 LQTIISEYKTFAAAY
+728 A
-743 QENPDIMRFRF
+743 N
-754 YRPQKLLEQLSDLQR
+754 
-769 EPLHFTAAEGYDPQR
+769 
-784 RFFISGDEINNLLRG
+784 
-799 GKRSTDYRLAV
+799 
-810 YSFYRN
+810 
-816 HTERKERV
+816 TEE
-824 DFLKHYHGE
+824 H
-833 YSGHSS
+833 
-839 GNDDVTYQL
+839 
-848 SKGVS
+848 
-853 FSHGS
+853 
-858 ITAPYAK
+858 AP
-865 VELKWPA
+865 
-872 VEKRVSAMIAQG
+872 S
-884 RFLTDEDRA
+884 
-893 AMPQY
+893 
-898 EKHQLARN
+898 
-906 IRAFFE
+906 
-912 NVPQEQ
+912 
-918 PHPYPFGF
+918 
-926 DYWDAV
+926 
-932 KLIEPQ
+932 
-938 LDDPAS
+938 
-944 VEEIYQMMV
+944 
-953 PIWEATP
+953 
-960 QDDRMYA
+960 
-967 LRRQAF
+967 
-973 ENLAAFRQGT
+973 
-983 FTLFAEHKEPV
+983 
-994 APAMPQAKAYDL
+994 KAYDL

-1014 LTVWNRLEE
+1014 VTVWNRLEE

-1037 RTVTI
+1037 RTVQI

-1047 PQAVREEIQWI
+1047 PQAVREEIQRI
-1058 ADTSEMTISATQD
+1058 ADTSEMTVSATQD

-1076 VPPRVQGPPQ
+1076 VPPKVQEPPQ
-1086 KEELADPYPEL
+1086 KEE
-1097 AAQVLRFVGEFD
+1097 
-1109 GSRMGYGED
+1109 
-1118 DAQAVENI
+1118 
-1126 AQQLHDPV
+1126 
-1134 QREEIRRLLQS
+1134 
-1145 FLDHADPEEEIAVD
+1145 
-1159 ITLCMEQIAEL
+1159 
-1170 PPALTPEQAQIE
+1170 
-1182 EIAGYLEEAGYAVSS
+1182 
-1197 ELVEEGLMD
+1197 
-1206 YRAHGGKGNS
+1206 
-1216 QDVADFIERGFLS
+1216 
-1229 EEPEPASLEIAK
+1229 
-1241 EFINDFCVAEYGSPA
+1241 VAEGS
-1256 DFSDLEKVGI
+1256 
-1266 AYTTVT
+1266 Y
-1272 DEEIPIQVNADL
+1272 Q
-1284 VHYRIE
+1284 
-1290 RYLDG
+1290 
-1295 QFLERR
+1295 
-1301 QYESLDELIQNELAE
+1301 
-1316 LDFDDLISVS
+1316 
-1326 DEELESISTTP
+1326 
-1337 EQDSD
+1337 
-1342 DYRLL
+1342 LL

-1415 HHFENGV
+1415 HHFENGF
-1422 DERLDYQTLAEAEQ
+1422 DERLDYQTLAEAERV
-1436 AAQKYVAGTMEGE
+1436 AQKYVAGTMEGE

-1459 YDLQENRWLRVYGNF
+1459 FDLQENRWLRVYGNF
-1474 PDKRAIAEA
+1474 PDERAIAET
-1483 SRVLPDDRQE
+1483 SRVLPDDRQK
-1493 KTGPVLMS
+1493 KTEPVQMS
-1501 IEDPAPYEDL
+1501 IEDLAPCEDL

-1524 VERVSDLTGDV
+1524 VENVIELTGDV
-1535 ALRDVTFE
+1535 TLRDVTFE
-1543 ESQGFPLDRMEK
+1543 ENQGFPIDRMEK

-1568 PVKQRSTV
+1568 SVKLHSTV

-1584 EEEAPTQK
+1584 EEETPPQR
-1592 EELPTPPSARRARV
+1592 EELPAPPPVRRENV

-1613 EIPPEQRRNFRITDG
+1613 EILNSERHNFRITDD
-1628 HLGEGGAKTKFH
+1628 HLGAGGAKTKFH

-1651 IESEGRLATPEEQE
+1651 IESEERLAAPEEQE

-1683 NPQWAE
+1683 NEQWAE

-1716 SPTVIKAIY
+1716 SPTVIQAIY
-1725 QAVENMGFRAGNILE
+1725 QAVENMGFRTGNILE

-1751 VPESMTESKLYG
+1751 VPESMKDSHLYG

-1775 QLYQQSSIAVQ
+1775 QLYQQNSIAVQ

-1803 NVPFGSYTLHDKRY
+1803 NVPFGSYSLHDKRY

-1842 AFITSKGTLDKQNPS
+1842 AFITSKGTMDKQNPS
-1857 VRKYIAERAE
+1857 VRKYLAERAQ

-1904 TPAPDSGLEWLHL
+1904 MPAPDSGLEWLHL
-1917 VQTEDGVPINQ
+1917 GQTEDGVPVNQ
-1928 YFLEHPEMMLGQM
+1928 YFLEHPEMMLGRM

-1970 AVGNLHAQYTP
+1970 AVGNLHAQYTS

-2035 GMIELRDCAR
+2035 GMIALRDCAR
-2045 SLIEVQMENGSEEAV
+2045 SLIEVQMGNGSEEAV
-2060 QEGQRELNRL
+2060 QAGQQELNRL

-2131 VDTAP
+2131 VDTAS

-2162 EQLAE
+2162 EQLEE

-2200 EKLKTARQAAEQN
+2200 EKLRQARA
-2213 PSFAVNVQALEKV
+2213 AVEGDPTYTTNVESLEKV

-2236 SVRLGAA
+2236 SVRLGAT

-2265 SRIRVQ
+2265 SRIRVR

-2286 DRSNIRVSS
+2286 DRSNIRVFN
-2295 TYGTKRVSAYKIIED
+2295 TYGTKRVNAYKLIED

-2327 GKDQRMLNK
+2327 GKEQRVLNK

-2355 WVWADPA
+2355 WVWADPT

-2455 GDFASDFLDLYPG
+2455 GDFASDFLNLYPG
-2468 ANILVATKRDFE
+2468 ANILVATKKDFE

-2512 PERQQAMLK
+2512 TERQQAMLK
-2521 RQIAEVVAGI
+2521 KQIAEVVAGI
-2531 ETAKKQEGSRFTVKQ
+2531 QAAKKQEGARFTIKQ

-2609 QKASDLYMKCQ
+2609 LKASDLYMKCQ
-2620 YMDERTGGKGVV
+2620 YMDELTGGKGVV

-2647 TMQRYLQGNLLKE
+2647 TMQRYLQRNLLKE

-2732 VCKPSDIQKE
+2732 VCKPSGIQKE

-2747 GQRADAVRCGAVD
+2747 GQRADAVRSGAVD
-2760 ASKDNMLL
+2760 ASQDNMLL

-2799 EKVYRI
+2799 EKVYQI
-2805 WKDTQKDRLTQLV
+2805 WKDTREQRLTQLV
-2818 FCDLSTPKSDGTF
+2818 FCDLSTPKTDGNF
-2831 SVYNDLKDKL
+2831 SVYNDLRDKL
-2841 VGCGI
+2841 MARGI
-2846 PEEEIAFVHSAA
+2846 PEKEIAFVHSAS
-2858 NETQKQQLFGKVRAG
+2858 NETQKQQLFGKVRVG
-2873 QVRVLMGSTAKM
+2873 QVRVLLGSTAKM
-2885 GAGTNVQDKLITLH
+2885 GAGTNVQDKLIALH

-3023 YPKEIQQYEERIAG
+3023 YPKEIQQYEEQIAG
-3037 YTADIARRDKNTPTE
+3037 TTTDIARRDKNTPAE
-3052 GFAPMNVKEIACTE
+3052 GFSPMNVKGIAYTE
-3066 KSQAGQALLDACS
+3066 KAQAGKALLDACS
-3079 QLENTGPVSIGSY
+3079 QMESTEPVPIGSY
-3092 RGFKMKLTYEAF
+3092 RGFEMELSYEAF
-3104 SKEYQVSLKGALSHR
+3104 SKEYQVSLKGVLSHR
-3119 VSLGTDVFGNITRL
+3119 VSLGTDVFGNITRM

-3141 QRLESNREALERT
+3141 QFLESYRGALERT
-3154 QEQMA
+3154 KEQMETA
-3159 AARTEA
+3159 KTEA
-3165 EKPFPREEELKE
+3165 EKPFPRERELRK

-3193 KDRELLDTAPEEGEK
+3193 KDRELLDSAPDEGEE
-3208 APIRKVVGRER
+3208 APTRKVVGRER

>member
-1 MATRWEQI
+1 MAEKFQTI
-9 TELFKQTAREV
+9 TELYESTAKAV
-20 TTTPASW
+20 TATFASW
-27 RAFLTSAC
+27 RAFLTFSC

-57 VLEMERWNQR
+57 VLELERWNQR

-83 REHPN
+83 QERPH

-155 DYLGELEQLTQGSLL
+155 DYLAELEQLTQGSLL

-261 SPTRLYAEAREP
+261 SPTRLYAEAKES

-288 HAGGLPASQPT
+288 HAGGLPAAQPA
-299 AAPGGAS
+299 AAPGGAD
-306 AHGQIRP
+306 APGQIRP
-313 DTETLFAG
+313 DAETLFAG
-321 ASENYVHQPADQRQA
+321 APENHLHQPADQR
-336 EQPSGGDSADRPA
+336 ETFQPSGGDPADRPA

-355 GADGESRGRDGGT
+355 SADGESPGRDGGT
-368 ESQRSDE
+368 EGQRPDE
-375 VGADDEQPAE
+375 MGGSDEQPAE

-391 AGGADLQLTTQEPE
+391 AGGANLQL
-405 PEESAGG
+405 
-412 EQLPALL
+412 
-419 DEKQIM
+419 
-425 AIIANKDDDLK
+425 N
-436 YKKNQIELFF
+436 
-446 SVHSDVQERA
+446 
-456 EYLRSA
+456 
-462 YQDRYTEIIA
+462 
-472 DGQRLGYKPQEN
+472 
-484 GLLMWEG
+484 
-491 SYPSRTRE
+491 
-499 SVFSWDI
+499 
-506 VAQWTAQL
+506 
-514 IDKKEYFIQTDI
+514 I
-526 PQLPTQE
+526 PQDSGDIQRPSQE

-538 LFDFAAFQQP
+538 LFHFGEAAP
-548 AQAEGTAQP
+548 
-557 SIFPHP
+557 
-563 ALPQQ
+563 
-568 VIDEALCIGANDQ
+568 
-581 NSRLIICA
+581 
-589 YFKKDKPDNARF
+589 
-601 LSEHYGENGAG
+601 
-612 FYLDGRQYAIW
+612 
-623 YNAEGIRIAQGES
+623 
-636 AQRSSAT
+636 
-643 LIPWEQAAARI
+643 
-654 RELLDLGRYMP
+654 
-665 QSELDRVDHYEINVL
+665 
-680 ADRLLMMF
+680 
-688 RDIEDEDKRFF
+688 
-699 PSLRAAYDKP
+699 
-709 KGFPEAVEEIA
+709 
-720 GLLSREDG
+720 
-728 LQTIISEYKTFAAAY
+728 
-743 QENPDIMRFRF
+743 
-754 YRPQKLLEQLSDLQR
+754 
-769 EPLHFTAAEGYDPQR
+769 
-784 RFFISGDEINNLLRG
+784 
-799 GKRSTDYRLAV
+799 
-810 YSFYRN
+810 
-816 HTERKERV
+816 
-824 DFLKHYHGE
+824 
-833 YSGHSS
+833 
-839 GNDDVTYQL
+839 
-848 SKGVS
+848 
-853 FSHGS
+853 
-858 ITAPYAK
+858 
-865 VELKWPA
+865 
-872 VEKRVSAMIAQG
+872 
-884 RFLTDEDRA
+884 
-893 AMPQY
+893 
-898 EKHQLARN
+898 
-906 IRAFFE
+906 
-912 NVPQEQ
+912 
-918 PHPYPFGF
+918 
-926 DYWDAV
+926 
-932 KLIEPQ
+932 
-938 LDDPAS
+938 
-944 VEEIYQMMV
+944 
-953 PIWEATP
+953 
-960 QDDRMYA
+960 
-967 LRRQAF
+967 
-973 ENLAAFRQGT
+973 
-983 FTLFAEHKEPV
+983 
-994 APAMPQAKAYDL
+994 AKAYDL

-1014 LTVWNRLEE
+1014 VTVWNRLEE

-1047 PQAVREEIQWI
+1047 PQAVREEIQRI
-1058 ADTSEMTISATQD
+1058 ADTSEMAISATQD

-1076 VPPRVQGPPQ
+1076 VPPRVPEPP
-1086 KEELADPYPEL
+1086 
-1097 AAQVLRFVGEFD
+1097 
-1109 GSRMGYGED
+1109 
-1118 DAQAVENI
+1118 
-1126 AQQLHDPV
+1126 
-1134 QREEIRRLLQS
+1134 QREE
-1145 FLDHADPEEEIAVD
+1145 
-1159 ITLCMEQIAEL
+1159 
-1170 PPALTPEQAQIE
+1170 
-1182 EIAGYLEEAGYAVSS
+1182 
-1197 ELVEEGLMD
+1197 
-1206 YRAHGGKGNS
+1206 
-1216 QDVADFIERGFLS
+1216 
-1229 EEPEPASLEIAK
+1229 
-1241 EFINDFCVAEYGSPA
+1241 VAEGS
-1256 DFSDLEKVGI
+1256 
-1266 AYTTVT
+1266 Y
-1272 DEEIPIQVNADL
+1272 Q
-1284 VHYRIE
+1284 
-1290 RYLDG
+1290 
-1295 QFLERR
+1295 
-1301 QYESLDELIQNELAE
+1301 
-1316 LDFDDLISVS
+1316 
-1326 DEELESISTTP
+1326 
-1337 EQDSD
+1337 
-1342 DYRLL
+1342 LL

-1360 GGRAEKHLWA
+1360 GGRVEKHLWA

-1383 YAALP
+1383 YDALP
-1388 DEPEWLTMEDID
+1388 GEPEWLTMEEID
-1400 RYAQRMEPPYEVVVY
+1400 RYTQRMEPPYEVVVY
-1415 HHFENGV
+1415 HHFENGF

-1459 YDLQENRWLRVYGNF
+1459 FDLQENRWLRVYGNF
-1474 PDKRAIAEA
+1474 PDERAMEQAKQAPAAQEQPA
-1483 SRVLPDDRQE
+1483 SPEQAGLQP
-1493 KTGPVLMS
+1493 K
-1501 IEDPAPYEDL
+1501 
-1511 VGKELTIDGHRFV
+1511 K
-1524 VERVSDLTGDV
+1524 
-1535 ALRDVTFE
+1535 E
-1543 ESQGFPLDRMEK
+1543 ESLP
-1555 IDRVRQLIVEQEE
+1555 
-1568 PVKQRSTV
+1568 P
-1576 IDLTAPVR
+1576 P
-1584 EEEAPTQK
+1584 PTRHRH
-1592 EELPTPPSARRARV
+1592 EGITF
-1606 SPTVLHP
+1606 TTLHP

-1628 HLGEGGAKTKFH
+1628 HLGEGGVKTKFR

-1672 WGGLPQAFDGN
+1672 WGGLPQVFDGE

-1689 EFTQLQKLLS
+1689 EFAKLKGLLS

-1716 SPTVIKAIY
+1716 SPTVIQAVY
-1725 QAVENMGFRAGNILE
+1725 QAVENMGFRTGNILE

-1751 VPESMTESKLYG
+1751 VPESLKDSRLYG

-1786 GFENTELPD
+1786 GFEETELPD

-1803 NVPFGSYTLHDKRY
+1803 NVPFGSYSLHDKRY

-1904 TPAPDSGLEWLHL
+1904 LPESNAGLEWLHL
-1917 VQTEDGVPINQ
+1917 GQTEDGVPVNQ
-1928 YFLEHPEMMLGQM
+1928 YFLDHPEMMLGQM
-1941 AFDRSMYGNAKETT
+1941 AFDRSMYGNVKETT

-1962 SLSDLLAK
+1962 DLSDLLEN

-1981 YEIEEREDEEDR
+1981 YEIEEREDEKGDR

-2000 VRNFSYTVVDGVI
+2000 VRNFSYTIVDGQV
-2013 YYREDSRMFPVEVSV
+2013 YYRENSRMFPVEVSV

-2035 GMIELRDCAR
+2035 GMIALRDCAR
-2045 SLIEVQMENGSEEAV
+2045 SLLEIQMENGSEEAV
-2060 QEGQRELNRL
+2060 QAGQQELNQL
-2070 YDSFTAQYGLL
+2070 YDNFTAQYGLL

-2091 SDSSFP
+2091 ADSSFP

-2109 NLKRKA
+2109 SLKRKA

-2131 VDTAP
+2131 VDTAS

-2148 VDLEYMGSLTGKTQ
+2148 VDLTYMSQLSGKS
-2162 EQLAE
+2162 EE
-2167 ELRGVIFPV
+2167 ELVRDLHGVVFAI

-2181 TNGKP
+2181 PNGKP

-2200 EKLKTARQAAEQN
+2200 EKLKTAKQAAEQD
-2213 PSFAVNVQALEKV
+2213 PSFAVNVEALEKV
-2226 QPKDLTAGEI
+2226 QPKNLTAGEI
-2236 SVRLGAA
+2236 SVRLGAT

-2248 VAEQFTHELLQT
+2248 VVEQFTHELLQT

-2286 DRSNIRVSS
+2286 DRSSIRVFN
-2295 TYGTKRVSAYKIIED
+2295 TYGTKRVSAYKIVED

-2327 GKDQRMLNK
+2327 GKEQRVLNK

-2355 WVWADPA
+2355 WVWSDPS
-2362 RRERL
+2362 RREQL
-2367 CTLYNEKFNAI
+2367 CSLYNEKFNAI

-2422 GAGKTYEMIATAM
+2422 GAGKTYEMIAAAM
-2435 ESKRLGLSSKALF
+2435 ESKRLGLSTKALF

-2468 ANILVATKRDFE
+2468 ANILVATKKDFE

-2521 RQIAEVVAGI
+2521 KQIAEVVAGI
-2531 ETAKKQEGSRFTVKQ
+2531 QAAKKQEGSRFTVKQ

-2567 DDVVTFEELGVD
+2567 DDVVTFEELGID

-2609 QKASDLYMKCQ
+2609 LKASDLYMKCQ
-2620 YMDERTGGKGVV
+2620 YMDEITGSKGVV

-2747 GQRADAVRCGAVD
+2747 GQRADAVRSGAVD
-2760 ASKDNMLL
+2760 ASQDNMLL

-2799 EKVYRI
+2799 EKVYQI

-2818 FCDLSTPKSDGTF
+2818 FCDLSTPKTDGSF

-2841 VGCGI
+2841 VARGI
-2846 PEEEIAFVHSAA
+2846 PEKEIAFVHSAA

-2873 QVRVLMGSTAKM
+2873 QVRVLLGSTAKM
-2885 GAGTNVQDKLITLH
+2885 GAGTNVQDRLIALH

-3002 KMLRASFLSQK
+3002 KMLRASFLSQR
-3013 YELEDKVLKY
+3013 YELEDKVLQY

-3037 YTADIARRDKNTPTE
+3037 YTADIARRDKNTQGD
-3052 GFAPMNVKEIACTE
+3052 GFPPMNVKGMTYTE
-3066 KSQAGQALLDACS
+3066 KAQAGQALLDACS
-3079 QLENTGPVSIGSY
+3079 QMESTEPVSIGSY
-3092 RGFKMKLTYEAF
+3092 RGFGMELSYEAF
-3104 SKEYQVSLKGALSHR
+3104 SKEYQVSLKGELSHR

-3154 QEQMA
+3154 KEQMVVA
-3159 AARTEA
+3159 QAES
-3165 EKPFPREEELKE
+3165 EKPFPREQELRE

-3193 KDRELLDTAPEEGEK
+3193 KDRELLDSAPEEGEV
-3208 APIRKVVGRER
+3208 APTRKVVGRDR